1 MNQFQTLVDVL
12 QDRSRLA
19 TRGITY
25 ISGDRQEEY
34 ESYGTLLDRALIVL
48 YALQSSGMKPGDEL
62 LMQIDD
68 NRTFLSVFWGC
79 LLGGIVPVP
88 VTVGSNDEHKIKL
101 FKIWRTLNHP
111 YLMSDAK
118 ALDYLEKYA
127 GQNELQNLFEEMKQA
142 VLFTDKLNYSS
153 QNRGDIVPVKAE
165 QLAFIQF
172 SSGSTGD
179 PKGVMLTHENLVH
192 NIRDGASGARMDEQ
206 DSYLGWMPLTHD
218 LGLIAFHLT
227 CVIANANQYIMPT
240 ALFIRRPTLW
250 LKKASEHQ
258 VTQICSPN
266 FGYKFFLAQYKPE
279 TAADWD
285 LSHIRIVYNGA
296 EPISTEVCDQ
306 FLDAM
311 EKHGLRRSAM
321 LCVYGMAEACVGV
334 SHPPLEEIFL
344 PVHLNRERLNI
355 GEAVVPIE
363 PSDNRCVTF
372 VDVGSPL
379 TSCHIRI
386 CGDDDAVLADN
397 VIGHIQISG
406 KNVTSGY
413 YNNPQATAQ
422 VKTADGWL
430 KTGDLGFMR
439 SGRLVITGR
448 AKDIIFVNGQNVYPH
463 DIERVAEE
471 VDGVEL
477 GKVAVCGVHDAGVG
491 QDRIVVFVMHTK
503 KVEDFVPVAQ
513 RLRKHLNYRGG
524 WELHDIVPIRRIP
537 KTTSGKVQRFKLA
550 QEYEA
555 GQFQPVS
562 EQLAELLRKEKEAR
576 TVAIPQNEAERKL
589 LDICKQIL
597 QTDAIS
603 TDESYFDLGA
613 NSLQLTQMAEQLES
627 QLGVNIAVTDF
638 FSYPT
643 IAKLA
648 AYIAEGEKE
657 ASAEHNPDAAGPADR
672 DIAIIGMAGTFP
684 QADTL
689 EQFWANLAEGK
700 DCIRPFNE
708 KRMKDAASYMAHLY
722 TGDRNLQ
729 PVEGG
734 YLDEIDTF
742 DYSFFRLT
750 PREASLMDPN
760 QRLFLQTAWS
770 AIEDAGYGGTPLSG
784 KKVGVYVGFSK
795 TSFEYER
802 LLTEVAPE
810 TMPHF
815 VLGNLPSIISSRIA
829 YLLDL
834 KGPAVTVD
842 TACSS
847 SLVAVHLACQAI
859 LGGDCEMA
867 LAGGVKTILL
877 PHKAG
882 IGMESSDDRA
892 RAFDDNS
899 DGTGWGE
906 GVGAVL
912 LKPLR
917 KAVQDGDNILAVIKG
932 TTINQDGST
941 VGISAP
947 NASSQ
952 AEVIAQAWRSARVD
966 PETITYI
973 EAHGTGTKLG
983 DPVEIDGMTKAFRK
997 QTQRKQFCAISTVKT
1012 NIGHLYEAAGI
1023 AGLIKAVLSLRHR
1036 QIAPLVHFRQPNS
1049 KISFEESPVYPV
1061 TELTDWKP
1069 NGIPRRCGI
1078 SSFGFSGTNCH
1089 MVLEEYVPD
1098 NKAPVLPNSIDSGPL
1113 LLTLSARSET
1123 ALRTM
1128 VGRYAELFER
1138 RPELDMRSVCF
1149 TANTGR
1155 SHLTHRIAVTAAG
1168 AAELWGKVIRLHNEG
1183 LAEEGVYRS
1192 GAGGT
1197 AASPSVETDA
1207 VPLRLDTEEGVTQTA
1222 LHYVQGA
1229 KIDWNSL
1236 YADRRYPRVSLPTY
1250 PFERKRCWVDVP
1262 EVRPERSVKTT
1273 ALAAIAEIAEIAEER
1288 VQLMYDYSGPGA
1300 VSDLHRQSVA
1310 NSLMQMIRNVSQLD
1324 MDELQPQTHFLELG
1338 LDSIILTQVRH
1349 GIKDTFGLDIPMSS
1363 FFESL
1368 TNLGLLTDYITQ
1380 HTAPTQ
1386 PIAPQVREEGN
1397 VPVLTAQP
1405 SSQIPVMPVSP
1416 APASGYAEAPPVAAE
1431 SYLPLLG
1438 SAASTGAERIME
1450 QQLRLMSQQLDVLR
1464 QHPAPAP
1471 AVLNRQ
1477 LAPEPI
1483 SAARPD
1489 SFVYADA
1496 SREVAA
1502 ASSVAAVRQPD
1513 SAEAKPFTP
1522 FKTIDVKA
1530 RKSLPF
1536 RQEQHLRDLIERY
1549 TARTRRTKEYTQQYR
1564 PVYANNRNVAG
1575 FRPVLKEMVYQ
1586 IVAERAEGSKIWDLD
1601 GNEYIDLTMGFGV
1614 NLFGH
1619 NPDFIRE
1626 SIEAG
1631 LQNGMCVGPMSNLAG
1646 QVAESICKMTGVE
1659 RIALFNTGTEAVMV
1673 ALRLARAA
1681 TGRAKV
1687 VLFAGSYH
1695 GTFDGVLALGS
1706 AGADQEHSVP
1716 LAPGI
1721 LQHMVDDVVVL
1732 NYGTEEA
1739 LAYLRAHAHELAAVL
1754 VEPVQSRRPDFQ
1766 PQAFLAEIRR
1776 ITAQSGTAF
1785 IFDEVITGFRVH
1797 PGGAQAWFGIQAD
1810 LVTYGK
1816 VIGGGMPIG
1825 IVGGKA
1831 AFIDG
1836 IDGGFWRFGDDSYP
1850 QQEQRRTFVA
1860 GTFCHHPLAM
1870 AAALAV
1876 LEKLEQS
1883 GGKLQDE
1890 LNARTAA
1897 LAAELN
1903 DYFAQGNVPMKV
1915 VHFGSLFR
1923 FVLKGDLELFFYHML
1938 DKGVYIWEGRNCF
1951 LSTAHSEADIGRI
1964 VQAVKDSIRE
1974 LRDGGFLPD
1983 LPPDGGGLGKRSLP
1997 ATESLDKGP
2006 DAVISLTPEQKQLWF
2021 ASMSGRSEAQSL
2033 HETALLRLRGPLHSE
2048 AWSEAVNAV
2057 VRRHEALRTSMS
2069 GDGETQVV
2077 APEMTILVPL
2087 LDVSDCAADEQE
2099 QRQREWLDRNAE
2111 APFSLSAGE
2120 PLFRIGLLK
2129 KSGDE
2134 HVALFTFHHLIADGW
2149 SMGVFI
2155 QELERIY
2162 SALVRQESW
2171 ALPAP
2176 AAFRDY
2182 AAWQRRKLEQPESR
2196 EAAAHW
2202 AALSDRRLP
2211 VLELPSLRRGTSV
2224 PTSHGGRHTV
2234 MLDSRLVK
2242 ELKAASMRQ
2251 GSSLFVTLLSV
2262 FQLFLHRLTG
2272 LQQITVGIPTAG
2284 QAQMEAFSL
2293 IGNCV
2298 NLLPVASEV
2307 KPELTFAEYAQAVK
2321 NGMNEIE
2328 PFQPYSFAA
2337 LAERGLGHLPAV
2349 TTVFNMDR
2357 LPRLRF
2363 HGLDAEL
2370 LPNPISYS
2378 KYELF
2383 LNAIEIGSELRLDF
2397 DYSADLFPAKTIRI
2411 WARYYVH
2418 LLHAIAQE
2426 QMLLLSGL
2434 ALPSAG
2440 EIAQRWAAWAALAD
2454 AEGSYPCVLDAYHQP
2469 VPSETMGELYIV
2481 RTAEESSRDS
2491 FLRTGEWVHCAEDG
2505 KLTPIGKTSRFV
2517 RLHGHQVN
2525 LQQLEEHVRRTF
2537 GLHACAFTVR
2547 SEANTDT
2554 AADLTA
2560 YIVADP
2566 SRPWEES
2573 ELQQAI
2579 SAALP
2584 DYTQPRYVVKM
2595 ASLPLMSSGEPDWSQ
2610 LPEPKEGGGFAAAS
2624 DVHGGD
2630 AAEETLIRI
2639 WKEVLGAANVGRRD
2653 NFFQLDGDSLKAT
2666 VILSRVNKEFHVQI
2680 PLAHLF
2686 ELQTIDELAQYIRG
2700 GEKGVYAPVVPVER
2714 REAYPAT
2721 SSQKRM
2727 YVLQQ
2732 QGDSTTY
2739 NISGQLKIEGELDTA
2754 RLIEALRHVF
2764 GRHESLLTYFAL
2776 EEGEIVQKISPDA
2789 VLNVEVTRMS
2799 EEEADEARA
2808 RFIRPFDLGVA
2819 PLFRAEL
2826 LQFAADRFTLLVDMH
2841 HAVADG
2847 FSMAVLLDELLQT
2860 YQGRQLAP
2868 RNVHYKDYAVWQ
2880 QNRIAEGAF
2889 EQQET
2894 YWLSELGGE
2903 LPVLNMPT
2911 DYPRPQ
2917 LQSFEGDTFSLKLD
2931 PGLTAALYKLAQESG
2946 TTLYMVLL
2954 AAYNVL
2960 LANYTG
2966 QDDII
2971 VGTPVSGRRHADT
2984 EAVIGMF
2991 VGTLVMRNR
3000 LKREQTF
3007 GEFLQDVKRQALLAF
3022 EHQDYPFDELTEK
3035 LGLVR
3040 DLSRNPIFDTMFMLQ
3055 NEAVHTLEA
3064 GGLTFESEEF
3074 NPGVSKFDFSLS
3086 VTAGKEA
3093 LSCTWEYATKL
3104 FKPETIRRMAEHYV
3118 RVLEGVSNG
3127 QQLRLSDID
3136 MLTEAEKRQLQRVS
3150 GETALPYPA
3159 AKPICERFE
3168 RQAARTP
3175 ERTAL
3180 VFGGQA
3186 MSYGELNR
3194 QANRLAHRLQTLGVG
3209 PDTPVGVCLDRS
3221 PELVAGLLAVLKA
3234 GGAYVPLDPA
3244 LPPERLGYMTERAGV
3259 KTLVTKLAWAEGL
3272 AVRPDL
3278 AVICL
3283 DDGTAGLEAGPEHNP
3298 DSKAGAGHLMYVIF
3312 TSGSTGTPKGASV
3325 YRSGFENLLQW
3336 YTCEFGMTE
3345 EDRVLMISSPSFDL
3359 TQKNI
3364 FAPLVTGGQLVLLPS
3379 GPYDAAEVASLIER
3393 HGITLLNGTPSAFY
3407 PLLDITAS
3415 AGYASLATLR
3425 HVFLGGE
3432 PIAADRLTAWT
3443 ASEACRAEVVNTYGP
3458 TECTDVTVYGRLTN
3472 IPSLVG
3478 KPVPIGRPVAGT
3490 RVYILNR
3497 ELGQQPMGLPGELC
3511 IAGVQVGGG
3520 YVGDAELT
3528 ADKFVANP
3536 YGDELAPVLY
3546 RTGDLARYLPDGTIE
3561 YLGRIDHQVKLRGYR
3576 IEPGEIEAAL
3586 RECAGVKDAFVMTR
3600 EDRPGDIR
3608 LVAYAVPE
3616 EEAKERAAGLQA
3628 QWRSELRRKLPDYMV
3643 PTAIVVMAELPL
3655 SPNGK
3660 VDRKALPAP
3669 EVGLVTDADYVAPRT
3684 PVEAKLSEL
3693 WKEVLGLSAAVGVKD
3708 NFFDLGG
3715 HSLRAT
3721 TLGAKI
3727 HQSLNVSLSL
3737 RQMFQHP
3744 TLELMAQAIEQ
3755 LQPSPYADIP
3765 VAGQQDAYPL
3775 SSAQKRLYIL
3785 SQLEGAATSY
3795 NMPGELLMEGELDAE
3810 RLEAAFRGLLRRH
3823 ATLRTSFE
3831 LDADG
3836 EPVQRIAETAYF
3848 TLERIRISGEGEAE
3862 AAMAGFIRPFD
3873 LGKAPLLRA
3882 ALVEEAPQRHRL
3894 VVDVHH
3900 LISDGVSMNIL
3911 LEELAQLYEGSELP
3925 ALRLQYK
3932 DYAVW
3937 QQADSDS
3944 ERMSKQEAY
3953 WLEQLDGELP
3963 ILELPTDYARPPARS
3978 FSGGSL
3984 SFAIDSRQ
3992 ADRLKRLGSQ
4002 AGATLFMVLL
4012 AAYTT
4017 LLSKYSGQEDMIV
4030 GTPIAGRPHADL
4042 QPMIGMF
4049 AGTLALRSY
4058 PAGEKT
4064 FLDYLQEVK
4073 ELALRA
4079 YENQDYPFETL
4090 VEKLNVKRDMSR
4102 NPVFDTMF
4110 VLQNT
4115 ETVAPGFTSLHVSS
4129 RESEHPIVKF
4139 DLTFTAAE
4147 EAGGIAFS
4155 IEYGDRLFKRETISR
4170 MAQHFIQLIEEII
4183 QTPEAKL
4190 SSLNILTAQEWTQI
4204 LEAFNETAL
4213 PYPADMTIHG
4223 LFERQAAL
4231 TPEQVAVVFEERQL
4245 TYRELDERANR
4256 LARALLAKGV
4266 KSEQLVA
4273 IMTERSLDMVTAVLG
4288 VMKAGGAYVPVDPE
4302 YPEERIR
4309 YMLGDSGARLLLT
4322 QSHLRDRTAFD
4333 GELLLLD
4340 DERSYSVD
4348 GSSPGVVVGPH
4359 QLAYVIYTSGTTGKP
4374 KGVMVEH
4381 QGVCN
4386 FKLFC
4391 EHTLQIGER
4400 DRIVQFAS
4408 FSFDAWCSE
4417 LIMSLLTGAALYV
4430 PDASVIADYRLFE
4443 QYVRDHGI
4451 TAATLPPTY
4460 AVYLNPEHM
4469 PELRT
4474 LITAGSA
4481 SSGELVQQWKDHV
4494 RYFNNYGP
4502 TEDSICST
4510 AWAYTDNTP
4519 IEKTVPIGRPIPN
4532 HQVFILSAHNA
4543 LAPIGVAGE
4552 LCVSGIGLARGYLNL
4567 PDLTA
4572 DKFMPVPF
4580 APERRMYRT
4589 GDLARWL
4596 PDGSIEYL
4604 GRIDHQVKI
4613 RGYRIELGEI
4623 EAQLL
4628 NVAAVQ
4634 EAIVLA
4640 RTDETGQTYLCA
4652 YFTADDEQSTEALR
4666 SELAREL
4673 PGYMVPS
4680 FIVQL
4685 GEMPLTPN
4693 GKIDRQAL
4701 PAPEGIVP
4709 TGAEYAAPRTPVEA
4723 KLAELWQEVLGVPGV
4738 GIRDNFFE
4746 LGGHSLRAMRLAA
4759 RIQKEMHVNVPLQ
4772 DVFAAPTI
4780 EQLAAVI
4787 EGLRQQTFAAIPVAP
4802 VQSYYP
4808 VSSAQKRLYVLQQ
4821 FEGGETS
4828 YNMPGVMLLEGAL
4841 DRERFEE
4848 AFRGLIRRH
4857 ETLRTGFEL
4866 VDGEPFQR
4874 VYPESE
4880 VAFAVD
4886 YAESSGGETDTLERI
4901 RRFVRPFDLR
4911 QPPLLRVGLIRLDS
4925 DNSGVNQEPERH
4937 LLLFDMHHI
4946 VSDGV
4951 SMGILISEF
4960 GRLYGGEA
4968 LPPLRI
4974 QYKDYAAW
4982 QQAERSGQRMSGQEA
4997 YWLNVFQGK
5006 LPVLDMPTD
5015 YTRPA
5020 VQRFEGGLVP
5030 FALGSQ
5036 RSDALRQLASA
5047 IGATLYMVL
5056 LAAYTALLYKYT
5068 GQEDIVVGT
5077 PVAGRT
5083 HADVDGLI
5091 GMFVGTLALRSYPAG
5106 EKTFLDYLQEV
5117 KGMTLQAFE
5126 HQDYPFEALVEK
5138 VGVTRDL
5145 SRHALFD
5152 TMFDMQQEVAE
5163 QRTVHGLEL
5172 KPYEMESNTAK
5183 FDLSFQITEDGSGT
5197 LTGSIE
5203 YASSLYSMDT
5213 VRRMAGHFM
5222 QLIDG
5227 ILAAPE
5233 AKLSSFEIVTPEE
5246 KALLTGAPDASGVGA
5261 ASCDWQEKTIHQL
5274 LEEEAERTPDQVA
5287 VLCEDER
5294 LTYRELNE
5302 QANRLARTLRAKGV
5316 QPDQTVGIMAE
5327 RSLAMVVGMFGI
5339 LKAGAAYVPIDPDY
5353 PEERVRYMLD
5363 DSGAQLLLL
5372 THRRLQERTADA
5384 AEKVLF
5390 LDASEAY
5397 DADGT
5402 NLVPAAQP
5410 HHLAYVIY
5418 TSGTTGKPKG
5428 VMIEHRQVIALSE
5441 AWRRE
5446 YRLREETVRLLQ
5458 WASFSFDVFTADIV
5472 RSLLNG
5478 GQLIVCPSY
5487 ARHDPEAIYGLL
5499 RQHRVTLFDATPA
5512 LVIPLMN
5519 DVYEHGRDIG
5529 FLKTLIVGS
5538 DQCPVGDFQLLN
5550 DRFGASM
5557 RIVNSYGVTEACVDS
5572 SYYVQQ
5578 TGDVGS
5584 HPYPHEYRSLPI
5596 GKPYPGVRM
5605 YILSAAMALQPAGVP
5620 GELYIGGRGVARG
5633 YLNRPELT
5641 AEKFVDD
5648 PFEPGGRMYRTG
5660 DAARWLPD
5668 GNIEYLGRLDDQV
5681 KIRGYRIELGEVEA
5695 QLLKT
5700 ESVQEAVV
5708 IAREDEAGQKQL
5720 CAYVVT
5726 DRELA
5731 IGELRKALSQTLPEY
5746 MIPSYFVQLPQLPLT
5761 PNGKVDRKALPAPKA
5776 SMAADTDYVAPR
5788 TAMEQV
5794 LASVWQ
5800 AVLGIEKVG
5809 VNDRFFA
5816 LGGDSIKAIQV
5827 SAKLHQAGYKVE
5839 MRHLFAYPAIAELS
5853 AHVKPITRMADQG
5866 EVKGWAKLTPIQAWF
5881 FRQKHAAPHHYNQA
5895 VMLYREQGY
5904 DEAALRK
5911 AVRKLAE
5918 HHDALRTVFRPTEGG
5933 YAAWIRGIDEGE
5945 PYHLEVVD
5953 FRPTA
5958 ENVAQA
5964 IEAKAN
5970 EIQSSIELSTGPL
5983 MKLGLFR
5990 CADGDHLLI
5999 AIHHL
6004 VVDGVSW
6011 RILLEDLAYGY
6022 EQAVSG
6028 QAIRFPDKTDA
6039 FQTWAEQLA
6048 GYANSPALE
6057 AEQAYWQ
6064 QLEQSESK
6072 PLPRDVEQAGQ
6083 EQANGLMRDSKTVTV
6098 QWTREETEQLLK
6110 QAHHAYNTDI
6120 NDLLLT
6126 ALGMAVYRWT
6136 GIERVWVDLE
6146 GHGREAVLPDIDIT
6160 RTVGW
6165 FTSEYPVVLEM
6176 GAGGGPGDSDT
6187 LAYRIKRVKD
6197 SLRQIPNKGIG
6208 YGILKY
6214 LSDASEDARYAA
6226 KPEISFNYLGQFD
6239 QDLSHNAL
6247 QVSPYACGSEISGQT
6262 ERSHALDISGSIA
6275 GGELALT
6282 VSYSGKQYRRET
6294 MERLAGLLHASLRD
6308 IIAHCVAKERP
6319 ELTPSDVVFK
6329 GLTITERGR
6338 RIGEIESVYALT
6350 PLQQGML
6357 YHRLLNPE
6365 SEAHFEQTAFT
6376 LCGSLDIRAFKQS
6389 LDVVVQRHDVLRTNF
6404 YSGWNGQPL
6413 QAVYRNKPAG
6423 FVYED
6428 VSEQKESEQEVYIH
6442 ALTKADKARGFELS
6456 EESILRVSILRT
6468 GNETYRFLW
6477 SFHQI
6482 VMDGRGMGRII
6493 EEVFAAY
6500 SACRKQARPELSA
6513 VTPYRRY
6520 IEWLEGQDLAAASA
6534 YWSHYLAGYRYQA
6547 VLPRVQAQGQ
6557 QGAGGAAERLTS
6569 SLGKRL
6575 TRELRN
6581 TAKRHQVTVN
6591 TLIQTAWGLLLQAYN
6606 GTDDV
6611 VFGTVVPVRSSHV
6624 PGMETIIGVCGNTIP
6639 VRIRS
6644 GAGATVADVMRSVQ
6658 EQAAASEKH
6667 AMHPL
6672 YEIQALSVPKRQLIN
6687 HILVFESDSPPSAAA
6702 EAAVKAAGLE
6712 MSGFRTEG
6720 QTSYDLTIVMQSSD
6734 DMRIR
6739 FDYNAHVYE
6748 REAMERLQGHWM
6760 QILKQFVANPDVRV
6774 QELQLLSPAE
6784 KEQCLAGLAGTEAE
6798 LLQGAIVHSPST
6810 EGSENALAEYV
6821 APRTPVEAKLAA
6833 LWQEVLGA
6841 PRIGVRNRFFELGG
6855 HSIKAMQLTEKVNAV
6870 MGAKL
6875 SLRSVIASP
6884 TIEEMAALL
6893 SSGLVQ
6899 DDGDGP
6905 MKLNERGRMNVFCFP
6920 PSAGYGLVYNE
6931 MARMLEDQYVVYAF
6945 DFIEGWRDEE
6955 ELLNRYVD
6963 AIVSVQREA
6972 PYVLLG
6978 YSLGGSLAYQVAKTM
6993 ERRGYAVSDILL
7005 LDADRR
7011 DGTKKLSDEELERGA
7026 NAMLEIVSERNASF
7040 LANQTDWEKAR
7051 SKILGYGTY
7060 SGQLINDGVVRAK
7073 LHAFITEMDA
7083 ARAEDW
7089 NEATTEEIVEYAL
7102 IGGHLDIF
7110 EPANI
7115 EHNVHAI
7122 RLVLQS
7128 IARGETLAVDSVR

>member
-1 MNQFQTLVDVL
+1 MNRFLTLVDVL
-12 QDRSRLA
+12 QDRGRLA
-19 TRGITY
+19 ARGITY
-25 ISGDRQEEY
+25 ISGDRHEEY
-34 ESYGTLLDRALIVL
+34 ESYGALFDRALCVL
-48 YALQSSGMKPGDEL
+48 HELQSSGMKPGDEL

-68 NRTFLSVFWGC
+68 NRTFLGVFWGC

-88 VTVGSNDEHKIKL
+88 VTVGNNDEHRMKL
-101 FKIWRTLNHP
+101 FKIWRTLNRP

-118 ALDYLEKYA
+118 ALDHLEKYA
-127 GQNELQNLFEEMKQA
+127 GAGHNELRNLFEAMKQT
-142 VLFTDKLNYSS
+142 VLFTDKLDFSS
-153 QNRGDIVPVKAE
+153 MNRGIIYPAKPE
-165 QLAFIQF
+165 QLAFIQY

-192 NIRDGASGARMDEQ
+192 NIRDCASGARMDEN

-227 CVIANANQYIMPT
+227 CAIANADQFIMPT

-250 LKKASEHQ
+250 LKKASEHR

-279 TAADWD
+279 AAADWD
-285 LSHIRIVYNGA
+285 LSHIRLVYNGA
-296 EPISTEVCDQ
+296 EPISTEICDQ

-334 SHPPLEEIFL
+334 SHPPLEEMYL
-344 PVHLNRERLNI
+344 PVHLNRELLNI
-355 GEAVVPIE
+355 GEAVVPVE

-372 VDVGSPL
+372 VDVGYPL
-379 TSCHIRI
+379 ASCHIRI
-386 CGDDDAVLADN
+386 CDEDDTVLADN
-397 VIGHIQISG
+397 VVGHIQISG
-406 KNVTSGY
+406 KNVTAGY
-413 YNNPQATAQ
+413 YNNPQATAK

-448 AKDIIFVNGQNVYPH
+448 VKDIIFVNGQNVYPH

-477 GKVAVCGVHDAGVG
+477 GKVAVCGVHDAGAR

-524 WELHDIVPIRRIP
+524 WEVHDIVPIRRIP

-550 QEYEA
+550 QEYEE
-555 GQFQPVS
+555 GWFQPVS
-562 EQLAELLRKEKEAR
+562 EHLAELLRKEKEAMP
-576 TVAIPQNEAERKL
+576 VAIPQNEAEQKL

-597 QTDAIS
+597 QTDTIG
-603 TDESYFDLGA
+603 TDESYFELGA

-627 QLGVNIAVTDF
+627 RLGVKVAVTDF

-648 AYIAEGEKE
+648 AFIAEGERESAVEHDPE
-657 ASAEHNPDAAGPADR
+657 ADNPAER
-672 DIAIIGMAGTFP
+672 DIAIIGMSGKFP

-689 EQFWANLAEGK
+689 EQFWTNLAEGR
-700 DCIRPFNE
+700 DCIGPFNE
-708 KRMKDAASYMAHLY
+708 KRNKDAEAYLAHLY

-770 AIEDAGYGGTPLSG
+770 AIEDAGYGGTSLSG
-784 KKVGVYVGFSK
+784 KQVGVYVGFSK

-810 TMPHF
+810 ALPHF
-815 VLGNLPSIISSRIA
+815 VIGNLPSILSSRIA

-917 KAVQDGDNILAVIKG
+917 QAMQDRDHILAVIKG
-932 TTINQDGST
+932 SAINQDGST

-983 DPVEIDGMTKAFRK
+983 DPVEIDGLTKAFRK
-997 QTQRKQFCAISTVKT
+997 KTQRKQFCALSTVKT

-1023 AGLIKAVLSLRHR
+1023 AGLIKAVLSLQHR
-1036 QIAPLVHFRQPNS
+1036 QIAPLVHFRQPNRR
-1049 KISFEESPVYPV
+1049 IGFEASPVYPN
-1061 TELTDWKP
+1061 TELADWQP
-1069 NGIPRRCGI
+1069 NGIPRRCGV

-1089 MVLEEYVPD
+1089 MVLEEYIPEDTV
-1098 NKAPVLPNSIDSGPL
+1098 AALPNPPDSGPL
-1113 LLTLSARSET
+1113 LLTLSARSEP

-1155 SHLTHRIAVTAAG
+1155 SHLTHRLAVIAAG
-1168 AAELWGKVIRLHNEG
+1168 PAELRAKVIRLHGEG
-1183 LAEEGVYRS
+1183 FAGEGVYRS
-1192 GAGGT
+1192 GADVMN
-1197 AASPSVETDA
+1197 SNPSGETSF
-1207 VPLRLDTEEGVTQTA
+1207 LRIDTEEGVAQVA
-1222 LHYVQGA
+1222 LQYVQGA
-1229 KIDWNSL
+1229 KIDWSSL
-1236 YADRRYPRVSLPTY
+1236 YADRRYPKVSLPTY
-1250 PFERKRCWVDVP
+1250 PFERKRCWIDVP
-1262 EVRPERSVKTT
+1262 AVRPGRIAKMA
-1273 ALAAIAEIAEIAEER
+1273 ALASIGERAEER
-1288 VQLMYDYSGPGA
+1288 VKPMNDYSGTGA
-1300 VSDLHRQSVA
+1300 VSDLHRQSVRI
-1310 NSLMQMIRNVSQLD
+1310 SLMQMIRNVSQLD

-1349 GIKDTFGLDIPMSS
+1349 GIKDTFGLDIPMNS

-1368 TNLGLLTDYITQ
+1368 TNLELLTDYIAQ
-1380 HTAPTQ
+1380 HPAPTQ
-1386 PIAPQVREEGN
+1386 PLAPQDREEGN
-1397 VPVLTAQP
+1397 RLAEVGGPVAQP
-1405 SSQIPVMPVSP
+1405 PIYAPVMPVPAS
-1416 APASGYAEAPPVAAE
+1416 APASGYGEAPPAAAE
-1431 SYLPLLG
+1431 SHMPLAG
-1438 SAASTGAERIME
+1438 SAASAGVERILE
-1450 QQLRLMSQQLDVLR
+1450 QQLRLMSRQLDVLR
-1464 QHPAPAP
+1464 PHPAPVLAEQREQ
-1471 AVLNRQ
+1471 AVLS
-1477 LAPEPI
+1477 APGVV
-1483 SAARPD
+1483 SRPD
-1489 SFVYADA
+1489 SLVHTDA

-1502 ASSVAAVRQPD
+1502 TASSVSVVRQPD

-1522 FKTIDVKA
+1522 FKTMDVKA
-1530 RKSLPF
+1530 RDSLPF
-1536 RQEQHLRDLIERY
+1536 RQEKHLRDLIERY
-1549 TARTRRTKEYTQQYR
+1549 TARTRRTKEYTQKYR
-1564 PVYANNRNVAG
+1564 SVYANNRNVAG

-1586 IVAERAEGSKIWDLD
+1586 IVAERAEGAKIWDLD

-1626 SIEAG
+1626 RIETG

-1646 QVAESICKMTGVE
+1646 QVAEGICKMTGVE

-1716 LAPGI
+1716 LAPGV
-1721 LQHMVDDVVVL
+1721 LQHMIDDVVVL

-1766 PQAFLAEIRR
+1766 PQAFLTEVRR

-1816 VIGGGMPIG
+1816 IIGGGMPIG

-1831 AFIDG
+1831 AFMDG

-1876 LEKLEQS
+1876 LERLEQS
-1883 GGKLQDE
+1883 EGKLQTE

-1897 LAAELN
+1897 LASELN
-1903 DYFAQGNVPMKV
+1903 DYFVQGNVPMKV

-1938 DKGVYIWEGRNCF
+1938 GQGVYIWEGRNCF
-1951 LSTAHSEADIGRI
+1951 LSTAHTESDIRRI

-1974 LRDGGFLPD
+1974 LRDGGFLPE
-1983 LPPDGGGLGKRSLP
+1983 LPPDGDGPGKRPVPSAESRDQGP
-1997 ATESLDKGP
+1997 A
-2006 DAVISLTPEQKQLWF
+2006 AVISLTPEQKQLWF

-2033 HETALLRLRGPLHSE
+2033 HETALLRLCGPLRIE
-2048 AWSEAVNAV
+2048 AWSEAVDAV
-2057 VRRHEALRTSMS
+2057 VRRHEALRTYMS

-2077 APEMTILVPL
+2077 APELKIRIPL
-2087 LDVSDCAADEQE
+2087 LDVSDCTADAQE

-2111 APFSLSAGE
+2111 APFSMAAGE

-2129 KSGDE
+2129 KSEDE

-2149 SMGVFI
+2149 SMGIFI
-2155 QELERIY
+2155 QELERVY
-2162 SALVRQESW
+2162 SALVRRESW
-2171 ALPAP
+2171 TLPDP

-2182 AAWQRRKLEQPESR
+2182 AAWQRQKLEQPESR
-2196 EAAAHW
+2196 EAAAYW

-2211 VLELPSLRRGTSV
+2211 ALELPSLRRGTSV
-2224 PTSHGGRHTV
+2224 PTSRGGRHTV
-2234 MLDSRLVK
+2234 MLDSGLAK
-2242 ELKAASMRQ
+2242 ELKAASIRL
-2251 GSSLFVTLLSV
+2251 GSSLFVTLLSA

-2272 LQQITVGIPTAG
+2272 QQQITVGIPTAG
-2284 QAQMEAFSL
+2284 QAHMEAFSL

-2298 NLLPVASEV
+2298 NLLPVAGEI

-2337 LAERGLGHLPAV
+2337 LAEGGLGQFPPITA
-2349 TTVFNMDR
+2349 VFNMDR
-2357 LPRLRF
+2357 LPKLRF
-2363 HGLDAEL
+2363 HGLDAAL

-2397 DYSADLFPAKTIRI
+2397 DYSADLFPEDTIRA

-2418 LLHAIAQE
+2418 LLQTVARE
-2426 QMLLLSGL
+2426 QTLRISGL
-2434 ALPSAG
+2434 SLLSAG

-2454 AEGSYPCVLDAYHQP
+2454 MEGSYPCVLDAYLQP
-2469 VPSETMGELYIV
+2469 VPAGTMGELYV
-2481 RTAEESSRDS
+2481 VQPADEGSGNSRNG

-2505 KLTPIGKTSRFV
+2505 QLTLVGKTSRFI
-2517 RLHGHQVN
+2517 RIRGHRIN

-2537 GLHACAFTVR
+2537 GLRACAFTAR
-2547 SEANTDT
+2547 SDADTDT
-2554 AADLTA
+2554 AVNLTA

-2573 ELQQAI
+2573 ELKRAMG
-2579 SAALP
+2579 AALP
-2584 DYTQPRYVVKM
+2584 DYTQPRYVIKM
-2595 ASLPLMSSGEPDWSQ
+2595 ASLPHTPSGEPDWSQ
-2610 LPEPKEGGGFAAAS
+2610 LPEPGAGGGFAATP
-2624 DVHGGD
+2624 DIHGGD
-2630 AAEETLIRI
+2630 AAEEALIRI
-2639 WKEVLGAANVGRRD
+2639 WKEVLGAPRVGRRD
-2653 NFFQLDGDSLKAT
+2653 NFFQLGGDSLKAT
-2666 VILSRVNKEFHVQI
+2666 VILSRVNKEFQVHI

-2686 ELQTIDELAQYIRG
+2686 ELQTIDELAHYIRG
-2700 GEKGVYAPVVPVER
+2700 GEKNAYAPIVPVER
-2714 REAYPAT
+2714 RDAYPVS

-2732 QGDSTTY
+2732 QGDGITY
-2739 NISGQLKIEGELDTA
+2739 NVSGQLKIEGQLDTA
-2754 RLIEALRHVF
+2754 RFIAALREVF
-2764 GRHESLLTYFAL
+2764 GRHESLRTYFAL
-2776 EEGEIVQKISPDA
+2776 EDGEIVQKISPDA
-2789 VLNVEVTRMS
+2789 DLNVRVTHIG
-2799 EEEADEARA
+2799 EEEADEVRA
-2808 RFIRPFDLGVA
+2808 RFVRPFDLGHA

-2826 LQFAADRFTLLVDMH
+2826 LQFAADRFMLLVDMH

-2868 RNVHYKDYAVWQ
+2868 RSVHYKDYAVWQ
-2880 QNRIAEGAF
+2880 KSRIAEGALQ
-2889 EQQET
+2889 QQET

-2911 DYPRPQ
+2911 DFPRPQ
-2917 LQSFEGDTFSLKLD
+2917 LQSFDGDAFSRKLD
-2931 PGLTAALYKLAQESG
+2931 PGLTASLYKLAQESG

-2960 LANYTG
+2960 LAKYSG

-2971 VGTPVSGRRHADT
+2971 VGSPVSGRRHADT

-2991 VGTLVMRNR
+2991 VGTLAMRNR
-3000 LKREQTF
+3000 PKSEQTF
-3007 GEFLQDVKRQALLAF
+3007 VEFLQDVKRQALLAF
-3022 EHQDYPFDELTEK
+3022 EHQDYPFDELADK
-3035 LGLVR
+3035 LGVR

-3055 NEAVHTLEA
+3055 NETVHTLEA
-3064 GGLTFESEEF
+3064 GGLTFNSEEIHS
-3074 NPGVSKFDFSLS
+3074 GVSKFDFSLS
-3086 VTAGKEA
+3086 VTAGEA
-3093 LSCTWEYATKL
+3093 GLSCTWEYATKL

-3118 RVLEGVSNG
+3118 RVLEVVVAG
-3127 QQLRLSDID
+3127 QELRLSDLD
-3136 MLTEAEKRQLQRVS
+3136 MLTEAEKRQLHCVS

-3159 AKPICERFE
+3159 AMTVCERFE
-3168 RQAARTP
+3168 QQAARTP
-3175 ERTAL
+3175 ERMAL
-3180 VFGGQA
+3180 VFGGRTI
-3186 MSYGELNR
+3186 SYRELNR
-3194 QANRLAHRLQTLGVG
+3194 QANRLAHRLQALGVG

-3259 KTLVTKLAWAEGL
+3259 KALVTKLAWAEGL
-3272 AVRPDL
+3272 AGSPGLTV
-3278 AVICL
+3278 VCL

-3298 DSKAGAGHLMYVIF
+3298 HSKAEAGHLMYVIY

-3336 YTCEFGMTE
+3336 YTCEFAMTE

-3379 GPYDAAEVASLIER
+3379 GPYDAGEVVSLIER

-3415 AGYASLATLR
+3415 AGYGPLATLR

-3432 PIAADRLTAWT
+3432 PIAADRLAAWT

-3472 IPSLVG
+3472 MPSLVG

-3497 ELGQQPMGLPGELC
+3497 ELALQPMGLPGELC

-3520 YVGDAELT
+3520 YVGDPEQT

-3586 RECAGVKDAFVMTR
+3586 RECEGVKDAFVMTR

-3616 EEAKERAAGLQA
+3616 EAAKERAASPAL
-3628 QWRSELRRKLPDYMV
+3628 WRSELRRKLPDYMV
-3643 PTAIVVMAELPL
+3643 PAAIVVMAELPL

-3669 EVGLVTDADYVAPRT
+3669 EVGTVTDAGCAAPRT
-3684 PVEAKLSEL
+3684 PAEAKLAEL

-3727 HQSLNVSLSL
+3727 HQTLNVSLSL
-3737 RQMFQHP
+3737 RQMFEHP
-3744 TLELMAQAIEQ
+3744 TLELMAQTIEQ

-3765 VAGQQDAYPL
+3765 VAAQQDTYPL

-3795 NMPGELLMEGELDAE
+3795 NMPGVLLMEGELDAA
-3810 RLEAAFRGLLRRH
+3810 RLEAAFHGLLRRH

-3831 LDADG
+3831 TGADG
-3836 EPVQRIAETAYF
+3836 EPVQRIAEKADF
-3848 TLERIRISGEGEAE
+3848 MLEHIRVNGEAEAE

-3894 VVDVHH
+3894 LFDMHH

-3911 LEELAQLYEGSELP
+3911 LEELAQLYEGT
-3925 ALRLQYK
+3925 ALSPLRIQYK

-3937 QQADSDS
+3937 QQADS

-3953 WLEQLDGELP
+3953 WLEQLGGELP
-3963 ILELPTDYARPPARS
+3963 ILNMPTDYSRPPVRS
-3978 FSGGSL
+3978 FSGSTL

-3992 ADRLKRLGSQ
+3992 ADGLKRLGLQ
-4002 AGATLFMVLL
+4002 TGATLFMVLL

-4017 LLSKYSGQEDMIV
+4017 LLSKYSGQEDIIV

-4058 PAGEKT
+4058 PDGEKT
-4064 FLDYLQEVK
+4064 FLGYLQEVK

-4079 YENQDYPFETL
+4079 YGHQDYPFETL

-4115 ETVAPGFTSLHVSS
+4115 ETAAPGFTSLRVSPH
-4129 RESEHPIVKF
+4129 ESKHPVVKF

-4147 EAGGIAFS
+4147 EAGGIACG
-4155 IEYGDRLFKRETISR
+4155 IEYGDRLFKRDTISR
-4170 MAQHFIQLIEEII
+4170 MAQHFLQLIEEII

-4190 SSLNILTAQEWTQI
+4190 SSLNILTAHERRQI
-4204 LEAFNETAL
+4204 IETFNETAA
-4213 PYPADMTIHG
+4213 PHPADMTVHG

-4231 TPEQVAVVFEERQL
+4231 TPDRVAVVFEGRRL

-4256 LARALLAKGV
+4256 LARTLLAKGV
-4266 KSEQLVA
+4266 EAEQLVA

-4322 QSHLRDRTAFD
+4322 QSHLRERTAFG

-4340 DERSYSVD
+4340 DERSYSGD
-4348 GSSPGVVVGPH
+4348 GSNPGVAVGPH

-4374 KGVMVEH
+4374 KGVLIEH

-4391 EHTLQIGER
+4391 EHTLQISER
-4400 DRIVQFAS
+4400 DRVVQFAS

-4417 LIMSLLTGAALYV
+4417 LIMSLFFGATLYV
-4430 PDASVIADYRLFE
+4430 PDASVILDSRLFE
-4443 QYVRDHGI
+4443 RYVNDNGI
-4451 TAATLPPTY
+4451 TVATLPPAY
-4460 AVYLNPEHM
+4460 AVYLSPDRV
-4469 PELRT
+4469 PGLQK

-4481 SSGELVQQWKDHV
+4481 SSAELFRQWKDHV

-4510 AWAYTDNTP
+4510 AWSYAEDKPMGT
-4519 IEKTVPIGRPIPN
+4519 TVPIGRPIAN
-4532 HQVFILSAHNA
+4532 HQVYIFDAHNA
-4543 LAPIGVAGE
+4543 LAPVGVAGE
-4552 LCVSGIGLARGYLNL
+4552 LCVAGVGLARGYWNR
-4567 PDLTA
+4567 PELTA
-4572 DKFMPVPF
+4572 DKFVPVPF

-4628 NVAAVQ
+4628 NVGPVQ

-4640 RTDETGQTYLCA
+4640 RTDDTGQSYLCA
-4652 YFTADDEQSTEALR
+4652 YFTADGEQTAGALR
-4666 SELAREL
+4666 SELARKL
-4673 PGYMVPS
+4673 PGYMLPD
-4680 FIVQL
+4680 FFVQL
-4685 GEMPLTPN
+4685 KQMPLTPN

-4701 PAPEGIVP
+4701 PAPEGIAH
-4709 TGAEYAAPRTPVEA
+4709 TGSEYVAPRTPVEA

-4738 GIRDNFFE
+4738 GIRDHFFE
-4746 LGGHSLRAMRLAA
+4746 LGGHSLRATRLAA
-4759 RIQKEMHVNVPLQ
+4759 RIHQELNTQVPLQ
-4772 DVFAAPTI
+4772 ELFAAPTI
-4780 EQLAAVI
+4780 EQLATVI
-4787 EGLRQQTFAAIPVAP
+4787 GGLQQHAFATIPVAP
-4802 VQSYYP
+4802 VQAHYP
-4808 VSSAQKRLYVLQQ
+4808 LSSAQKRLYVLQQ
-4821 FEGGETS
+4821 FENGEIS

-4841 DRERFEE
+4841 DRERFEK

-4880 VAFAVD
+4880 VDFAVD
-4886 YAESSGGETDTLERI
+4886 YAECSGGETDTLERI

-4911 QPPLLRVGLIRLDS
+4911 QPPLLRVGLVRLDQ
-4925 DNSGVNQEPERH
+4925 DEPGTKPEPEPERH

-4946 VSDGV
+4946 VSDAL
-4951 SMGILISEF
+4951 SMSILINEF
-4960 GRLYGGEA
+4960 GRLYAGEK

-4974 QYKDYAAW
+4974 HYKDYAAW
-4982 QQAERSGQRMSGQEA
+4982 QQAELTGQRMSRLEA
-4997 YWLNVFQGK
+4997 YWLNVFQGE

-5015 YTRPA
+5015 YIRPP
-5020 VQRFEGGLVP
+5020 VRRFEGGAVTFGIGQP
-5030 FALGSQ
+5030 ESG
-5036 RSDALRQLASA
+5036 RLRQIAAQTGS
-5047 IGATLYMVL
+5047 TLYMVL
-5056 LAAYTALLYKYT
+5056 LAAYTTLLHKYT

-5077 PVAGRT
+5077 PIAGRP
-5083 HADVDGLI
+5083 HADLEPMI
-5091 GMFVGTLALRSYPAG
+5091 GMFVNTLALRSYPSG
-5106 EKTFLDYLQEV
+5106 DKTFLDYLKEIREHAL
-5117 KGMTLQAFE
+5117 KAYE
-5126 HQDYPFEALVEK
+5126 HQDYPFEELVEK
-5138 VGVTRDL
+5138 LNVKRDR
-5145 SRHALFD
+5145 SRSPLFD
-5152 TMFDMQQEVAE
+5152 TMFALENAE
-5163 QRTVHGLEL
+5163 QGDLSIEGLTVG
-5172 KPYEMESNTAK
+5172 PYPSGHDAVK
-5183 FDLSFQITEDGSGT
+5183 FDLALHAAEVGDELECS
-5197 LTGSIE
+5197 LR
-5203 YASSLYSMDT
+5203 YASSLYKRET
-5213 VRRMAGHFM
+5213 IERMANHFVRLVEAIADSPQA
-5222 QLIDG
+5222 QLAELEMIT
-5227 ILAAPE
+5227 AA
-5233 AKLSSFEIVTPEE
+5233 EIVQIRETFNAAAWDRYPRNKTLYAAFEE
-5246 KALLTGAPDASGVGA
+5246 
-5261 ASCDWQEKTIHQL
+5261 Q
-5274 LEEEAERTPDQVA
+5274 AERSKDRVA
-5287 VLCEDER
+5287 VVFEGAQ
-5294 LTYRELNE
+5294 LTYGELNE
-5302 QANRLARTLRAKGV
+5302 RANRMARVLRAHGV
-5316 QPDQTVGIMAE
+5316 TADQPVAMLVE
-5327 RSLAMVVGMFGI
+5327 RSLEMIVGMLAV
-5339 LKAGAAYVPIDPDY
+5339 LKAGGAYVPIDPRY
-5353 PEERVRYMLD
+5353 PEDRIRFVLE
-5363 DSGAQLLLL
+5363 DSGASLLL
-5372 THRRLQERTADA
+5372 TQARWADKAGFAGQVLKLDDA
-5384 AEKVLF
+5384 ALYAGPPENGLNLEPVST
-5390 LDASEAY
+5390 AS
-5397 DADGT
+5397 
-5402 NLVPAAQP
+5402 
-5410 HHLAYVIY
+5410 HLAYLIY

-5428 VMIEHRQVIALSE
+5428 VMIEQRSVVNFTFSLFEPIYAAHP
-5441 AWRRE
+5441 E
-5446 YRLREETVRLLQ
+5446 YRNMAQLAPYVFDMSVKPIYGALLLGLTLHIVPEETRLDGGKLLGFFRDH
-5458 WASFSFDVFTADIV
+5458 AIDVT
-5472 RSLLNG
+5472 
-5478 GQLIVCPSY
+5478 
-5487 ARHDPEAIYGLL
+5487 
-5499 RQHRVTLFDATPA
+5499 DATPTFLSI
-5512 LVIPLMN
+5512 LVQSAQAGE
-5519 DVYEHGRDIG
+5519 DVGVKH
-5529 FLKTLIVGS
+5529 FIVGGEALTTKMVQS
-5538 DQCPVGDFQLLN
+5538 VWTTFGEQVKITNVYGPTECTVDSTIYEVEQERAAALADTVPIGRPMPNQSVWILDARQRLLPVG
-5550 DRFGASM
+5550 
-5557 RIVNSYGVTEACVDS
+5557 V
-5572 SYYVQQ
+5572 
-5578 TGDVGS
+5578 
-5584 HPYPHEYRSLPI
+5584 
-5596 GKPYPGVRM
+5596 
-5605 YILSAAMALQPAGVP
+5605 AG
-5620 GELYIGGRGVARG
+5620 EIHIGGAGVARG
-5633 YLNRPELT
+5633 YHRRPELT
-5641 AEKFVDD
+5641 AEKFV
-5648 PFEPGGRMYRTG
+5648 PNPYASGSGERMYKTG
-5660 DAARWLPD
+5660 DLARWLPD
-5668 GNIEYLGRLDDQV
+5668 GTIEYLGRIDHQV

-5695 QLLKT
+5695 QLRKM
-5700 ESVQEAVV
+5700 EAVQEAVV
-5708 IAREDEAGQKQL
+5708 TAREDEAGQKQL
-5720 CAYVVT
+5720 CAYVVA

-5731 IGELRKALSQTLPEY
+5731 TGEFRKALSQTLPEY
-5746 MIPSYFVQLPQLPLT
+5746 MIPLYFVQLPQLPLT
-5761 PNGKVDRKALPAPKA
+5761 PNGKVDRKALPVPRKGKT
-5776 SMAADTDYVAPR
+5776 SETDYVAPR
-5788 TAMEQV
+5788 TAVEQA
-5794 LASVWQ
+5794 LASAWQ
-5800 AVLGIEKVG
+5800 AVLGIKKVG
-5809 VNDRFFA
+5809 VNDSFFA

-5827 SAKLHQAGYKVE
+5827 AAKLHQAGYKME
-5839 MRHLFAYPAIAELS
+5839 MRHLFANPAIAELS
-5853 AHVKPITRMADQG
+5853 AHVQPMTRTADQR
-5866 EVKGWAKLTPIQAWF
+5866 EVKGRVRLTPIQAWF
-5881 FRQKHAAPHHYNQA
+5881 FRHHDAAPHHYNQA

-5911 AVRKLAE
+5911 TMQKLAE
-5918 HHDALRTVFRPTEGG
+5918 HHDALRTVFRRTEGG
-5933 YAAWIRGIDEGE
+5933 YAAWTRGIDEGE
-5945 PYHLEVVD
+5945 LYSMEVVD
-5953 FRPTA
+5953 FRPAA
-5958 ENVAQA
+5958 ENAAQA
-5964 IEAKAN
+5964 IETKAN
-5970 EIQSSIELSTGPL
+5970 DIQSSIELSTGPL

-5999 AIHHL
+5999 VVHHL

-6011 RILLEDLAYGY
+6011 RILLEDLASGY
-6022 EQAVSG
+6022 EQAASG
-6028 QAIRFPDKTDA
+6028 QAIRLPDKTDA
-6039 FQTWAEQLA
+6039 FRTWAEQLA
-6048 GYANSPALE
+6048 GYANSPAME
-6057 AEQAYWQ
+6057 AERTYWQ
-6064 QLEQSESK
+6064 QLEQLESK
-6072 PLPRDVEQAGQ
+6072 PLPRDFAQAGQ
-6083 EQANGLMRDSKTVTV
+6083 EQAHGLMRDSETVTV
-6098 QWTREETEQLLK
+6098 QWTQEETELLLK
-6110 QAHHAYNTDI
+6110 RTHRAYNTDI

-6136 GIERVWVDLE
+6136 GIERVWVSLE
-6146 GHGREAVLPDIDIT
+6146 GHGRESILPDIDIT

-6165 FTSEYPVVLEM
+6165 FTSEYPVALEM
-6176 GAGGGPGDSDT
+6176 GTGGSSCVSDT

-6197 SLRQIPNKGIG
+6197 GLRQIPHKGIG

-6214 LSDASEDARYAA
+6214 LSDTSENARFAA
-6226 KPEISFNYLGQFD
+6226 KPEIRFNYLGQFD
-6239 QDLSHNAL
+6239 QDLTHNAL
-6247 QVSPYACGSEISGQT
+6247 QVSPYAYGAEIGGQT
-6262 ERSHALDISGSIA
+6262 ARSYALYISGSIA
-6275 GGELALT
+6275 DGELALT
-6282 VSYSGKQYRRET
+6282 VGYSGKQYRRET
-6294 MERLAGLLHASLRD
+6294 MERLAGLFHSSLQE
-6308 IIAHCVAKERP
+6308 IIAHCAAKERP

-6329 GLTITERGR
+6329 GLALTERMR
-6338 RIGEIESVYALT
+6338 RIGEIESVHRLT

-6357 YHRLLNPE
+6357 YHRLLDPE
-6365 SEAHFEQTAFT
+6365 SEAYFGQTAFT
-6376 LCGSLDIRAFKQS
+6376 VHGSLDIQAFKQS
-6389 LDVVVQRHDVLRTNF
+6389 LDAVVQRHDALRTNL

-6413 QAVYRNKPAG
+6413 QAVYRSKPAD

-6428 VSEQKESEQEVYIH
+6428 IREREESEQEAHIN
-6442 ALTKADKARGFELS
+6442 ALMKADKVRGFELG
-6456 EESILRVSILRT
+6456 EESLLRVSIVQT
-6468 GNETYRFLW
+6468 CDKTYRFLC
-6477 SFHQI
+6477 SFCQI
-6482 VMDGRGMGRII
+6482 VIDGRDMARII

-6500 SACRKQARPELSA
+6500 SAFRKQARPELGPA
-6513 VTPYRRY
+6513 TPYRRY
-6520 IEWLEGQDLAAASA
+6520 IEWLEGQDPAAASA
-6534 YWSHYLAGYRYQA
+6534 YWSQYLAGYGHQA
-6547 VLPRVQAQGQ
+6547 VLPRIKAREQQATRY
-6557 QGAGGAAERLTS
+6557 AAERLTT

-6575 TRELRN
+6575 IRQMRA
-6581 TAKRHQVTVN
+6581 TAKRQQVSVN

-6611 VFGTVVPVRSSHV
+6611 VFGTVVPVRPAHV
-6624 PGMETIIGVCGNTIP
+6624 PVMEAMIGVCGNTIP

-6644 GAGATVADVMRSVQ
+6644 GDGATLADVMRGAQ
-6658 EQAAASEKH
+6658 EQAAASEKY

-6672 YEIQALSVPKRQLIN
+6672 YEIQALAVRKRELIN
-6687 HILVFESDSPPSAAA
+6687 HILVLETDSSPSAAA
-6702 EAAVKAAGLE
+6702 EAAAKAAGLE
-6712 MSGFRTEG
+6712 MNGFRTEG
-6720 QTSYDLTIVMQSSD
+6720 HTSYDLTVILQQGD
-6734 DMRIR
+6734 DMRIQ
-6739 FDYNAHVYE
+6739 FDYNAQVYE
-6748 REAMERLQGHWM
+6748 REAMERLLGHWM
-6760 QILKQFVANPDVRV
+6760 RIMEQLAANPDVRV
-6774 QELQLLSPAE
+6774 QELRLPSPAE
-6784 KEQCLAGLAGTEAE
+6784 RKRLPTGLGGSTAKPP
-6798 LLQGAIVHSPST
+6798 QGAAGHSLST
-6810 EGSENALAEYV
+6810 EGVASASAEFV
-6821 APRTPVEAKLAA
+6821 PPRTPVEAKLAE

-6841 PRIGVRNRFFELGG
+6841 PRIGVRDHFFELGG
-6855 HSIKAMQLTEKVNAV
+6855 HSIKAMQLTEKVNTV
-6870 MGAKL
+6870 MGAAL
-6875 SLRSVIASP
+6875 SLRAVLAAP
-6884 TIEEMAALL
+6884 TIEEMAGLL
-6893 SSGLVQ
+6893 SSGLLQ
-6899 DDGDGP
+6899 ADGDGP

-6920 PSAGYGLVYNE
+6920 PSAGYGIVYAE
-6931 MARMLEDQYVVYAF
+6931 MARMLEEQYVVYAF
-6945 DFIEGWRDEE
+6945 DFIEGWRDYEE
-6955 ELLNRYVD
+6955 MLNRYVD

-6978 YSLGGSLAYQVAKTM
+6978 YSLGGSLAFEVAKTM

-7005 LDADRR
+7005 IDADRR
-7011 DGTKKLSDEELERGA
+7011 DRTEKKLSDEELERGVDD
-7026 NAMLEIVSERNASF
+7026 MLRIVAERDASF
-7040 LANQTDWEKAR
+7040 LANQADREKAR
-7051 SKILGYGTY
+7051 TKILAYATY
-7060 SGQLINDGVVRAK
+7060 SVQLVNEGVVQAN
-7073 LHAFITEMDA
+7073 LHAFVAEMKN
-7083 ARAEDW
+7083 ARAADW
-7089 NEATTEEIVEYAL
+7089 KEATTEQALDYDL

-7110 EPANI
+7110 EPAHI
-7115 EHNVHAI
+7115 EHNVHLI
-7122 RLVLQS
+7122 RLVLQD
-7128 IARGETLAVDSVR
+7128 IVRGKSLTADSAS

>member
-1 MNQFQTLVDVL
+1 MNQFLTLVDVL

-25 ISGDRQEEY
+25 ISGDREEEY
-34 ESYGTLLDRALIVL
+34 ESYGTLFDRALCAL
-48 YALQSSGMKPGDEL
+48 HELQSSGMKPGDEL
-62 LMQIDD
+62 LMQIDN

-79 LLGGIVPVP
+79 LLGGIIPVP
-88 VTVGSNDEHKIKL
+88 VTVGNNDEHKMKL
-101 FKIWRTLNHP
+101 FKIWGMLNRP

-118 ALDYLEKYA
+118 ALDHLEKYA
-127 GQNELQNLFEEMKQA
+127 GQSELQHSFEVMKQT
-142 VLFTDKLNYSS
+142 VLFTDKLDFSS
-153 QNRGDIVPVKAE
+153 QNRGIIYPAKAE

-179 PKGVMLTHENLVH
+179 PKGVMLTHGNLVH
-192 NIRDGASGARMDEQ
+192 NIRDCALEGHMDEQ

-227 CVIANANQYIMPT
+227 CVIANASQLIMPT

-296 EPISTEVCDQ
+296 EPISTEVCNQ

-321 LCVYGMAEACVGV
+321 LCVYGMAEACVALA
-334 SHPPLEEIFL
+334 HPPLEEMLL
-344 PVHLNRERLNI
+344 PVYLNRKQLNI

-372 VDVGSPL
+372 VDVGHPM
-379 TSCHIRI
+379 TSSRIRI
-386 CGDDDAVLADN
+386 CGDDDTVLADN

-406 KNVTSGY
+406 KNVTAGY
-413 YNNPQATAQ
+413 YNNPQATAK
-422 VKTADGWL
+422 VMTTDGWL

-477 GKVAVCGVHDAGVG
+477 GKVAVCGVYDAEAR

-503 KVEDFVPVAQ
+503 KVEDFAPVAQ

-555 GQFQPVS
+555 GQFQSVS
-562 EQLAELLRKEKEAR
+562 EQLTELLRKEKEAR
-576 TVAIPQNEAERKL
+576 PVAIPQNEAERKL

-597 QTDAIS
+597 QTDAIG

-648 AYIAEGEKE
+648 AYIAEGERE
-657 ASAEHNPDAAGPADR
+657 ASAEHEPEAGDPRDR
-672 DIAIIGMAGTFP
+672 DIAIIGMAGKFP

-700 DCIRPFNE
+700 DCIGPFNE
-708 KRMKDAASYMAHLY
+708 KRTKDAESYIAHLH
-722 TGDRNLQ
+722 TGDRDLR

-760 QRLFLQTAWS
+760 QRLFLQMAWS

-810 TMPHF
+810 ALPHF
-815 VLGNLPSIISSRIA
+815 VIGNLPSIISSRIA

-917 KAVQDGDNILAVIKG
+917 KAVQDGDNIVAVIKG
-932 TTINQDGST
+932 SAINQDGST

-983 DPVEIDGMTKAFRK
+983 DPVEIDGLTKAFRK
-997 QTQRKQFCAISTVKT
+997 QTQRKQFCALGTVKT

-1049 KISFEESPVYPV
+1049 KISFEESPVYPN
-1061 TELTDWKP
+1061 TELADWQP
-1069 NGIPRRCGI
+1069 DGIPRRCGI

-1098 NKAPVLPNSIDSGPL
+1098 NTVPDLPSSPDSGPL

-1123 ALRTM
+1123 ALRSI

-1168 AAELWGKVIRLHNEG
+1168 AAELRAKVIRLHREG
-1183 LAEEGVYRS
+1183 LAEQGVYRS

-1197 AASPSVETDA
+1197 AESPPGETETGL
-1207 VPLRLDTEEGVTQTA
+1207 LRWDTLEGVAQVA
-1222 LHYVQGA
+1222 QEYIRGA
-1229 KIDWNSL
+1229 KIDWSSL

-1250 PFERKRCWVDVP
+1250 PFERKRCWIDVP
-1262 EVRPERSVKTT
+1262 SARPGRSVTT
-1273 ALAAIAEIAEIAEER
+1273 PALAAIADKAEER
-1288 VQLMYDYSGPGA
+1288 VKPMNDHSGTEA
-1300 VSDLHRQSVA
+1300 VSDLHRQSVTI
-1310 NSLMQMIRNVSQLD
+1310 SLMQMIRNVSQLD

-1349 GIKDTFGLDIPMSS
+1349 GIKDTFGLDIPMNS

-1368 TNLGLLTDYITQ
+1368 TNLELLTDYIAQ
-1380 HTAPTQ
+1380 RTALTP
-1386 PIAPQVREEGN
+1386 PLAPQVREEGSG
-1397 VPVLTAQP
+1397 VAEVGPAPVVQL
-1405 SSQIPVMPVSP
+1405 SSQGSAPS
-1416 APASGYAEAPPVAAE
+1416 PASGYWEVPLAAAE
-1431 SYLPLLG
+1431 TYPPFQA
-1438 SAASTGAERIME
+1438 SAASAGAERIME

-1464 QHPAPAP
+1464 LHPAPSP
-1471 AVLNRQ
+1471 AVLREQ
-1477 LAPEPI
+1477 AALPAPGVI
-1483 SAARPD
+1483 SRPD
-1489 SFVYADA
+1489 SLVHADA

-1502 ASSVAAVRQPD
+1502 ASTVSAVRQPE

-1530 RKSLPF
+1530 RESLPF
-1536 RQEQHLRDLIERY
+1536 RQEKHLRELVERY
-1549 TARTRRTKEYTQQYR
+1549 TARTRRTKEYTQKYR

-1626 SIEAG
+1626 KIEAG
-1631 LQNGMCVGPMSNLAG
+1631 LQNGMCIGPMSNLAG
-1646 QVAESICKMTGVE
+1646 QVAEGICKMTGVE

-1706 AGADQEHSVP
+1706 AGSDPERSAP

-1721 LQHMVDDVVVL
+1721 LQHMVNDVVVL
-1732 NYGTEEA
+1732 NYGTDEA

-1766 PQAFLAEIRR
+1766 PQAFLTEIRR
-1776 ITAQSGTAF
+1776 ITAQSGTVF
-1785 IFDEVITGFRVH
+1785 IFDEVITGFRMH

-1831 AFIDG
+1831 AFMDG

-1850 QQEQRRTFVA
+1850 RQEERRTFVA

-1883 GGKLQDE
+1883 GGMLQAK
-1890 LNARTAA
+1890 LNASTAA

-1903 DYFAQGNVPMKV
+1903 DYFVQVNIPMKV

-1951 LSTAHSEADIGRI
+1951 LSTAHSESDIRRI
-1964 VQAVKDSIRE
+1964 VQAVKDSVWE
-1974 LRDGGFLPD
+1974 LREGGFLPD
-1983 LPPDGGGLGKRSLP
+1983 GPPDGGGPGKRSLP
-1997 ATESLDKGP
+1997 ATESRDKGQ

-2021 ASMSGRSEAQSL
+2021 ASMSGRSEAPSL
-2033 HETALLRLRGPLHSE
+2033 HETALLRLRGPLRID

-2057 VRRHEALRTSMS
+2057 ARRHEALRTYMS

-2077 APEMTILVPL
+2077 APEMTIRIRLF
-2087 LDVSDCAADEQE
+2087 DMSDCGVDVQE

-2111 APFSLSAGE
+2111 APFAMSAGE
-2120 PLFRIGLLK
+2120 PLFRICLLK
-2129 KSGDE
+2129 KSKDE
-2134 HVALFTFHHLIADGW
+2134 HIALFTFHHLIADGW

-2162 SALVRQESW
+2162 SSLVRRESW

-2182 AAWQRRKLEQPESR
+2182 AAWQRHKLEQPESR
-2196 EAAAHW
+2196 EAAAYW

-2224 PTSHGGRHTV
+2224 PTSRGGRHTV
-2234 MLDSRLVK
+2234 MLDSRLAK
-2242 ELKAASMRQ
+2242 ELKAASIRL
-2251 GSSLFVTLLSV
+2251 GSSLFVTLLSA

-2321 NGMNEIE
+2321 SRMNELE

-2349 TTVFNMDR
+2349 TAVFNMDR

-2363 HGLDAEL
+2363 HELDAEL
-2370 LPNPISYS
+2370 LPNSISYS

-2397 DYSADLFPAKTIRI
+2397 DYSADLFPAETIRT

-2418 LLHAIAQE
+2418 LLHTIAQE
-2426 QMLLLSGL
+2426 QSLHISGL
-2434 ALPSAG
+2434 SLLDGG
-2440 EIAQRWAAWAALAD
+2440 EIAQKWAAWAALAD

-2469 VPSETMGELYIV
+2469 VPSGTMGELYIV
-2481 RTAEESSRDS
+2481 RPADRSSRNSRDS
-2491 FLRTGEWVHCAEDG
+2491 FLSTGEWVHCAGDG
-2505 KLTPIGKTSRFV
+2505 KLTPVGKTSRFV
-2517 RLHGHQVN
+2517 RLRGHQVN
-2525 LQQLEEHVRRTF
+2525 LQQLEEHVRRAF
-2537 GLHACAFTVR
+2537 GLRACTFTVR
-2547 SEANTDT
+2547 SVADTDT
-2554 AADLTA
+2554 AADLIA

-2566 SRPWEES
+2566 SHPWEES
-2573 ELQQAI
+2573 ELKQAM

-2595 ASLPLMSSGEPDWSQ
+2595 ASLPLMPSGETDWSQ
-2610 LPEPKEGGGFAAAS
+2610 LPEPGEGGGFAAAS
-2624 DVHGGD
+2624 DVHRGD
-2630 AAEETLIRI
+2630 ATEETLVRI
-2639 WKEVLGAANVGRRD
+2639 WQEVLGAANVGRHD
-2653 NFFQLDGDSLKAT
+2653 NFFQLGGDSLKAT
-2666 VILSRVNKEFHVQI
+2666 VILARVNKEFHIHI

-2686 ELQTIDELAQYIRG
+2686 ELQTIDELSQYIRG
-2700 GEKGVYAPVVPVER
+2700 GEKSAYAPIEPVEQ
-2714 REAYPAT
+2714 REAYPVS

-2727 YVLQQ
+2727 YVLHQQ
-2732 QGDSTTY
+2732 SDSTTY
-2739 NISGQLKIEGELDTA
+2739 NISGQLKIEGELDTV

-2764 GRHESLLTYFAL
+2764 GRHESLRTYFAL
-2776 EEGEIVQKISPDA
+2776 EDGEIVQKISPDA
-2789 VLNVEVTRMS
+2789 VLDVQVTRIS

-2808 RFIRPFDLGVA
+2808 RFFRPFELGLA

-2826 LQFAADRFTLLVDMH
+2826 LQFAVDRFTLLVDMH
-2841 HAVADG
+2841 HTVADG

-2868 RNVHYKDYAVWQ
+2868 RNVHYKDFTVWQ
-2880 QNRIAEGAF
+2880 QNRIDEGAF
-2889 EQQET
+2889 QQQEA
-2894 YWLSELGGE
+2894 YWLGELGGE

-2917 LQSFEGDTFSLKLD
+2917 LQSFEGETFSLKLD
-2931 PGLTAALYKLAQESG
+2931 PELTASLYKLAQESG

-2960 LANYTG
+2960 LANYSG

-2984 EAVIGMF
+2984 EAMIGMF
-2991 VGTLVMRNR
+2991 VGTLAMRNR
-3000 LKREQTF
+3000 PIRELTF
-3007 GEFLQDVKRQALLAF
+3007 GKFLQDVKRQALLAF
-3022 EHQDYPFDELTEK
+3022 EQQDYPFDELTEK

-3064 GGLTFESEEF
+3064 GGLTFESEEL

-3086 VTAGKEA
+3086 VTAHKAE

-3118 RVLEGVSNG
+3118 RVLKGVVAEPE
-3127 QQLRLSDID
+3127 LRLSDID
-3136 MLTEAEKRQLQRVS
+3136 MLTEAEKRQLERVS

-3159 AKPICERFE
+3159 AGTICERFE
-3168 RQAARTP
+3168 QQVARTR

-3180 VFGGQA
+3180 VFGGQTI
-3186 MSYGELNR
+3186 SYGELNR
-3194 QANRLAHRLQTLGVG
+3194 QANRLAHRLQALGVG

-3259 KTLVTKLAWAEGL
+3259 KALVTKLAWAERL

-3278 AVICL
+3278 AVVCL
-3283 DDGTAGLEAGPEHNP
+3283 DDGAAGLEAEPEHNP
-3298 DSKAGAGHLMYVIF
+3298 DSKAGTGHLMYVIF

-3345 EDRVLMISSPSFDL
+3345 EDRVLLISSPSFDL

-3379 GPYDAAEVASLIER
+3379 GPYDAGEVVSLIER

-3415 AGYASLATLR
+3415 AGYGALATLR
-3425 HVFLGGE
+3425 YVFLGGE

-3443 ASEACRAEVVNTYGP
+3443 ASEACRSEVVNTYGP

-3472 IPSLVG
+3472 MPSLVG

-3497 ELGQQPMGLPGELC
+3497 ELGLQPMGLPGELC

-3536 YGDELAPVLY
+3536 YGDELSPVLY

-3586 RECAGVKDAFVMTR
+3586 RECAGVKDAFVITR
-3600 EDRPGDIR
+3600 EDLPGDVR

-3616 EEAKERAAGLQA
+3616 EEAREGAASDSELPGL
-3628 QWRSELRRKLPDYMV
+3628 WRSELRRKLPDYMV
-3643 PTAIVVMAELPL
+3643 PTAIVVMAVLPL

-3669 EVGLVTDADYVAPRT
+3669 EIGPATDVDYVAPRT

-3693 WKEVLGLSAAVGVKD
+3693 WKAVLGLSAAVGVKD

-3727 HQSLNVSLSL
+3727 HRSLNVSLSL
-3737 RQMFQHP
+3737 RQMFQYP
-3744 TLELMAQAIEQ
+3744 TLELMAQTIEQ
-3755 LQPSPYADIP
+3755 LQPSPYGDIP
-3765 VAGQQDAYPL
+3765 VAGQQDTYPL

-3795 NMPGELLMEGELDAE
+3795 NMPGELLMEGELDAD
-3810 RLEAAFRGLLRRH
+3810 RLEAAFYGLLRRH

-3831 LDADG
+3831 LAADG
-3836 EPVQRIAETAYF
+3836 EPVQRIAETGEF
-3848 TLERIRISGEGEAE
+3848 TLERIRVTGEGEAE

-3894 VVDVHH
+3894 LFDMHH

-3911 LEELAQLYEGSELP
+3911 LEELAQLYEGQEMP

-3953 WLEQLDGELP
+3953 WLEQLGGELP

-3978 FSGGSL
+3978 FSGGTL
-3984 SFAIDSRQ
+3984 SFTIDSRQ
-3992 ADRLKRLGSQ
+3992 ADGLKRLGSQ

-4012 AAYTT
+4012 ATYTT

-4042 QPMIGMF
+4042 QPIIGMF
-4049 AGTLALRSY
+4049 AGTLAMRSY

-4090 VEKLNVKRDMSR
+4090 VEKLNVKRDLSR

-4115 ETVAPGFTSLHVSS
+4115 ETVAPGFTSLRVSPH
-4129 RESEHPIVKF
+4129 ESEHPIVKF

-4147 EAGGIAFS
+4147 EAGGIACS
-4155 IEYGDRLFKRETISR
+4155 IEYADRLFKRETISR
-4170 MAQHFIQLIEEII
+4170 MARHFIQLIEEII

-4190 SSLNILTAQEWTQI
+4190 SSLNILTVHELAQI
-4204 LEAFNETAL
+4204 LETFNETAL

-4231 TPEQVAVVFEERQL
+4231 TPDRIAVVFEDRQL

-4256 LARALLAKGV
+4256 LACTLLAKGV
-4266 KSEQLVA
+4266 KAEQLVA

-4288 VMKAGGAYVPVDPE
+4288 VMKAGGAYVPIDPE

-4322 QSHLRDRTAFD
+4322 QSHLQDRTAFG

-4340 DERSYSVD
+4340 DERSYGGD
-4348 GSSPGVVVGPH
+4348 GTSPGVAVGPH
-4359 QLAYVIYTSGTTGKP
+4359 QLAYVIYTSGTSGKP

-4386 FKLFC
+4386 NKLFF
-4391 EHTLQIGER
+4391 EQSLHITTK

-4408 FSFDAWCSE
+4408 FSFDASCWE
-4417 LIMSLLTGAALYV
+4417 MTMGLLTGAALYV
-4430 PDASVIADYRLFE
+4430 PVASVIADYRLFE

-4451 TAATLPPTY
+4451 TVATLPPTY

-4474 LITAGSA
+4474 LVTAGSA

-4510 AWAYTDNTP
+4510 AWSYTDHTP

-4552 LCVSGIGLARGYLNL
+4552 LCVAGIGLARGYLNR

-4580 APERRMYRT
+4580 TPEQRMYRT

-4628 NVAAVQ
+4628 KVAAVQ
-4634 EAIVLA
+4634 EAIVVA

-4652 YFTADDEQSTEALR
+4652 YFTADREQAVGTLR
-4666 SELAREL
+4666 SELAREV

-4680 FIVQL
+4680 FFVQL
-4685 GEMPLTPN
+4685 EEMPLTPN

-4701 PAPEGIVP
+4701 PAPEGIVH
-4709 TGAEYAAPRTPVEA
+4709 TGEEYAAPRTPVEA
-4723 KLAELWQEVLGVPGV
+4723 KLAELWQEVLGVPSV

-4759 RIQKEMHVNVPLQ
+4759 HIQKELQVNVPLQ
-4772 DVFAAPTI
+4772 DVFATPTI

-4787 EGLRQQTFAAIPVAP
+4787 EGLRQQTFTAIPVAP
-4802 VQSYYP
+4802 IQPHYP
-4808 VSSAQKRLYVLQQ
+4808 VSSAQKRLYILQQ
-4821 FEGGETS
+4821 FESGETS
-4828 YNMPGVMLLEGAL
+4828 YNMPGVMLLEGTL

-4866 VDGEPFQR
+4866 VNGEPFQR
-4874 VYPESE
+4874 VYPESD
-4880 VAFAVD
+4880 VAFVVD

-4911 QPPLLRVGLIRLDS
+4911 QPPLLRVGLIPLDLGKP
-4925 DNSGVNQEPERH
+4925 GVNQEPERH

-4951 SMGILISEF
+4951 SMGILTNEF
-4960 GRLYGGEA
+4960 GRLYGGET
-4968 LPPLRI
+4968 LPALRI

-4982 QQAERSGQRMSGQEA
+4982 QQAELTGQRMSNQEA
-4997 YWLNVFQGK
+4997 YWLNVFQGE

-5015 YTRPA
+5015 YARPA

-5036 RSDALRQLASA
+5036 RSDALRQLAS
-5047 IGATLYMVL
+5047 GTGTTLYMVL

-5068 GQEDIVVGT
+5068 GQDDIVVGT

-5091 GMFVGTLALRSYPAG
+5091 GMFVGTLALRSYPVG

-5152 TMFDMQQEVAE
+5152 TMFDMQHEVAE

-5172 KPYEMESNTAK
+5172 KPYEMESKTAK
-5183 FDLSFQITEDGSGT
+5183 FDLSFQITEKGAGA

-5203 YASSLYSMDT
+5203 YASSLYSVDT

-5227 ILAAPE
+5227 IVAAPE
-5233 AKLSSFEIVTPEE
+5233 AKLSSYEIVTPEE
-5246 KALLTGAPDASGVGA
+5246 KTLLTGAAADSGVGA

-5287 VLCEDER
+5287 VICEDER

-5327 RSLAMVVGMFGI
+5327 RSLAMVVGVFGI
-5339 LKAGAAYVPIDPDY
+5339 LKAGAAYVPIDPGY
-5353 PEERVRYMLD
+5353 PEERIRYMLD

-5390 LDASEAY
+5390 LDAAEAY
-5397 DADGT
+5397 DTDGT
-5402 NLVPAAQP
+5402 NLVSAAQP

-5441 AWRRE
+5441 AWRQE
-5446 YRLREETVRLLQ
+5446 YRLREEPVRLLQ

-5478 GQLIVCPSY
+5478 GRLIVCPDY

-5499 RQHRVTLFDATPA
+5499 KQHRVTMFDATPA

-5538 DQCPVGDFQLLN
+5538 DQCPVGEFQQLN

-5572 SYYVQQ
+5572 SYYVAQ
-5578 TGDVGS
+5578 TGDVES
-5584 HPYPHEYRSLPI
+5584 HPYPYEYRSLPI

-5620 GELYIGGRGVARG
+5620 GELYISGRGVARG

-5648 PFEPGGRMYRTG
+5648 PFESGGRMYQTG

-5720 CAYVVT
+5720 CAYVVS

-5731 IGELRKALSQTLPEY
+5731 IGELRKVLSQTLPEY

-5761 PNGKVDRKALPAPKA
+5761 PNGKVDRKALPAPKE
-5776 SMAADTDYVAPR
+5776 SMAAGTDYIAPR
-5788 TAMEQV
+5788 TAVEQA

-5800 AVLGIEKVG
+5800 AVLGIGKVG

-5839 MRHLFAYPAIAELS
+5839 MRHLFAHPSIAELS
-5853 AHVKPITRMADQG
+5853 AYVKPITRTVDQG
-5866 EVKGWAKLTPIQAWF
+5866 EAKGWARLTPIQVWF
-5881 FRQKHAAPHHYNQA
+5881 FGQNDAAPHHYNQA
-5895 VMLYREQGY
+5895 IMLYRERGY

-5911 AVRKLAE
+5911 SVRKLAE
-5918 HHDALRTVFRPTEGG
+5918 HHDALRTIFRQTEGG
-5933 YAAWIRGIDEGE
+5933 YAAWTRGIDEGE
-5945 PYHLEVVD
+5945 LYTLEVMD
-5953 FRPTA
+5953 FRKA
-5958 ENVAQA
+5958 ADNVAQA
-5964 IEAKAN
+5964 IEARAN

-5990 CADGDHLLI
+5990 CAEGDHLLI

-6011 RILLEDLAYGY
+6011 RILLEDLASGY

-6028 QAIRFPDKTDA
+6028 QAIRLPDKTDA
-6039 FQTWAEQLA
+6039 FRTWAEKLA
-6048 GYANSPALE
+6048 GYANSPAME
-6057 AEQAYWQ
+6057 TERAYWQ
-6064 QLEQSESK
+6064 QVDQLECK
-6072 PLPRDVEQAGQ
+6072 PLPRDFAQAGQ
-6083 EQANGLMRDSKTVTV
+6083 EQAYGLMGDSETVTV
-6098 QWTREETEQLLK
+6098 QWSQEETELLLK
-6110 QAHHAYNTDI
+6110 RAHRAYNTDI

-6136 GIERVWVDLE
+6136 GIERVWVGLE
-6146 GHGREAVLPDIDIT
+6146 GHGRESILPDIDIT

-6165 FTSEYPVVLEM
+6165 FTSEYPVALEM
-6176 GAGGGPGDSDT
+6176 GATGASDT

-6214 LSDASEDARYAA
+6214 LSEASGNACDAA

-6239 QDLSHNAL
+6239 QDLTHHAL
-6247 QVSPYACGSEISGQT
+6247 QVSPFAYGSEISGQT

-6275 GGELALT
+6275 GGELTFT

-6294 MERLAGLLHASLRD
+6294 MERLAGLFHTGLRD
-6308 IIAHCVAKERP
+6308 IIAHCVARERP
-6319 ELTPSDVVFK
+6319 ELTPGDVVFK
-6329 GLTITERGR
+6329 GLALTERSR
-6338 RIGEIESVYALT
+6338 RIGEIESVYPLT
-6350 PLQQGML
+6350 PMQQGIL

-6365 SEAHFEQTAFT
+6365 SHAYFGQTAFT
-6376 LCGSLDIRAFKQS
+6376 VNGSLDIRAFKQS
-6389 LDVVVQRHDVLRTNF
+6389 LDAVVQRHDALRTNF
-6404 YSGWNGQPL
+6404 YNGWNGQPL
-6413 QAVYRNKPAG
+6413 QAVYRSKPAD

-6428 VSEQKESEQEVYIH
+6428 VRRLGGSEQEAHIET
-6442 ALTKADKARGFELS
+6442 LTKADKARGFELS
-6456 EESILRVSILRT
+6456 EEPLLRMSVLRT
-6468 GNETYRFLW
+6468 SDETYHFLW

-6482 VMDGRGMGRII
+6482 VLDGRDMARII
-6493 EEVFAAY
+6493 EEVFTAY
-6500 SACRKQARPELSA
+6500 SAYRKQVRPELGP
-6513 VTPYRRY
+6513 VTSYGRY
-6520 IEWLEGQDLAAASA
+6520 IEWLEGQDFAAASA
-6534 YWSHYLAGYRYQA
+6534 YWSHYLAGYRHQA
-6547 VLPRVQAQGQ
+6547 VLPRVQVQEKQ
-6557 QGAGGAAERLTS
+6557 EAGDATVWLTS

-6575 TRELRN
+6575 TRELRG
-6581 TAKRHQVTVN
+6581 TAKRYRLTVN
-6591 TLIQTAWGLLLQAYN
+6591 TLLQTAWALLLQAYN
-6606 GTDDV
+6606 GMDDV
-6611 VFGTVVPVRSSHV
+6611 VFGTVVPVRPAHV
-6624 PGMETIIGVCGNTIP
+6624 PGIETMIGVCGNTIP

-6644 GAGATVADVMRSVQ
+6644 GAGASVADVMRSVE
-6658 EQAAASEKH
+6658 EQAAASEKY

-6672 YEIQALSVPKRQLIN
+6672 YEIQALSAPKRELIN
-6687 HILVFESDSPPSAAA
+6687 HILVFETGGPLSDEA
-6702 EAAVKAAGLE
+6702 EAAAKAAGLK
-6712 MSGFRTEG
+6712 MTGFRTEG
-6720 QTSYDLTIVMQSSD
+6720 RTSYDLTVIMQAGD

-6739 FDYNAHVYE
+6739 FDYNAQVYE
-6748 REAMERLQGHWM
+6748 REAMERLQAHWLR
-6760 QILKQFVANPDVRV
+6760 IVKQLAANLDVQV
-6774 QELQLLSPAE
+6774 QDLQLLSPAE
-6784 KEQCLAGLAGTEAE
+6784 QEQIPAGLVGRAAQ
-6798 LLQGAIVHSPST
+6798 LSQGATVHSLSM
-6810 EGSENALAEYV
+6810 EGAVSHV
-6821 APRTPVEAKLAA
+6821 APRTQVEAKLAE
-6833 LWQEVLGA
+6833 LWQEVLGV
-6841 PRIGVRNRFFELGG
+6841 PRIGVKEHFFELGG
-6855 HSIKAMQLTEKVNAV
+6855 HSIQAMQLTEKVNAA
-6870 MGAKL
+6870 MGAEL
-6875 SLRSVIASP
+6875 SLRAVIASP
-6884 TIEEMAALL
+6884 TIEEMTTLL
-6893 SSGLVQ
+6893 SSGLAQ

-6920 PSAGYGLVYNE
+6920 PSAGYGLVYAE
-6931 MARMLEDQYVVYAF
+6931 MARMLEDHYVVYAF
-6945 DFIEGWRDEE
+6945 DFIEGWRDYEE
-6955 ELLNRYVD
+6955 MLNRYVD

-6978 YSLGGSLAYQVAKTM
+6978 YSLGGSLAHEVAMAM
-6993 ERRGYAVSDILL
+6993 ERRGYEVSDILL
-7005 LDADRR
+7005 IDADRR
-7011 DGTKKLSDEELERGA
+7011 DRTAKKLSDEELERGVDD
-7026 NAMLEIVSERNASF
+7026 MLRIVAERDASF
-7040 LANQTDWEKAR
+7040 LANHVDREKAR
-7051 SKILGYGTY
+7051 AKIMAYATY
-7060 SGQLINDGVVRAK
+7060 SVQLGNEGAVEAN
-7073 LHAFITEMDA
+7073 LHAFVAEMKS

-7089 NEATTEEIVEYAL
+7089 KEATTGQAVDYELA
-7102 IGGHLDIF
+7102 GGHLDIF

-7115 EHNVHAI
+7115 EHNVHLI
-7122 RLVLQS
+7122 RLVLQAV
-7128 IARGETLAVDSVR
+7128 ARGETLAADSIR

>member
-1 MNQFQTLVDVL
+1 MNQFLTLVDVL

-25 ISGDRQEEY
+25 ISGDQQEEY
-34 ESYGTLLDRALIVL
+34 ESYGILFDRALCVL
-48 YALQSSGMKPGDEL
+48 HELQSSGMKPGDEL

-68 NRTFLSVFWGC
+68 NRTFLNVFWGC
-79 LLGGIVPVP
+79 LLGGIIPVP
-88 VTVGSNDEHKIKL
+88 VTVGNNDEHKMKL
-101 FKIWRTLNHP
+101 FKIWGTLNRP

-118 ALDYLEKYA
+118 ALDQLEKYA
-127 GQNELQNLFEEMKQA
+127 GENELQNSFEALKQT
-142 VLFTDKLNYSS
+142 VLFTDKLDFSS
-153 QNRGDIVPVKAE
+153 QNRGIIYPAKPE

-192 NIRDGASGARMDEQ
+192 NIRDCASGARMDES

-250 LKKASEHQ
+250 LKKASEHR

-266 FGYKFFLAQYKPE
+266 FGYKFFLVQYKPE

-296 EPISTEVCDQ
+296 EPISTEICDQ

-334 SHPPLEEIFL
+334 SHPPLGEMSL

-363 PSDNRCVTF
+363 PSNNRCVTF
-372 VDVGSPL
+372 VDVGYPL
-379 TSCHIRI
+379 ASCHIRI
-386 CGDDDAVLADN
+386 CDDDDTVLADN

-406 KNVTSGY
+406 KNVTSSY
-413 YNNPQATAQ
+413 YNNPQATAK
-422 VKTADGWL
+422 VKTADDWL

-448 AKDIIFVNGQNVYPH
+448 AKDIIFVNGQNIYPH

-477 GKVAVCGVHDAGVG
+477 GKVAVCGVHDAGAR

-503 KVEDFVPVAQ
+503 KVEDFVPVAR

-524 WELHDIVPIRRIP
+524 WDLHDIVPIRRIP
-537 KTTSGKVQRFKLA
+537 KTTSGKVQRFKLS

-555 GQFQPVS
+555 GQYQPLS

-576 TVAIPQNEAERKL
+576 PVAIPQNEAERKL
-589 LDICKQIL
+589 LDICRQIL
-597 QTDAIS
+597 QTDAIG

-648 AYIAEGEKE
+648 AYIAEGEQE
-657 ASAEHNPDAAGPADR
+657 ASADREPETEDPRDR
-672 DIAIIGMAGTFP
+672 DIAIIGMDGKFP

-700 DCIRPFNE
+700 DCIGPFNE
-708 KRMKDAASYMAHLY
+708 KRTKDAESYIAHLH
-722 TGDRNLQ
+722 TGDRDLQ

-770 AIEDAGYGGTPLSG
+770 AIEDAGYGGTSLSG

-810 TMPHF
+810 ALPHF
-815 VLGNLPSIISSRIA
+815 VIGNLPSIISSRIA

-882 IGMESSDDRA
+882 IGMESSDGRA

-917 KAVQDGDNILAVIKG
+917 KAVEDGDNIVAVIKG
-932 TTINQDGST
+932 SAINQDGST

-952 AEVIAQAWRSARVD
+952 AEVIAQAWRNARVD

-983 DPVEIDGMTKAFRK
+983 DPVEIDGLTKAFRK
-997 QTQRKQFCAISTVKT
+997 QTQRKQFCALGTVKT

-1049 KISFEESPVYPV
+1049 KISFEESPVYPN
-1061 TELTDWKP
+1061 TELADWQP
-1069 NGIPRRCGI
+1069 DGIPRRCGI

-1098 NKAPVLPNSIDSGPL
+1098 DTAPVLPNPSDSGPM

-1155 SHLTHRIAVTAAG
+1155 SHLTHRIAVTDAG
-1168 AAELWGKVIRLHNEG
+1168 AAELRAKVIRLHSEG

-1197 AASPSVETDA
+1197 AESPSGETA
-1207 VPLRLDTEEGVTQTA
+1207 LLRIDTEEGVAQVA
-1222 LHYVQGA
+1222 LRYVQGA
-1229 KIDWNSL
+1229 KIDWSSL

-1250 PFERKRCWVDVP
+1250 PFELKRCWIDVP
-1262 EVRPERSVKTT
+1262 AVRFERSDTMP
-1273 ALAAIAEIAEIAEER
+1273 ASAAIADKAEER
-1288 VQLMYDYSGPGA
+1288 VKSMNDHSGTEA
-1300 VSDLHRQSVA
+1300 VSDLHRQSVRI
-1310 NSLMQMIRNVSQLD
+1310 SLMQMIRNVSQLD

-1338 LDSIILTQVRH
+1338 LDSIVLTQVQH
-1349 GIKDTFGLDIPMSS
+1349 GIKNTFELDIPMNS

-1368 TNLGLLTDYITQ
+1368 TNLELLTDYIAQ
-1380 HTAPTQ
+1380 HTALTQ
-1386 PIAPQVREEGN
+1386 PLAPQVREEGN
-1397 VPVLTAQP
+1397 KPAPVAQP
-1405 SSQIPVMPVSP
+1405 SSQGS
-1416 APASGYAEAPPVAAE
+1416 APASASASGYWEAPLAAADRD
-1431 SYLPLLG
+1431 LPLPAN
-1438 SAASTGAERIME
+1438 AASAGVERIME

-1464 QHPAPAP
+1464 LHPGPSP
-1471 AVLNRQ
+1471 AVLREQ
-1477 LAPEPI
+1477 AALPAPGVV
-1483 SAARPD
+1483 SRPD
-1489 SFVYADA
+1489 NLVHADA

-1502 ASSVAAVRQPD
+1502 ASSVSAVRQPE

-1522 FKTIDVKA
+1522 FKTIDVKV
-1530 RKSLPF
+1530 RESLPF
-1536 RQEQHLRDLIERY
+1536 RQEKHLRDLIERY
-1549 TARTRRTKEYTQQYR
+1549 TARTRRTKEYTEKYR

-1626 SIEAG
+1626 KIEAG

-1646 QVAESICKMTGVE
+1646 QVAEGICKMTGVE

-1739 LAYLRAHAHELAAVL
+1739 LSYLRAHAHDLAAVL

-1766 PQAFLAEIRR
+1766 PQAFLTEVRR

-1816 VIGGGMPIG
+1816 VIGGGLPIG

-1831 AFIDG
+1831 MFMDG
-1836 IDGGFWRFGDDSYP
+1836 IDGGIWRFGDDSYP

-1883 GGKLQDE
+1883 GGKLQAE
-1890 LNARTAA
+1890 LNARTTA

-1903 DYFAQGNVPMKV
+1903 EYFVQDNVPMKV
-1915 VHFGSLFR
+1915 VHFGSLLR

-1938 DKGVYIWEGRNCF
+1938 DQGVYIWEGRNCF
-1951 LSTAHSEADIGRI
+1951 LSTAHTESDIRRI
-1964 VQAVKDSIRE
+1964 IQAVKDSIRE

-1983 LPPDGGGLGKRSLP
+1983 VPPDGGGPGKRSLP
-1997 ATESLDKGP
+1997 APESGDKGS

-2033 HETALLRLRGPLHSE
+2033 HETALLRLCGPLRIE

-2057 VRRHEALRTSMS
+2057 VRRHEALRTYMR

-2077 APEMTILVPL
+2077 APEMTIRIPL
-2087 LDVSDCAADEQE
+2087 LDVSDCAADVQE
-2099 QRQREWLDRNAE
+2099 QRQREWLDRNAD
-2111 APFSLSAGE
+2111 APFGMSAVE

-2171 ALPAP
+2171 ALPDP
-2176 AAFRDY
+2176 VAFRDY
-2182 AAWQRRKLEQPESR
+2182 AAWQRNKLDQPESR
-2196 EAAAHW
+2196 EAAAYW

-2211 VLELPSLRRGTSV
+2211 VLELPSLTRGTSV
-2224 PTSHGGRHTV
+2224 PTSRGGRHTV
-2234 MLDSRLVK
+2234 MLDSRLAK
-2242 ELKAASMRQ
+2242 ELKAASIRL
-2251 GSSLFVTLLSV
+2251 GSSLFVTLLSA

-2307 KPELTFAEYAQAVK
+2307 KPELTFAEYTQAVK
-2321 NGMNEIE
+2321 SGMNEIE

-2337 LAERGLGHLPAV
+2337 LAERGLGHLPAI
-2349 TTVFNMDR
+2349 TAVFNMDR

-2397 DYSADLFPAKTIRI
+2397 DYSADLFSAETIRT

-2418 LLHAIAQE
+2418 LLHSIARE
-2426 QMLLLSGL
+2426 QTFRISGL
-2434 ALPSAG
+2434 ALLSAG
-2440 EIAQRWAAWAALAD
+2440 EIAQKWAAWAALAD

-2469 VPSETMGELYIV
+2469 VPSGTMGELYID
-2481 RTAEESSRDS
+2481 RPTDGSSRNSRDS
-2491 FLRTGEWVHCAEDG
+2491 LLRTGEWVHCAEDG
-2505 KLTPIGKTSRFV
+2505 KLTPVGKTSRFV
-2517 RLHGHQVN
+2517 RLRGHQVN

-2547 SEANTDT
+2547 SEADTDT

-2566 SRPWEES
+2566 SHPWEES
-2573 ELQQAI
+2573 ELKQAM

-2584 DYTQPRYVVKM
+2584 DYMQPRYVIKM
-2595 ASLPLMSSGEPDWSQ
+2595 AGLPLTPSGETDWPQ
-2610 LPEPKEGGGFAAAS
+2610 LPEPGEGGGFAATS

-2630 AAEETLIRI
+2630 ETEETLVRI

-2653 NFFQLDGDSLKAT
+2653 NFFQLGGDSLKAT
-2666 VILSRVNKEFHVQI
+2666 VILSRVNKEFHVHI
-2680 PLAHLF
+2680 PLGHLF

-2700 GEKGVYAPVVPVER
+2700 GEKGAYAPIVPVER
-2714 REAYPAT
+2714 REAYPVS

-2727 YVLQQ
+2727 YVLHQ

-2739 NISGQLKIEGELDTA
+2739 NISGQLKIEGKLDTA
-2754 RLIEALRHVF
+2754 RLIEALREVF
-2764 GRHESLLTYFAL
+2764 GRHESLRTYFAL
-2776 EEGEIVQKISPDA
+2776 EDGEIIQKISPDA
-2789 VLNVEVTRMS
+2789 VLNVEVTCIS

-2808 RFIRPFDLGVA
+2808 RFVRPFDLGLA

-2826 LQFAADRFTLLVDMH
+2826 LQFAVDRFTLLVDMH

-2868 RNVHYKDYAVWQ
+2868 RNVHYKDFAVWQ
-2880 QNRIAEGAF
+2880 QNRIAEGVF
-2889 EQQET
+2889 QQQEA

-2903 LPVLNMPT
+2903 LPVLNMPI

-2931 PGLTAALYKLAQESG
+2931 PELTASLYKLAQESG

-2960 LANYTG
+2960 LANYSG

-2984 EAVIGMF
+2984 EDVIGMF
-2991 VGTLVMRNR
+2991 VGTLAMRNR
-3000 LKREQTF
+3000 PRRELTF
-3007 GEFLQDVKRQALLAF
+3007 DEFLQDVKRQALLAF
-3022 EHQDYPFDELTEK
+3022 EHQDYPFDELMEK
-3035 LGLVR
+3035 LELVR

-3064 GGLTFESEEF
+3064 GGLTFESEEL

-3086 VTAGKEA
+3086 VTADKAG

-3104 FKPETIRRMAEHYV
+3104 FTSETIRRMAEHYV
-3118 RVLEGVSNG
+3118 RVLEGVVAG
-3127 QQLRLSDID
+3127 QGLRLSEID
-3136 MLTEAEKRQLQRVS
+3136 MLTEAEKRQLERVS
-3150 GETALPYPA
+3150 GETALPYPTVGT
-3159 AKPICERFE
+3159 ICERFE

-3180 VFGGQA
+3180 VFGGQTI
-3186 MSYGELNR
+3186 SYGELNR

-3259 KTLVTKLAWAEGL
+3259 QALVTKLAWAEGL
-3272 AVRPDL
+3272 TVRPDM
-3278 AVICL
+3278 AVVCL

-3298 DSKAGAGHLMYVIF
+3298 DSKTGAGHLMYVIY

-3379 GPYDAAEVASLIER
+3379 GPYDAAEVVALIER

-3415 AGYASLATLR
+3415 AGYGPLATLR

-3443 ASEACRAEVVNTYGP
+3443 ASEASRAEVVNTYGP

-3472 IPSLVG
+3472 MSSLIG

-3497 ELGQQPMGLPGELC
+3497 ELGLQPMGLPGELC

-3586 RECAGVKDAFVMTR
+3586 RECGGVKDAFVMTR
-3600 EDRPGDIR
+3600 EDRPGDVR

-3616 EEAKERAAGLQA
+3616 EEAASDSGFTAL
-3628 QWRSELRRKLPDYMV
+3628 WRSELRRKLPDYMV
-3643 PTAIVVMAELPL
+3643 PTAIVVMAVLPL

-3669 EVGLVTDADYVAPRT
+3669 EVGLVTDAEYVAPRT

-3744 TLELMAQAIEQ
+3744 TLELMAQAIER
-3755 LQPSPYADIP
+3755 LQPSPYGDIP
-3765 VAGQQDAYPL
+3765 VAGQQDTYPL

-3795 NMPGELLMEGELDAE
+3795 NMPGELLMEGELDAA
-3810 RLEAAFRGLLRRH
+3810 RLESAFRGLLRRH

-3831 LDADG
+3831 LAADG
-3836 EPVQRIAETAYF
+3836 EPVQRIAETADF
-3848 TLERIRISGEGEAE
+3848 TLERIRVSGEGEAK

-3882 ALVEEAPQRHRL
+3882 ALVEEAPQRHQL
-3894 VVDVHH
+3894 LFDMHH

-3911 LEELAQLYEGSELP
+3911 LEELAQLYEGQELP
-3925 ALRLQYK
+3925 ALRLQYR
-3932 DYAVW
+3932 DYAAW

-3944 ERMSKQEAY
+3944 ERLSKQEAY
-3953 WLEQLDGELP
+3953 WLEQLGGELP
-3963 ILELPTDYARPPARS
+3963 ILDMPTDYARPPARS
-3978 FSGGSL
+3978 FSGGTL

-3992 ADRLKRLGSQ
+3992 MDGLKRLGSQ

-4017 LLSKYSGQEDMIV
+4017 LLSKYSGQEDIIV

-4049 AGTLALRSY
+4049 AGTMALRSC

-4064 FLDYLQEVK
+4064 FLNYLQEVK

-4090 VEKLNVKRDMSR
+4090 VEKLNVKRDMRR

-4115 ETVAPGFTSLHVSS
+4115 ETVAPGFTSLRVSPH
-4129 RESEHPIVKF
+4129 ESVHPIVKF

-4155 IEYGDRLFKRETISR
+4155 IEYGDRLFKRETILR
-4170 MAQHFIQLIEEII
+4170 MAQHFIQLIEEMI

-4190 SSLNILTAQEWTQI
+4190 SFMNILTAQERTQI

-4213 PYPADMTIHG
+4213 PYPEDMTIHG

-4231 TPEQVAVVFEERQL
+4231 TPDRIAVVFEDRQL

-4256 LARALLAKGV
+4256 LARTLLAKGV
-4266 KSEQLVA
+4266 EAEQLVA

-4322 QSHLRDRTAFD
+4322 QSHLGDRTAFG

-4340 DERSYSVD
+4340 DERSYSGD
-4348 GSSPGVVVGPH
+4348 GSSPGVAVGPN
-4359 QLAYVIYTSGTTGKP
+4359 QLSYVIYTSGTTGKP

-4391 EHTLQIGER
+4391 EHTLQISER
-4400 DRIVQFAS
+4400 DRVVQFAS

-4451 TAATLPPTY
+4451 TVATLPPTY

-4469 PELRT
+4469 PELKT

-4510 AWAYTDNTP
+4510 AWSYTDHAAM
-4519 IEKTVPIGRPIPN
+4519 EKTVPIGRPIPN

-4543 LAPIGVAGE
+4543 LTPIGVAGE
-4552 LCVSGIGLARGYLNL
+4552 LCVAGIGLARGYLNR

-4628 NVAAVQ
+4628 KVTAVQ

-4640 RTDETGQTYLCA
+4640 RADETGQTYLCA
-4652 YFTADDEQSTEALR
+4652 YFTADGEQAAGALR

-4680 FIVQL
+4680 FFVQL
-4685 GEMPLTPN
+4685 EEMPLTPN

-4701 PAPEGIVP
+4701 PAPESIVP
-4709 TGAEYAAPRTPVEA
+4709 TGAEYAAPRTAVEA
-4723 KLAELWQEVLGVPGV
+4723 KLAELWQEVLGVPSV

-4759 RIQKEMHVNVPLQ
+4759 HIQKEMHVNVPLQ
-4772 DVFAAPTI
+4772 EVFAAPTI
-4780 EQLAAVI
+4780 EQLAVVI
-4787 EGLRQQTFAAIPVAP
+4787 AGLQQHTFAAIPVSP
-4802 VQSYYP
+4802 VQPHYP

-4828 YNMPGVMLLEGAL
+4828 YNMPGVILLEGAL
-4841 DRERFEE
+4841 DRKRFEE

-4880 VAFAVD
+4880 VKFAVD
-4886 YAESSGGETDTLERI
+4886 YAKSSGGESDTLERI
-4901 RRFVRPFDLR
+4901 RSFVRSFDLR
-4911 QPPLLRVGLIRLDS
+4911 QPPLLRVGLIRLHPDKP
-4925 DNSGVNQEPERH
+4925 GVDQEAERH

-4951 SMGILISEF
+4951 SMGILVNEF

-4982 QQAERSGQRMSGQEA
+4982 QRAELSGQRTTRQEA
-4997 YWLNVFQGK
+4997 YWLNVFQGE

-5015 YTRPA
+5015 YARPA
-5020 VQRFEGGLVP
+5020 VRSFEGDTVTFTIGQ
-5030 FALGSQ
+5030 AESE
-5036 RSDALRQLASA
+5036 RLRQIAAQTGS
-5047 IGATLYMVL
+5047 TLYMVL
-5056 LAAYTALLYKYT
+5056 LTVYMTLLHKYT
-5068 GQEDIVVGT
+5068 GQEDLVVGT
-5077 PVAGRT
+5077 PVAGRL
-5083 HADVDGLI
+5083 HPDLEPMI
-5091 GMFVGTLALRSYPAG
+5091 GMFVNTLALRSYPSGA
-5106 EKTFLDYLQEV
+5106 KTFLDYLQEIREHAL
-5117 KGMTLQAFE
+5117 KAYE
-5126 HQDYPFEALVEK
+5126 HQDYPFEELVEK
-5138 VGVTRDL
+5138 LNVRRDM
-5145 SRHALFD
+5145 SRSTLFD
-5152 TMFDMQQEVAE
+5152 TMFSLENTE
-5163 QRTVHGLEL
+5163 QSELSIEGLTVV
-5172 KPYEMESNTAK
+5172 PYPSGHDAVK
-5183 FDLSFQITEDGSGT
+5183 FDLALHASQVGEELKCS
-5197 LTGSIE
+5197 LR
-5203 YASSLYSMDT
+5203 YASSLYKRET
-5213 VRRMAGHFM
+5213 IERMANHFVRLVEAIADSPQA
-5222 QLIDG
+5222 QLADLEMIT
-5227 ILAAPE
+5227 AA
-5233 AKLSSFEIVTPEE
+5233 EIVQIHETFNATAEDRYPQNKTLYAAFEE
-5246 KALLTGAPDASGVGA
+5246 QA
-5261 ASCDWQEKTIHQL
+5261 A
-5274 LEEEAERTPDQVA
+5274 RTKDRVA
-5287 VLCEDER
+5287 VVFEGEQ
-5294 LTYRELNE
+5294 LTYGELNE
-5302 QANRLARTLRAKGV
+5302 RANRVARVLRAHGV
-5316 QPDQTVGIMAE
+5316 TADQPVAMLVE
-5327 RSLAMVVGMFGI
+5327 RSLEMIIGMLAV
-5339 LKAGAAYVPIDPDY
+5339 LKAGGAYVPIDPRY
-5353 PEERVRYMLD
+5353 PADRIRFVLEDSGTDILLTQTRWAAKAGFAGQVLNLD
-5363 DSGAQLLLL
+5363 DSALYAGPPENGLNL
-5372 THRRLQERTADA
+5372 EPVSTA
-5384 AEKVLF
+5384 
-5390 LDASEAY
+5390 
-5397 DADGT
+5397 
-5402 NLVPAAQP
+5402 N
-5410 HHLAYVIY
+5410 HLAYLIY

-5428 VMIEHRQVIALSE
+5428 VMIEQRSVVNLTFSLFEPIYAAHP
-5441 AWRRE
+5441 E
-5446 YRLREETVRLLQ
+5446 YRNMAQLAPYVFDMSVKPIYGALLFGLTLHIVPEETRLDGEKLLKFFRNH
-5458 WASFSFDVFTADIV
+5458 AIDVT
-5472 RSLLNG
+5472 
-5478 GQLIVCPSY
+5478 
-5487 ARHDPEAIYGLL
+5487 
-5499 RQHRVTLFDATPA
+5499 DATPTFLSILVQSAPAFGGEMGVKHFVVGGEA
-5512 LVIPLMN
+5512 LTTKAVRSVWATFGEQVNLTN
-5519 DVYEHGRDIG
+5519 VYGPTECTVDSTIFEVEPERVAALDTVPIGRPMPNQTVWILDAQQR
-5529 FLKTLIVGS
+5529 LL
-5538 DQCPVGDFQLLN
+5538 PVG
-5550 DRFGASM
+5550 
-5557 RIVNSYGVTEACVDS
+5557 V
-5572 SYYVQQ
+5572 
-5578 TGDVGS
+5578 
-5584 HPYPHEYRSLPI
+5584 
-5596 GKPYPGVRM
+5596 
-5605 YILSAAMALQPAGVP
+5605 AG
-5620 GELYIGGRGVARG
+5620 EIYIGGAGVARG
-5633 YLNRPELT
+5633 YNRHPELT
-5641 AEKFVDD
+5641 AEKFM
-5648 PFEPGGRMYRTG
+5648 PNPYAAGERMYKTG
-5660 DAARWLPD
+5660 DLARWLPD
-5668 GNIEYLGRLDDQV
+5668 GTIEYLGRIDHQV

-5695 QLLKT
+5695 QMRKT
-5700 ESVQEAVV
+5700 ESVHEAVV

-5720 CAYVVT
+5720 CAYVVA

-5731 IGELRKALSQTLPEY
+5731 IVELRKALSQTLPEY

-5761 PNGKVDRKALPAPKA
+5761 PNGKVDRKALPAPKE
-5776 SMAADTDYVAPR
+5776 SMAAGTDYVAPR
-5788 TAMEQV
+5788 TAVEQA

-5800 AVLGIEKVG
+5800 AVLGIGKVG
-5809 VNDRFFA
+5809 VKDRFFA

-5827 SAKLHQAGYKVE
+5827 SAKLHQAGYKME
-5839 MRHLFAYPAIAELS
+5839 MRHLFAHPSIAELS
-5853 AHVKPITRMADQG
+5853 AHVRPITRTADQG
-5866 EVKGWAKLTPIQAWF
+5866 EAKGWVRLTPIQTWF
-5881 FRQKHAAPHHYNQA
+5881 FRQNDAAPHHYNQA
-5895 VMLYREQGY
+5895 IMLYREQGY

-5911 AVRKLAE
+5911 TVRKLAE
-5918 HHDALRTVFRPTEGG
+5918 HHDALRTVFRRTEGG
-5933 YAAWIRGIDEGE
+5933 YAAWTRGIDEGE
-5945 PYHLEVVD
+5945 LYRLEIMD
-5953 FRPTA
+5953 FRTAA
-5958 ENVAQA
+5958 ENAAQA

-5970 EIQSSIELSTGPL
+5970 EIQSGIELDTGPL

-5999 AIHHL
+5999 VIHHL

-6011 RILLEDLAYGY
+6011 RILLEDLASGY
-6022 EQAVSG
+6022 EQAVNG
-6028 QAIRFPDKTDA
+6028 QTVRLPDKTDA
-6039 FQTWAEQLA
+6039 FRTWAEKLA
-6048 GYANSPALE
+6048 GYANSPAIE
-6057 AEQAYWQ
+6057 AERTYWQ
-6064 QLEQSESK
+6064 QLDQLECE
-6072 PLPRDVEQAGQ
+6072 PLPRDFAQAGQ
-6083 EQANGLMRDSKTVTV
+6083 EQVYGLMRDSETVTV
-6098 QWTREETEQLLK
+6098 QWTREETELLLK
-6110 QAHHAYNTDI
+6110 RAHRAYNTDI

-6136 GIERVWVDLE
+6136 GVERVWINVE
-6146 GHGREAVLPDIDIT
+6146 GHGRESILPDIDIT

-6176 GAGGGPGDSDT
+6176 GTGGGLGASDT

-6208 YGILKY
+6208 YGLLNY
-6214 LSDASEDARYAA
+6214 LSETSENVRFAA
-6226 KPEISFNYLGQFD
+6226 KPEIRFNYLGQFD
-6239 QDLSHNAL
+6239 QDLTHNAL
-6247 QVSPYACGSEISGQT
+6247 QVSPYAYGAEISGQT
-6262 ERSHALDISGSIA
+6262 ARSYALYISGSIA

-6282 VSYSGKQYRRET
+6282 VGYSGKQYRRET
-6294 MERLAGLLHASLRD
+6294 MERLAGLLHTSLHD
-6308 IIAHCVAKERP
+6308 ILAHCAAKERP

-6329 GLTITERGR
+6329 GLAVTERMR
-6338 RIGEIESVYALT
+6338 QIGEIESVYPLT
-6350 PLQQGML
+6350 PMQQGIL
-6357 YHRLLNPE
+6357 YHRLLDPE
-6365 SEAHFEQTAFT
+6365 SEAYLGQTAFT
-6376 LCGSLDIRAFKQS
+6376 VRGSLDIRAFKQS
-6389 LDVVVQRHDVLRTNF
+6389 LDAVVQRHDALRTNF

-6413 QAVYRNKPAG
+6413 QVVFRSKPAD

-6428 VSEQKESEQEVYIH
+6428 VRRLGGSKQEAHIETI
-6442 ALTKADKARGFELS
+6442 AKADKARGFGMS
-6456 EESILRVSILRT
+6456 EEALLRVSILRT
-6468 GNETYRFLW
+6468 GDETYRFLW

-6482 VMDGRGMGRII
+6482 VLDGRDMAWII

-6500 SACRKQARPELSA
+6500 SAYRKKTRPELGP
-6513 VTPYRRY
+6513 VTPYGRY
-6520 IEWLEGQDLAAASA
+6520 IEWLEGQDFAAASA
-6534 YWSHYLAGYRYQA
+6534 YWSHYLAGYNHQA
-6547 VLPRVQAQGQ
+6547 VLPRVEAQEQ
-6557 QGAGGAAERLTS
+6557 RAAGYEAERLTR

-6575 TRELRN
+6575 TRELRD

-6591 TLIQTAWGLLLQAYN
+6591 TLLQTAWGLLLQAYN

-6611 VFGTVVPVRSSHV
+6611 VFGTVVPVRPTPV
-6624 PGMETIIGVCGNTIP
+6624 PDIERMIGVCGNMIP

-6644 GAGATVADVMRSVQ
+6644 RGGTTVADVMRSIE
-6658 EQAAASEKH
+6658 EQAAASEKY
-6667 AMHPL
+6667 AMYPL
-6672 YEIQALSVPKRQLIN
+6672 YEIQALSAPKRELIN
-6687 HILVFESDSPPSAAA
+6687 HLLVFETDSPPSVAV
-6702 EAAVKAAGLE
+6702 EPAVKAAGLE
-6712 MSGFRTEG
+6712 MTGFRTEG
-6720 QTSYDLTIVMQSSD
+6720 QTSYDLTIIMQMGD

-6739 FDYNAHVYE
+6739 CDYNAQIYE
-6748 REAMERLQGHWM
+6748 REAMERLQAHWLRIVE
-6760 QILKQFVANPDVRV
+6760 QLVVNPGVQV

-6784 KEQCLAGLAGTEAE
+6784 QEQMQAGLGGTAAN
-6798 LLQGAIVHSPST
+6798 LPQGVNVHSLST
-6810 EGSENALAEYV
+6810 EGAANTLAEYV
-6821 APRTPVEAKLAA
+6821 APRTPIEAKLAE

-6841 PRIGVRNRFFELGG
+6841 PRIGVKDHFFEAGG
-6855 HSIKAMQLTEKVNAV
+6855 HSIKAMQLTEKVNAA
-6870 MGAKL
+6870 MGAEL
-6875 SLRSVIASP
+6875 SLRAVIDAS

-6893 SSGLVQ
+6893 SSGLDL
-6899 DDGDGP
+6899 DDSDGP

-6920 PSAGYGLVYNE
+6920 PSAGYGLVYAE

-6945 DFIEGWRDEE
+6945 DFIEGWRDYEE
-6955 ELLNRYVD
+6955 MLNRYVD
-6963 AIVSVQREA
+6963 AIVSVQHEA

-6978 YSLGGSLAYQVAKTM
+6978 YSLGGSLAHEVAKAM
-6993 ERRGYAVSDILL
+6993 ERRGHAVSDILL
-7005 LDADRR
+7005 IDADRR
-7011 DGTKKLSDEELERGA
+7011 DRTMKKLSDEELERGVDD
-7026 NAMLEIVSERNASF
+7026 MLRIVAERDASF
-7040 LANQTDWEKAR
+7040 LANRADREKAR
-7051 SKILGYGTY
+7051 AKILAYAAY
-7060 SGQLINDGVVRAK
+7060 SVQLVNEGAVEAN
-7073 LHAFITEMDA
+7073 LHAFVAEMKN

-7089 NEATTEEIVEYAL
+7089 KEATTRQVVDYELA
-7102 IGGHLDIF
+7102 GGHLDIF

-7115 EHNVHAI
+7115 EHNVHLI
-7122 RLVLQS
+7122 RLVLQA
-7128 IARGETLAVDSVR
+7128 IVRGETLAADSVR

>member
-1 MNQFQTLVDVL
+1 M
-12 QDRSRLA
+12 
-19 TRGITY
+19 
-25 ISGDRQEEY
+25 
-34 ESYGTLLDRALIVL
+34 
-48 YALQSSGMKPGDEL
+48 
-62 LMQIDD
+62 
-68 NRTFLSVFWGC
+68 
-79 LLGGIVPVP
+79 
-88 VTVGSNDEHKIKL
+88 
-101 FKIWRTLNHP
+101 
-111 YLMSDAK
+111 
-118 ALDYLEKYA
+118 
-127 GQNELQNLFEEMKQA
+127 
-142 VLFTDKLNYSS
+142 
-153 QNRGDIVPVKAE
+153 
-165 QLAFIQF
+165 
-172 SSGSTGD
+172 
-179 PKGVMLTHENLVH
+179 
-192 NIRDGASGARMDEQ
+192 
-206 DSYLGWMPLTHD
+206 
-218 LGLIAFHLT
+218 
-227 CVIANANQYIMPT
+227 
-240 ALFIRRPTLW
+240 
-250 LKKASEHQ
+250 
-258 VTQICSPN
+258 
-266 FGYKFFLAQYKPE
+266 
-279 TAADWD
+279 
-285 LSHIRIVYNGA
+285 
-296 EPISTEVCDQ
+296 
-306 FLDAM
+306 
-311 EKHGLRRSAM
+311 
-321 LCVYGMAEACVGV
+321 
-334 SHPPLEEIFL
+334 
-344 PVHLNRERLNI
+344 
-355 GEAVVPIE
+355 
-363 PSDNRCVTF
+363 
-372 VDVGSPL
+372 
-379 TSCHIRI
+379 
-386 CGDDDAVLADN
+386 
-397 VIGHIQISG
+397 
-406 KNVTSGY
+406 
-413 YNNPQATAQ
+413 
-422 VKTADGWL
+422 
-430 KTGDLGFMR
+430 
-439 SGRLVITGR
+439 
-448 AKDIIFVNGQNVYPH
+448 
-463 DIERVAEE
+463 
-471 VDGVEL
+471 
-477 GKVAVCGVHDAGVG
+477 
-491 QDRIVVFVMHTK
+491 
-503 KVEDFVPVAQ
+503 
-513 RLRKHLNYRGG
+513 
-524 WELHDIVPIRRIP
+524 
-537 KTTSGKVQRFKLA
+537 
-550 QEYEA
+550 
-555 GQFQPVS
+555 
-562 EQLAELLRKEKEAR
+562 
-576 TVAIPQNEAERKL
+576 
-589 LDICKQIL
+589 
-597 QTDAIS
+597 
-603 TDESYFDLGA
+603 
-613 NSLQLTQMAEQLES
+613 
-627 QLGVNIAVTDF
+627 
-638 FSYPT
+638 
-643 IAKLA
+643 
-648 AYIAEGEKE
+648 
-657 ASAEHNPDAAGPADR
+657 
-672 DIAIIGMAGTFP
+672 
-684 QADTL
+684 
-689 EQFWANLAEGK
+689 
-700 DCIRPFNE
+700 
-708 KRMKDAASYMAHLY
+708 
-722 TGDRNLQ
+722 
-729 PVEGG
+729 
-734 YLDEIDTF
+734 DEIDMF

-750 PREASLMDPN
+750 PREALLMDPN

-810 TMPHF
+810 ALPHF
-815 VLGNLPSIISSRIA
+815 VIGNLPSIISSRIA

-882 IGMESSDDRA
+882 IGMESSDGRA

-899 DGTGWGE
+899 GGTGWGE

-917 KAVQDGDNILAVIKG
+917 KAVQDGDNIVAVIKG
-932 TTINQDGST
+932 SAINQDGST

-983 DPVEIDGMTKAFRK
+983 DPVEIDGLTKAFRK
-997 QTQRKQFCAISTVKT
+997 QTQRKQFCALGTVKT

-1023 AGLIKAVLSLRHR
+1023 AGLIKAVLSLQHR

-1049 KISFEESPVYPV
+1049 KISFEESPVYPN
-1061 TELTDWKP
+1061 TELKDWQLD
-1069 NGIPRRCGI
+1069 GIPRRCGI

-1098 NKAPVLPNSIDSGPL
+1098 NTAPDLPSSPDSGPM

-1123 ALRTM
+1123 ALRAM

-1138 RPELDMRSVCF
+1138 HPELDMRSVCF

-1168 AAELWGKVIRLHNEG
+1168 AAELRAKVIRLHREG
-1183 LAEEGVYRS
+1183 LAEQGVYRS
-1192 GAGGT
+1192 GADGT
-1197 AASPSVETDA
+1197 AESPPGETETGL
-1207 VPLRLDTEEGVTQTA
+1207 LRWDTLEGVAQA
-1222 LHYVQGA
+1222 AQEYIRGA
-1229 KIDWNSL
+1229 KVDWSL
-1236 YADRRYPRVSLPTY
+1236 LYVDRRYPRVSLPTY
-1250 PFERKRCWVDVP
+1250 PFERKRCWIDVP
-1262 EVRPERSVKTT
+1262 AARPGRSVTT
-1273 ALAAIAEIAEIAEER
+1273 PALAEIADNAEER
-1288 VQLMYDYSGPGA
+1288 VIPMNDYSGTET
-1300 VSDLHRQSVA
+1300 VSDLHRQSVTI
-1310 NSLMQMIRNVSQLD
+1310 SLMQMIRNVSQLD

-1349 GIKDTFGLDIPMSS
+1349 GIKDTFGLDIPMNS

-1368 TNLGLLTDYITQ
+1368 TNLELLTDYIAQ
-1380 HTAPTQ
+1380 HTALTP
-1386 PIAPQVREEGN
+1386 PLAPQVREEGSG
-1397 VPVLTAQP
+1397 VAEVGPAPVAQP
-1405 SSQIPVMPVSP
+1405 SSQGSAP
-1416 APASGYAEAPPVAAE
+1416 APASGYWEAPLAAAE
-1431 SYLPLLG
+1431 TYPPFQA
-1438 SAASTGAERIME
+1438 SAASAGAERIME

-1464 QHPAPAP
+1464 LHPAPSP
-1471 AVLNRQ
+1471 AVLREQ
-1477 LAPEPI
+1477 AALPAPGVV
-1483 SAARPD
+1483 SRPD
-1489 SFVYADA
+1489 SLVHTDA

-1502 ASSVAAVRQPD
+1502 ASTVSAVRQPE

-1530 RKSLPF
+1530 RESLPF
-1536 RQEQHLRDLIERY
+1536 RQEKHLRELIERY
-1549 TARTRRTKEYTQQYR
+1549 TARTNRTKEYTQKYR

-1626 SIEAG
+1626 KIEAG
-1631 LQNGMCVGPMSNLAG
+1631 LQNGMCIGPMSNLAG
-1646 QVAESICKMTGVE
+1646 QVAEGICKMTGVE

-1673 ALRLARAA
+1673 ALRLARAV

-1706 AGADQEHSVP
+1706 AGSDPERSAP

-1721 LQHMVDDVVVL
+1721 LQHMVNDVVVL

-1766 PQAFLAEIRR
+1766 PQAFLTEIRR
-1776 ITAQSGTAF
+1776 ITEQSGTAF
-1785 IFDEVITGFRVH
+1785 IFDEVITGFRMH

-1810 LVTYGK
+1810 LVTFGK

-1831 AFIDG
+1831 AFMDG

-1850 QQEQRRTFVA
+1850 RQEERRTFVA

-1883 GGKLQDE
+1883 GGMLQAE

-1903 DYFAQGNVPMKV
+1903 EYFVQVNIPMKV

-1923 FVLKGDLELFFYHML
+1923 FVLKADLELFFYHML

-1951 LSTAHSEADIGRI
+1951 LSTAHSESDIRRI
-1964 VQAVKDSIRE
+1964 VQAAKDSIRE
-1974 LRDGGFLPD
+1974 LREGGFLPD
-1983 LPPDGGGLGKRSLP
+1983 GPPDGGGPGKRSLP
-1997 ATESLDKGP
+1997 ATESRDKGQ
-2006 DAVISLTPEQKQLWF
+2006 DAVIALTPEQKQLWF

-2033 HETALLRLRGPLHSE
+2033 HETALLRLRGPLRID

-2057 VRRHEALRTSMS
+2057 TRRHEALRTYMS

-2077 APEMTILVPL
+2077 APEMTIRIRLF
-2087 LDVSDCAADEQE
+2087 DMSDCAVDAQE
-2099 QRQREWLDRNAE
+2099 QRQREWLDRNVE
-2111 APFSLSAGE
+2111 APFAMSAGE
-2120 PLFRIGLLK
+2120 PLFRICLLK
-2129 KSGDE
+2129 KSRDE
-2134 HVALFTFHHLIADGW
+2134 HIALFTFHHLIADGW

-2182 AAWQRRKLEQPESR
+2182 AAWQRHKLEQPESR
-2196 EAAAHW
+2196 EAAAYW
-2202 AALSDRRLP
+2202 TSLSDRRLP
-2211 VLELPSLRRGTSV
+2211 VLELPTLRRGTSV
-2224 PTSHGGRHTV
+2224 PTSRGGRHTV
-2234 MLDSRLVK
+2234 MLDSRLAK
-2242 ELKAASMRQ
+2242 ELKAASIRL
-2251 GSSLFVTLLSV
+2251 GSSLFVTLLSA

-2321 NGMNEIE
+2321 NGMNELE

-2337 LAERGLGHLPAV
+2337 LAERGLGQLPAV
-2349 TTVFNMDR
+2349 TAVFNMDR

-2363 HGLDAEL
+2363 HELDAEL
-2370 LPNPISYS
+2370 LPNSISYS

-2397 DYSADLFPAKTIRI
+2397 DYSADLFLAETIRT

-2418 LLHAIAQE
+2418 LLHTIAQE
-2426 QMLLLSGL
+2426 QSLYISGL
-2434 ALPSAG
+2434 SLLDGG
-2440 EIAQRWAAWAALAD
+2440 EIAQKWAAWAALAD

-2469 VPSETMGELYIV
+2469 VPSGTMGELYIV
-2481 RTAEESSRDS
+2481 RPADRSSRNSRDS
-2491 FLRTGEWVHCAEDG
+2491 FLSTGDWVHCAEDG
-2505 KLTPIGKTSRFV
+2505 KLTPVGKTSRFV
-2517 RLHGHQVN
+2517 RLRGHQVN
-2525 LQQLEEHVRRTF
+2525 LQQLEEHVRRAF
-2537 GLHACAFTVR
+2537 GLRACTFTVR
-2547 SEANTDT
+2547 SVADKDT
-2554 AADLTA
+2554 AADLIA

-2566 SRPWEES
+2566 SHPWEES
-2573 ELQQAI
+2573 ELKQAM

-2595 ASLPLMSSGEPDWSQ
+2595 ASLPLMSSGETDWSQ
-2610 LPEPKEGGGFAAAS
+2610 LPEPGEGGGFAAAS
-2624 DVHGGD
+2624 DVHRGD
-2630 AAEETLIRI
+2630 ATEETLVRI
-2639 WKEVLGAANVGRRD
+2639 WQEVLGAANVGRHD
-2653 NFFQLDGDSLKAT
+2653 NFFQLGGDSLKAT
-2666 VILSRVNKEFHVQI
+2666 VILARVNKEFHIHI
-2680 PLAHLF
+2680 PLGHLF
-2686 ELQTIDELAQYIRG
+2686 ELQTIEELAQYICG
-2700 GEKGVYAPVVPVER
+2700 GEKSAYAPIEPVEP
-2714 REAYPAT
+2714 REAYPVS

-2727 YVLQQ
+2727 YVLHQQ
-2732 QGDSTTY
+2732 DDSTTY
-2739 NISGQLKIEGELDTA
+2739 NISGQLKIEGELDMA
-2754 RLIEALRHVF
+2754 RLIESLRHVF
-2764 GRHESLLTYFAL
+2764 GRHESLRTYFAL
-2776 EEGEIVQKISPDA
+2776 EDGEIVQKISPDA
-2789 VLNVEVTRMS
+2789 VLDVQVTRIS

-2808 RFIRPFDLGVA
+2808 RFVRPFELGLA

-2826 LQFAADRFTLLVDMH
+2826 LQFAVDRFTLLVDMH

-2868 RNVHYKDYAVWQ
+2868 RNVHYKDFTVWQ
-2880 QNRIAEGAF
+2880 QNRIDEGAF
-2889 EQQET
+2889 QQQET

-2931 PGLTAALYKLAQESG
+2931 PELTASLYKLAQESG

-2960 LANYTG
+2960 LANYSG

-2984 EAVIGMF
+2984 EAMIGMF
-2991 VGTLVMRNR
+2991 VGTLAMRNR
-3000 LKREQTF
+3000 PIRELTF
-3007 GEFLQDVKRQALLAF
+3007 GEFLQEVKRQALLAF
-3022 EHQDYPFDELTEK
+3022 EQQDYPFDELTEK

-3064 GGLTFESEEF
+3064 GGLTFESEEL

-3086 VTAGKEA
+3086 VTADKAE

-3118 RVLEGVSNG
+3118 RVLEGVVAG
-3127 QQLRLSDID
+3127 PELRLSDID
-3136 MLTEAEKRQLQRVS
+3136 MLTEAEKRQLERVS

-3159 AKPICERFE
+3159 AGTICERFE
-3168 RQAARTP
+3168 QQAARTP

-3180 VFGGQA
+3180 VFDGRTI
-3186 MSYGELNR
+3186 SYGELNC
-3194 QANRLAHRLQTLGVG
+3194 QANRLAHRLQALGVG

-3259 KTLVTKLAWAEGL
+3259 KALVTKLAWAERL

-3278 AVICL
+3278 AVVCL
-3283 DDGTAGLEAGPEHNP
+3283 DDGTVGLEAEPEHNP
-3298 DSKAGAGHLMYVIF
+3298 DSKAGTGHLMYVIF

-3379 GPYDAAEVASLIER
+3379 GPYDAGEVVSLIER

-3415 AGYASLATLR
+3415 AGYGTLATLR
-3425 HVFLGGE
+3425 YVLLGGE

-3472 IPSLVG
+3472 MPSLVG

-3497 ELGQQPMGLPGELC
+3497 ELGLQPMGLPGELC

-3586 RECAGVKDAFVMTR
+3586 RECAGVKDAFVITR
-3600 EDRPGDIR
+3600 EDLPGDVR

-3616 EEAKERAAGLQA
+3616 EEAREGAASDSELPGL
-3628 QWRSELRRKLPDYMV
+3628 WRSELRRKLPDYMV
-3643 PTAIVVMAELPL
+3643 PTAIVVMAVLPL

-3669 EVGLVTDADYVAPRT
+3669 EIGPATDVDYVAPRT

-3737 RQMFQHP
+3737 RQMFQYP
-3744 TLELMAQAIEQ
+3744 TLELMAQTIEQ
-3755 LQPSPYADIP
+3755 LQPSPYGDIP
-3765 VAGQQDAYPL
+3765 VAGQQDTYPL

-3795 NMPGELLMEGELDAE
+3795 NMPGELLMEGELDAT

-3831 LDADG
+3831 LAADG
-3836 EPVQRIAETAYF
+3836 EPVQRIAETAEF
-3848 TLERIRISGEGEAE
+3848 TLERIRVTGEGEAE
-3862 AAMAGFIRPFD
+3862 AAMAGFIRPFN

-3894 VVDVHH
+3894 LFDMHH

-3911 LEELAQLYEGSELP
+3911 LEELAQLYEGQELP

-3963 ILELPTDYARPPARS
+3963 ILELPIDYARPPARS
-3978 FSGGSL
+3978 FSGGTL

-3992 ADRLKRLGSQ
+3992 ADGLKRLGSQ

-4012 AAYTT
+4012 ATYTT

-4042 QPMIGMF
+4042 QPIIGMF
-4049 AGTLALRSY
+4049 AGTLAMRSY

-4064 FLDYLQEVK
+4064 FLEYLQEVK

-4090 VEKLNVKRDMSR
+4090 VEKLNVKRDLSR

-4115 ETVAPGFTSLHVSS
+4115 ETVAPGFTSLRVSPH
-4129 RESEHPIVKF
+4129 ESEHPIVKF

-4147 EAGGIAFS
+4147 EAGGIACS
-4155 IEYGDRLFKRETISR
+4155 IEYADRLFKRETISR
-4170 MAQHFIQLIEEII
+4170 MARHFIQLIEEII

-4190 SSLNILTAQEWTQI
+4190 SSLNILTVHELAQI
-4204 LEAFNETAL
+4204 LETFNETAL

-4231 TPEQVAVVFEERQL
+4231 TPDRIAVVFEDRQL

-4256 LARALLAKGV
+4256 LACTLLAKGV
-4266 KSEQLVA
+4266 EAEQLVA

-4288 VMKAGGAYVPVDPE
+4288 VMKAGGAYVPIDPE

-4322 QSHLRDRTAFD
+4322 QSHLQDRTAF
-4333 GELLLLD
+4333 GSELLLLD
-4340 DERSYSVD
+4340 DERIYGGD
-4348 GSSPGVVVGPH
+4348 GTSPGVAVGPH

-4386 FKLFC
+4386 NKLFF
-4391 EHTLQIGER
+4391 EQSLHITTK

-4408 FSFDAWCSE
+4408 FSFDASCWE
-4417 LIMSLLTGAALYV
+4417 MTMGLLTGAALYV
-4430 PDASVIADYRLFE
+4430 PGASVIADYRLFE

-4451 TAATLPPTY
+4451 TVATLPPTY

-4474 LITAGSA
+4474 LVTAGSA

-4510 AWAYTDNTP
+4510 AWSYTDHTP

-4552 LCVSGIGLARGYLNL
+4552 LCVAGIGLARGYLNR
-4567 PDLTA
+4567 PGLTA

-4580 APERRMYRT
+4580 ALEQRMYRT

-4628 NVAAVQ
+4628 KVAAVQ

-4652 YFTADDEQSTEALR
+4652 YFTADGQQAAGALR

-4680 FIVQL
+4680 FFIQL
-4685 GEMPLTPN
+4685 EEMPLTPN

-4723 KLAELWQEVLGVPGV
+4723 KLAELWQEVLGVPSV

-4759 RIQKEMHVNVPLQ
+4759 HIQKELQVNVPLQ
-4772 DVFAAPTI
+4772 DVFATPTI

-4787 EGLRQQTFAAIPVAP
+4787 EGLRQQTFTAIPVAP
-4802 VQSYYP
+4802 VQPHYP
-4808 VSSAQKRLYVLQQ
+4808 VSSAQKRLYILQQ

-4828 YNMPGVMLLEGAL
+4828 YNMPGVMLLEGTL

-4866 VDGEPFQR
+4866 VNGEPFQR

-4880 VAFAVD
+4880 VAFVVD
-4886 YAESSGGETDTLERI
+4886 NAESSGGETDTLERI

-4911 QPPLLRVGLIRLDS
+4911 QPPLLRVGLIRLDP
-4925 DNSGVNQEPERH
+4925 DKPGVNQEPERH

-4951 SMGILISEF
+4951 SMGILVNEF
-4960 GRLYGGEA
+4960 GRLYGGET

-4974 QYKDYAAW
+4974 QYKDYATW
-4982 QQAERSGQRMSGQEA
+4982 QQAELTGQRMSSQEA
-4997 YWLNVFQGK
+4997 YWLNVFQSE

-5015 YTRPA
+5015 YARPA
-5020 VQRFEGGLVP
+5020 VQRFEGGLVS

-5047 IGATLYMVL
+5047 TGTTLYMVL
-5056 LAAYTALLYKYT
+5056 LAAYTALLHKYT

-5091 GMFVGTLALRSYPAG
+5091 GMFVGTLALRSYPVG
-5106 EKTFLDYLQEV
+5106 EKMFLDYLQEV
-5117 KGMTLQAFE
+5117 KGMALKAFE

-5152 TMFDMQQEVAE
+5152 TMFDMQHEVAE
-5163 QRTVHGLEL
+5163 QRTVLGLEL
-5172 KPYEMESNTAK
+5172 KPYEMESKTAK
-5183 FDLSFQITEDGSGT
+5183 FDLSFQITEEESGT

-5203 YASSLYSMDT
+5203 YASSLYSVDT

-5246 KALLTGAPDASGVGA
+5246 KTLLTGAVADSGVGA
-5261 ASCDWQEKTIHQL
+5261 AFCDWQEKTIHQL

-5287 VLCEDER
+5287 VICEDER

-5327 RSLAMVVGMFGI
+5327 RSLAMVVGVFGI
-5339 LKAGAAYVPIDPDY
+5339 LKAGAAYVPIDPGY
-5353 PEERVRYMLD
+5353 PEERIRYMLD

-5372 THRRLQERTADA
+5372 THRRLQERAADA

-5390 LDASEAY
+5390 LDDAEAY

-5402 NLVPAAQP
+5402 NLVSAAQP
-5410 HHLAYVIY
+5410 NHLAYVIY

-5428 VMIEHRQVIALSE
+5428 VMVEHRQVIALSE
-5441 AWRRE
+5441 AWRQE
-5446 YRLREETVRLLQ
+5446 YRLREEPVRLLQ

-5478 GQLIVCPSY
+5478 GRLIVCPGY

-5499 RQHRVTLFDATPA
+5499 KQHRVTMFDATPA
-5512 LVIPLMN
+5512 LVVPLMN

-5538 DQCPVGDFQLLN
+5538 DQCPVGDFQQLN

-5572 SYYVQQ
+5572 SYYVQR
-5578 TGDVGS
+5578 TGGVGS
-5584 HPYPHEYRSLPI
+5584 HPYPYEYRSLPI

-5633 YLNRPELT
+5633 YLNRPELS

-5720 CAYVVT
+5720 CAYVVS

-5731 IGELRKALSQTLPEY
+5731 IGELRNALSQTLPEY

-5761 PNGKVDRKALPAPKA
+5761 PNGKVDRKALPAPKE
-5776 SMAADTDYVAPR
+5776 SMATGTDYVAPR
-5788 TAMEQV
+5788 TVVEQA

-5800 AVLGIEKVG
+5800 AVLGIGKVG

-5839 MRHLFAYPAIAELS
+5839 MRHLFAHPSIAELS
-5853 AHVKPITRMADQG
+5853 AYVKPITRMADQG
-5866 EVKGWAKLTPIQAWF
+5866 EVKGWTRLTPIQAWF
-5881 FRQKHAAPHHYNQA
+5881 FGQNDAAPHHYNQA
-5895 VMLYREQGY
+5895 IMLYRERGY

-5911 AVRKLAE
+5911 TVRKLAE
-5918 HHDALRTVFRPTEGG
+5918 HHDALRTIFRQTEGG
-5933 YAAWIRGIDEGE
+5933 YAAWTRAIDEGA
-5945 PYHLEVVD
+5945 PYTLEVMD
-5953 FRPTA
+5953 FRKA
-5958 ENVAQA
+5958 GDNVAQA
-5964 IEAKAN
+5964 IEARAN

-6011 RILLEDLAYGY
+6011 RILLEDLASGY

-6028 QAIRFPDKTDA
+6028 QAIRLPDKTDA
-6039 FQTWAEQLA
+6039 FRIWAEKLA
-6048 GYANSPALE
+6048 GYANSPAME
-6057 AEQAYWQ
+6057 AERAYWQ
-6064 QLEQSESK
+6064 QVDQLECK
-6072 PLPRDVEQAGQ
+6072 PLPRDFAQVGQ
-6083 EQANGLMRDSKTVTV
+6083 EQAYGLMRDSETVTV
-6098 QWTREETEQLLK
+6098 QWSQEETELLLK
-6110 QAHHAYNTDI
+6110 RAHRAYNTDI

-6136 GIERVWVDLE
+6136 GIERVSVGLE
-6146 GHGREAVLPDIDIT
+6146 GHGRESILPDIDIT

-6165 FTSEYPVVLEM
+6165 FTSEYPVALEM
-6176 GAGGGPGDSDT
+6176 GAADASDT

-6214 LSDASEDARYAA
+6214 LSEASGDACDAA

-6239 QDLSHNAL
+6239 QDLTHHAL
-6247 QVSPYACGSEISGQT
+6247 QVSPFAYGSEISGQT

-6275 GGELALT
+6275 GGELTFT

-6294 MERLAGLLHASLRD
+6294 MERLAGLLHSSLRD
-6308 IIAHCVAKERP
+6308 IITHCAAKERP

-6329 GLTITERGR
+6329 GLALTERSR
-6338 RIGEIESVYALT
+6338 RIGEIESVYPLT
-6350 PLQQGML
+6350 PMQQGIL

-6365 SEAHFEQTAFT
+6365 SEAYLGQTAFT
-6376 LCGSLDIRAFKQS
+6376 VHGSLDIRAFKQS
-6389 LDVVVQRHDVLRTNF
+6389 LDAVGQRHDALRTNF
-6404 YSGWNGQPL
+6404 YNGWNGQPL
-6413 QAVYRNKPAG
+6413 QAVFRSKSAD

-6428 VSEQKESEQEVYIH
+6428 LRRLEESKQEAHIETI
-6442 ALTKADKARGFELS
+6442 TKADKARGFELS
-6456 EESILRVSILRT
+6456 EEALLRVSILRT
-6468 GNETYRFLW
+6468 GDETYHFLW

-6482 VMDGRGMGRII
+6482 VLDGRDMTRII

-6500 SACRKQARPELSA
+6500 SAYRKQVRPELGP
-6513 VTPYRRY
+6513 VTSYGRY
-6520 IEWLEGQDLAAASA
+6520 FEWLEGQDFAAASA
-6534 YWSHYLAGYRYQA
+6534 YWSHYLAGYRHQA
-6547 VLPRVQAQGQ
+6547 VLPRVQAQEKQ
-6557 QGAGGAAERLTS
+6557 EAGDATERLTS

-6575 TRELRN
+6575 TRELRG
-6581 TAKRHQVTVN
+6581 TAKRYRLTVN
-6591 TLIQTAWGLLLQAYN
+6591 TLLQTAWGLLLQAYN

-6611 VFGTVVPVRSSHV
+6611 VFGTVVPVRPAHV
-6624 PGMETIIGVCGNTIP
+6624 PGMETMIGVCGNTIP

-6658 EQAAASEKH
+6658 EQAAASDKYG
-6667 AMHPL
+6667 MYPL
-6672 YEIQALSVPKRQLIN
+6672 YEIQALSAPKRELIN
-6687 HILVFESDSPPSAAA
+6687 HILVFETGSPPSVAA
-6702 EAAVKAAGLE
+6702 EAVAKAAGLE
-6712 MSGFRTEG
+6712 MTGFRTEG
-6720 QTSYDLTIVMQSSD
+6720 QTSYDLTVIMQAGD

-6739 FDYNAHVYE
+6739 FDYNAQVYE
-6748 REAMERLQGHWM
+6748 REAMERLQAHWLR
-6760 QILKQFVANPDVRV
+6760 IVKQLTANPDVQV
-6774 QELQLLSPAE
+6774 QDLQLLSPAE
-6784 KEQCLAGLAGTEAE
+6784 QEQIPAGLVSRAAQ
-6798 LLQGAIVHSPST
+6798 LPQGATVHSLSM
-6810 EGSENALAEYV
+6810 EDAASHV
-6821 APRTPVEAKLAA
+6821 APRTRVEAKLAE
-6833 LWQEVLGA
+6833 LWQEVLGV
-6841 PRIGVRNRFFELGG
+6841 PRIGVKDHFFELGG
-6855 HSIKAMQLTEKVNAV
+6855 HSIQAMQLTEKVNAA
-6870 MGAKL
+6870 MGAVL
-6875 SLRSVIASP
+6875 SLRAVIASP

-6893 SSGLVQ
+6893 SSGLAQ

-6920 PSAGYGLVYNE
+6920 PSAGYGLVYAE
-6931 MARMLEDQYVVYAF
+6931 MARMLEDHYVVYAF
-6945 DFIEGWRDEE
+6945 DFIEGWRDYEE
-6955 ELLNRYVD
+6955 MLNRYVD

-6978 YSLGGSLAYQVAKTM
+6978 YSLGGSLAHEVAMAM

-7005 LDADRR
+7005 IDADRR
-7011 DGTKKLSDEELERGA
+7011 DRTAKKLSDEELERGVDD
-7026 NAMLEIVSERNASF
+7026 MLRIVAERDASF
-7040 LANQTDWEKAR
+7040 LANHVDREKAR
-7051 SKILGYGTY
+7051 TKILAYATY
-7060 SGQLINDGVVRAK
+7060 SVQLVNEGAVEAN
-7073 LHAFITEMDA
+7073 LHAFVAEMKN

-7089 NEATTEEIVEYAL
+7089 KEATTGQAVDYELA
-7102 IGGHLDIF
+7102 GGHLDIF

-7115 EHNVHAI
+7115 EHNVHLI
-7122 RLVLQS
+7122 RLVLQA
-7128 IARGETLAVDSVR
+7128 IARGETLAADSVR

>member
-1 MNQFQTLVDVL
+1 MNQFLTLVDVL

-25 ISGDRQEEY
+25 ISGDREEEY
-34 ESYGTLLDRALIVL
+34 ESYGTLFDRALCVL
-48 YALQSSGMKPGDEL
+48 HELQSSGMKPGDEL

-79 LLGGIVPVP
+79 LLGGIIPVP
-88 VTVGSNDEHKIKL
+88 VTVGNNDEHKMKL
-101 FKIWRTLNHP
+101 FKIWGMLNRP
-111 YLMSDAK
+111 YLISDAK
-118 ALDYLEKYA
+118 ALDHLEKYV
-127 GQNELQNLFEEMKQA
+127 GQSELQHSFEAMKQT
-142 VLFTDKLNYSS
+142 VLFTDKLDFSS
-153 QNRGDIVPVKAE
+153 QNRGVIYPAKAE

-192 NIRDGASGARMDEQ
+192 NTRDCALEAHMDEQ

-227 CVIANANQYIMPT
+227 CVIANAGQLIMPT

-250 LKKASEHQ
+250 LKKASEHR

-296 EPISTEVCDQ
+296 EPISTEVCNQ

-321 LCVYGMAEACVGV
+321 LCVYGMAEACVALA
-334 SHPPLEEIFL
+334 HPPLEEALL

-372 VDVGSPL
+372 VDVGHPMIS
-379 TSCHIRI
+379 SRIRI
-386 CGDDDAVLADN
+386 CDDDDTVLADN

-406 KNVTSGY
+406 KNVTAGY
-413 YNNPQATAQ
+413 YNNPQAT
-422 VKTADGWL
+422 VKVMTADGWL

-448 AKDIIFVNGQNVYPH
+448 AKDIIFVNSQNVYPH

-477 GKVAVCGVHDAGVG
+477 GKVAVCGVHDAEAR

-503 KVEDFVPVAQ
+503 KVEAFAPVAR

-576 TVAIPQNEAERKL
+576 PVAIPQNEAERKL

-597 QTDAIS
+597 QTDAIG

-648 AYIAEGEKE
+648 AYIAEGERE
-657 ASAEHNPDAAGPADR
+657 ASVEHEPEAGDPRDR
-672 DIAIIGMAGTFP
+672 DIAIIGMAGKFP

-700 DCIRPFNE
+700 DCIGPFNE
-708 KRMKDAASYMAHLY
+708 KRTKDAESYIAHLH
-722 TGDRNLQ
+722 TGDRDLR

-810 TMPHF
+810 ALPHF
-815 VLGNLPSIISSRIA
+815 VIGNLPSIISSRIA

-917 KAVQDGDNILAVIKG
+917 KAVEDGDNIVAVIKG
-932 TTINQDGST
+932 SAINQDGST

-952 AEVIAQAWRSARVD
+952 AEAIAQALRSARID

-983 DPVEIDGMTKAFRK
+983 DPVEIDGLTKAFRK
-997 QTQRKQFCAISTVKT
+997 QTQRKQFCALGTVKT

-1023 AGLIKAVLSLRHR
+1023 AGLIKAVLSLQHR

-1049 KISFEESPVYPV
+1049 KISFEESPVYPN
-1061 TELTDWKP
+1061 TELKDWKLD
-1069 NGIPRRCGI
+1069 GVPRRCGI

-1098 NKAPVLPNSIDSGPL
+1098 NTAPDLPSSLDSGPL

-1123 ALRTM
+1123 ALRAM

-1168 AAELWGKVIRLHNEG
+1168 AAELRAKVIRLHCEG
-1183 LAEEGVYRS
+1183 LAEQGVYRS

-1197 AASPSVETDA
+1197 AESPPGETETG
-1207 VPLRLDTEEGVTQTA
+1207 LLHWDTLEGVAQA
-1222 LHYVQGA
+1222 AQEYVRGM
-1229 KIDWNSL
+1229 KIDWSSL

-1250 PFERKRCWVDVP
+1250 SFERKRCWIDVP
-1262 EVRPERSVKTT
+1262 AARPRRSVTT
-1273 ALAAIAEIAEIAEER
+1273 PALAAIADKAEEC
-1288 VQLMYDYSGPGA
+1288 VKPMNDHSGTEA
-1300 VSDLHRQSVA
+1300 VSDLHRQSVRI
-1310 NSLMQMIRNVSQLD
+1310 SLMQMIRNVSQLD

-1349 GIKDTFGLDIPMSS
+1349 GIKDTFGLDIPMNS

-1368 TNLGLLTDYITQ
+1368 TNLELLTDYIAQ
-1380 HTAPTQ
+1380 HTALTP
-1386 PIAPQVREEGN
+1386 PLAPQVREEGN
-1397 VPVLTAQP
+1397 GVAEVGPVPVAQP
-1405 SSQIPVMPVSP
+1405 SSQGS
-1416 APASGYAEAPPVAAE
+1416 ASGYWEAPLAAAE
-1431 SYLPLLG
+1431 TYPPFQA
-1438 SAASTGAERIME
+1438 SAASAGVERIME
-1450 QQLRLMSQQLDVLR
+1450 QQLRLMSQQLYVLR
-1464 QHPAPAP
+1464 LHPGPSP
-1471 AVLNRQ
+1471 AVLREQ
-1477 LAPEPI
+1477 AALPAPGVV
-1483 SAARPD
+1483 SRPD
-1489 SFVYADA
+1489 SLVHADA

-1502 ASSVAAVRQPD
+1502 ASTVSAVRQPE
-1513 SAEAKPFTP
+1513 SAEAKPFMP

-1530 RKSLPF
+1530 RESLPF
-1536 RQEQHLRDLIERY
+1536 RQEKHLHELIERY
-1549 TARTRRTKEYTQQYR
+1549 TARTHRTKEYTQKYR
-1564 PVYANNRNVAG
+1564 TVYANNRNVAG

-1626 SIEAG
+1626 KIEAG

-1646 QVAESICKMTGVE
+1646 QVAEGICKMTGVE

-1706 AGADQEHSVP
+1706 AGADPERSAP

-1721 LQHMVDDVVVL
+1721 LQHMVNDVVVL

-1785 IFDEVITGFRVH
+1785 IFDEVITGFRMH

-1816 VIGGGMPIG
+1816 VIGGGLPIG

-1831 AFIDG
+1831 AFMDG

-1850 QQEQRRTFVA
+1850 QQEERRTFVA

-1883 GGKLQDE
+1883 GGKLQVE

-1903 DYFAQGNVPMKV
+1903 DYFVQNNVPMKV
-1915 VHFGSLFR
+1915 VYFGSLFR

-1951 LSTAHSEADIGRI
+1951 LSTAHSESDIRRI

-1974 LRDGGFLPD
+1974 LREGGFLPD
-1983 LPPDGGGLGKRSLP
+1983 VPPDGGGPGKRSVP
-1997 ATESLDKGP
+1997 RAESRDKGQ

-2033 HETALLRLRGPLHSE
+2033 HETALLRLRGPLRID
-2048 AWSEAVNAV
+2048 AWSAAVNAV
-2057 VRRHEALRTSMS
+2057 VRRHEALRTYMS

-2077 APEMTILVPL
+2077 SPEMTIRIRLF
-2087 LDVSDCAADEQE
+2087 DMSDCAVDAQE
-2099 QRQREWLDRNAE
+2099 QHQREWLDRNAE
-2111 APFSLSAGE
+2111 APFAMSASD
-2120 PLFRIGLLK
+2120 PLFRICLLK
-2129 KSGDE
+2129 KSKDE
-2134 HVALFTFHHLIADGW
+2134 HIALFTFHHLIADGW

-2162 SALVRQESW
+2162 SALVRQENW

-2182 AAWQRRKLEQPESR
+2182 AAWQRHKLEQPESR

-2202 AALSDRRLP
+2202 TALFDRRLP

-2224 PTSHGGRHTV
+2224 PTSRGGRHTV
-2234 MLDSRLVK
+2234 MLDSRLAK
-2242 ELKAASMRQ
+2242 ALKAASIRL

-2272 LQQITVGIPTAG
+2272 QQQITVGIPTAG

-2321 NGMNEIE
+2321 SGMNEIE

-2337 LAERGLGHLPAV
+2337 LAERGLGQLPAI
-2349 TTVFNMDR
+2349 TAVFNMDR

-2363 HGLDAEL
+2363 HELDAEL

-2383 LNAIEIGSELRLDF
+2383 LNAIEIGSELRLEF
-2397 DYSADLFPAKTIRI
+2397 DYSADLFPAETIRT

-2418 LLHAIAQE
+2418 LLHTIAQE
-2426 QMLLLSGL
+2426 QSLYISGL
-2434 ALPSAG
+2434 SLLDGG
-2440 EIAQRWAAWAALAD
+2440 EIAQKWAAWAALAD

-2469 VPSETMGELYIV
+2469 VPSGTIGELYIV
-2481 RTAEESSRDS
+2481 RPADRSSRNSRDS
-2491 FLRTGEWVHCAEDG
+2491 FLSTGEWVHCAEDG
-2505 KLTPIGKTSRFV
+2505 KLTPVGKMSRFV
-2517 RLHGHQVN
+2517 RLRGHQVN

-2537 GLHACAFTVR
+2537 GLRACTFTVR
-2547 SEANTDT
+2547 SVADTDT
-2554 AADLTA
+2554 AADLIA

-2566 SRPWEES
+2566 SHPWEES
-2573 ELQQAI
+2573 ELKQAM

-2595 ASLPLMSSGEPDWSQ
+2595 ASLPLMSSGETDWSQ
-2610 LPEPKEGGGFAAAS
+2610 LPEPREGGGFAAAS

-2630 AAEETLIRI
+2630 ATEETLVRI
-2639 WKEVLGAANVGRRD
+2639 WQEVLGAANVGRHD
-2653 NFFQLDGDSLKAT
+2653 NFFQLGGDSLKAT
-2666 VILSRVNKEFHVQI
+2666 VILARVNKEFQVHI
-2680 PLAHLF
+2680 PLGHLF

-2700 GEKGVYAPVVPVER
+2700 GEKSAYAPIVPVER
-2714 REAYPAT
+2714 REAYPVS

-2727 YVLQQ
+2727 YVLHQ

-2764 GRHESLLTYFAL
+2764 GRHESLRTYFAL
-2776 EEGEIVQKISPDA
+2776 EDGEIVQKISPDA
-2789 VLNVEVTRMS
+2789 VLDVQVTRIS

-2808 RFIRPFDLGVA
+2808 RFVRPFELGLA

-2826 LQFAADRFTLLVDMH
+2826 LQFAVDRFTLLVDMH

-2868 RNVHYKDYAVWQ
+2868 RNVHYKDFAVWQ

-2889 EQQET
+2889 AQQEA
-2894 YWLSELGGE
+2894 YWLSELGSE
-2903 LPVLNMPT
+2903 LPVLSMPI

-2931 PGLTAALYKLAQESG
+2931 PGLTAGLYKLAQESG

-2960 LANYTG
+2960 LANYSG

-2984 EAVIGMF
+2984 EDVIGMF
-2991 VGTLVMRNR
+2991 VGTLAMRNR
-3000 LKREQTF
+3000 PRRELVF
-3007 GEFLQDVKRQALLAF
+3007 GDFLQDVKQQALLAF
-3022 EHQDYPFDELTEK
+3022 EHQDFPFDELTEK

-3055 NEAVHTLEA
+3055 NETIRTLEA
-3064 GGLTFESEEF
+3064 GRLTFESEEL

-3086 VTAGKEA
+3086 VTADKTG

-3118 RVLEGVSNG
+3118 RVLEGVIAG
-3127 QQLRLSDID
+3127 PELRLSDID
-3136 MLTEAEKRQLQRVS
+3136 MLTEAEKRQLERVS
-3150 GETALPYPA
+3150 GETALPYLA
-3159 AKPICERFE
+3159 AGTICERFE
-3168 RQAARTP
+3168 QQAARTP

-3180 VFGGQA
+3180 VFGERTV
-3186 MSYGELNR
+3186 SYGELNR
-3194 QANRLAHRLQTLGVG
+3194 QANRLAHRLQTLGIG

-3244 LPPERLGYMTERAGV
+3244 LPPERLGYMMERAGV
-3259 KTLVTKLAWAEGL
+3259 KALVTKLAWAEGL
-3272 AVRPDL
+3272 AVQPNL
-3278 AVICL
+3278 AVVCL
-3283 DDGTAGLEAGPEHNP
+3283 DDGMAGLEAEPRHNP

-3379 GPYDAAEVASLIER
+3379 GPYDAAEVVSLIER

-3407 PLLDITAS
+3407 PLLDVTAS
-3415 AGYASLATLR
+3415 TGYGPLATLR

-3458 TECTDVTVYGRLTN
+3458 TECTDVTVYGRLAN
-3472 IPSLVG
+3472 MPSLVG

-3497 ELGQQPMGLPGELC
+3497 ELGLQPMGLPGELC

-3586 RECAGVKDAFVMTR
+3586 RECAGVKDAFVMTW

-3616 EEAKERAAGLQA
+3616 EEAKERAASELPGL
-3628 QWRSELRRKLPDYMV
+3628 WRSELRRKLPDYMV

-3669 EVGLVTDADYVAPRT
+3669 EAGVVTDADYVAPRT

-3693 WKEVLGLSAAVGVKD
+3693 WKEVLGLSAVVGVKD

-3744 TLELMAQAIEQ
+3744 TLELMAQVIEQ
-3755 LQPSPYADIP
+3755 LQSSPYGDIP
-3765 VAGQQDAYPL
+3765 VAGQRDTYPL

-3795 NMPGELLMEGELDAE
+3795 NMPGELLMEGELDAD

-3831 LDADG
+3831 LAADG
-3836 EPVQRIAETAYF
+3836 EPVQRIAETAHF
-3848 TLERIRISGEGEAE
+3848 TLERIRVNGEGEAE
-3862 AAMAGFIRPFD
+3862 MAMAGFIRPFD

-3894 VVDVHH
+3894 LFDMHH
-3900 LISDGVSMNIL
+3900 LISDGVSINIL
-3911 LEELAQLYEGSELP
+3911 LEELAQLYEGNELT

-3932 DYAVW
+3932 DYAIW

-3953 WLEQLDGELP
+3953 WLEQLGGELP
-3963 ILELPTDYARPPARS
+3963 ILDVPTDYARPPARS
-3978 FSGGSL
+3978 FSGGTL
-3984 SFAIDSRQ
+3984 SFAIDARQ
-3992 ADRLKRLGSQ
+3992 TDGLKRLGSQ

-4017 LLSKYSGQEDMIV
+4017 LLSKYSGQEDIIV

-4049 AGTLALRSY
+4049 AGTLALRSW

-4073 ELALRA
+4073 ELALQA

-4090 VEKLNVKRDMSR
+4090 VEKLNVKRDLSR

-4115 ETVAPGFTSLHVSS
+4115 ETVAPGFTSLRVIPH
-4129 RESEHPIVKF
+4129 ESEHPIVKF
-4139 DLTFTAAE
+4139 DLSFTAAE
-4147 EAGGIAFS
+4147 EAGGIALS
-4155 IEYGDRLFKRETISR
+4155 IEYADRLFKRETISR
-4170 MAQHFIQLIEEII
+4170 MAQHFIQLIEEMIR
-4183 QTPEAKL
+4183 TPEAKL
-4190 SSLNILTAQEWTQI
+4190 SALNILTAQERTQI
-4204 LEAFNETAL
+4204 LETFNETAM

-4231 TPEQVAVVFEERQL
+4231 APDRIAVVFEDRQL

-4256 LARALLAKGV
+4256 LARTLLAKGV
-4266 KSEQLVA
+4266 EAEQLVA

-4288 VMKAGGAYVPVDPE
+4288 VMKAGGAYVPIDPE

-4309 YMLGDSGARLLLT
+4309 YMLCDSGARLLLT
-4322 QSHLRDRTAFD
+4322 QSHLRDRTAFG

-4340 DERSYSVD
+4340 DERSYRGD
-4348 GSSPGVVVGPH
+4348 GTNPGVAVGPH

-4391 EHTLQIGER
+4391 EHTLQISER
-4400 DRIVQFAS
+4400 DRVAQFAS

-4443 QYVRDHGI
+4443 QYVRDRGI
-4451 TAATLPPTY
+4451 TVVTLPPTY
-4460 AVYLNPEHM
+4460 AVYLNPGHM

-4510 AWAYTDNTP
+4510 AWSYTDHTP
-4519 IEKTVPIGRPIPN
+4519 MEKTVPIGRPIPN
-4532 HQVFILSAHNA
+4532 HQVYILSAHNA

-4552 LCVSGIGLARGYLNL
+4552 LCVAGIGLARGYLNR

-4572 DKFMPVPF
+4572 EKFMPVPF

-4628 NVAAVQ
+4628 KVAAVQ

-4640 RTDETGQTYLCA
+4640 RTDDTGQTYLCA
-4652 YFTADDEQSTEALR
+4652 YFTAEGEQTAGVLR

-4680 FIVQL
+4680 FFVQL
-4685 GEMPLTPN
+4685 EEMPLTPN

-4709 TGAEYAAPRTPVEA
+4709 TGAEYAAPRTPTEA
-4723 KLAELWQEVLGVPGV
+4723 KLAELWQEVLGVPSV

-4759 RIQKEMHVNVPLQ
+4759 HIQKEMDVNMPLQ
-4772 DVFAAPTI
+4772 EVFAAPTI
-4780 EQLAAVI
+4780 EQLAVVI
-4787 EGLRQQTFAAIPVAP
+4787 AGLQQDTFAAIPVAP
-4802 VQSYYP
+4802 VQTHYP

-4828 YNMPGVMLLEGAL
+4828 YNMPGVMLLEGTL
-4841 DRERFEE
+4841 DREWFEE

-4866 VDGEPFQR
+4866 MDDQPFQR

-4880 VAFAVD
+4880 LTFNVD
-4886 YAESSGGETDTLERI
+4886 YVESSGRETEILDRI

-4911 QPPLLRVGLIRLDS
+4911 QPPLLRVGLIRLDQDKPS
-4925 DNSGVNQEPERH
+4925 VNQESERH

-4951 SMGILISEF
+4951 SMGILVNEF
-4960 GRLYGGEA
+4960 SRLYGGET

-4982 QQAERSGQRMSGQEA
+4982 QQAELFGQRMSRQEA
-4997 YWLNVFQGK
+4997 YWLNVFRGE

-5020 VQRFEGGLVP
+5020 VRSFEGGTVTFDVGQAVSERLRHI
-5030 FALGSQ
+5030 ATQTGS
-5036 RSDALRQLASA
+5036 
-5047 IGATLYMVL
+5047 TLYMVL
-5056 LAAYTALLYKYT
+5056 LTAYMTLLHKYT
-5068 GQEDIVVGT
+5068 GQEDLVVGT
-5077 PVAGRT
+5077 PIAGRP
-5083 HADVDGLI
+5083 HADLEPMI
-5091 GMFVGTLALRSYPAG
+5091 GMFVNTLALRGYPSG
-5106 EKTFLDYLQEV
+5106 EKTFIDYLQEI
-5117 KGMTLQAFE
+5117 KEHALKAYE
-5126 HQDYPFEALVEK
+5126 HQDYPFEELVEK
-5138 VGVTRDL
+5138 LNVKRDM
-5145 SRHALFD
+5145 SRSPLFD
-5152 TMFDMQQEVAE
+5152 TMFSLENTE
-5163 QRTVHGLEL
+5163 QGELSIEGLTVG
-5172 KPYEMESNTAK
+5172 PYPSGHDAVK
-5183 FDLSFQITEDGSGT
+5183 FDLT
-5197 LTGSIE
+5197 LHAAEVGDELKCSLR
-5203 YASSLYSMDT
+5203 YASSLYKRET
-5213 VRRMAGHFM
+5213 IERMANHFVRLVEAIADSP
-5222 QLIDG
+5222 Q
-5227 ILAAPE
+5227 
-5233 AKLSSFEIVTPEE
+5233 AKLAELEMITTTEIVQICETFNATAADRYPQNKTLYAAFEE
-5246 KALLTGAPDASGVGA
+5246 
-5261 ASCDWQEKTIHQL
+5261 Q
-5274 LEEEAERTPDQVA
+5274 AERTKDRVA
-5287 VLCEDER
+5287 VVFEGEQ
-5294 LTYRELNE
+5294 LTYGELNE
-5302 QANRLARTLRAKGV
+5302 RANRVARVLRVQGV
-5316 QPDQTVGIMAE
+5316 TADQPVAMLVE
-5327 RSLAMVVGMFGI
+5327 RSLEMIVGMLAV
-5339 LKAGAAYVPIDPDY
+5339 LKAGGAYVPIDPRY
-5353 PEERVRYMLD
+5353 PEDRIRFVLEDSGADILLTQTRWADKAGFAGQVLNLD
-5363 DSGAQLLLL
+5363 DSALYAGPSENGLNL
-5372 THRRLQERTADA
+5372 EPVSTA
-5384 AEKVLF
+5384 
-5390 LDASEAY
+5390 
-5397 DADGT
+5397 
-5402 NLVPAAQP
+5402 N
-5410 HHLAYVIY
+5410 HLAYLIY
-5418 TSGTTGKPKG
+5418 TSGTTGQPKG
-5428 VMIEHRQVIALSE
+5428 VMIEQRSVVNFVYSLFEPIYAAHP
-5441 AWRRE
+5441 E
-5446 YRLREETVRLLQ
+5446 YRNMAQLAPYVFDMSVKPIYGALLLGLTLHIVPEETR
-5458 WASFSFDVFTADIV
+5458 
-5472 RSLLNG
+5472 LNG
-5478 GQLIVCPSY
+5478 EKLLKFF
-5487 ARHDPEAIYGLL
+5487 RDHAID
-5499 RQHRVTLFDATPA
+5499 VTDATPTFLSILVQSAQAGGVGEVGVKHFVVGGEVLTTKAVRSVWTTFGEQVNITNVYGPTECTVDSTIYEVEPEHVAA
-5512 LVIPLMN
+5512 LDTVPI
-5519 DVYEHGRDIG
+5519 GRPMPNQTVWILDAQQR
-5529 FLKTLIVGS
+5529 LL
-5538 DQCPVGDFQLLN
+5538 PVG
-5550 DRFGASM
+5550 
-5557 RIVNSYGVTEACVDS
+5557 V
-5572 SYYVQQ
+5572 
-5578 TGDVGS
+5578 
-5584 HPYPHEYRSLPI
+5584 
-5596 GKPYPGVRM
+5596 
-5605 YILSAAMALQPAGVP
+5605 AG
-5620 GELYIGGRGVARG
+5620 EIHIGGAGVARG
-5633 YLNRPELT
+5633 YHQRPELT
-5641 AEKFVDD
+5641 EEKFV
-5648 PFEPGGRMYRTG
+5648 PNPYASGERMYKTG
-5660 DAARWLPD
+5660 DLARWLPD
-5668 GNIEYLGRLDDQV
+5668 GTIEYLGRIDHQV

-5695 QLLKT
+5695 QLRKT
-5700 ESVQEAVV
+5700 ESVRETVV

-5720 CAYVVT
+5720 CAYVVA

-5731 IGELRKALSQTLPEY
+5731 ISELRKALSQTLPEY

-5761 PNGKVDRKALPAPKA
+5761 PNGKVDRKALPAPKEG
-5776 SMAADTDYVAPR
+5776 MATGTNYVAPR
-5788 TAMEQV
+5788 TEVEQA

-5800 AVLGIEKVG
+5800 AVLGIGKVG

-5827 SAKLHQAGYKVE
+5827 SAKLHQAGYKME
-5839 MRHLFAYPAIAELS
+5839 MRHLFAHPSIAELS
-5853 AHVKPITRMADQG
+5853 AHVRPITRTADQG
-5866 EVKGWAKLTPIQAWF
+5866 EAKGWARLTPIQAWF
-5881 FRQKHAAPHHYNQA
+5881 FRQNDAAPHHYNQA

-5904 DEAALRK
+5904 DEAALQK
-5911 AVRKLAE
+5911 TVRKLAE
-5918 HHDALRTVFRPTEGG
+5918 HHDALRTVFRRTEDG
-5933 YAAWIRGIDEGE
+5933 YAAWTRSIDEGE
-5945 PYHLEVVD
+5945 LYTLEVMD
-5953 FRPTA
+5953 FRKA
-5958 ENVAQA
+5958 ADNVAQA

-5970 EIQSSIELSTGPL
+5970 EIQSGIELDTGPL

-5999 AIHHL
+5999 VIHHL

-6011 RILLEDLAYGY
+6011 RILLEDLASGY

-6028 QAIRFPDKTDA
+6028 QTVRLPDKTDA
-6039 FQTWAEQLA
+6039 FRTWAEKLT
-6048 GYANSPALE
+6048 GYANGPAME
-6057 AEQAYWQ
+6057 AERTYWQ
-6064 QLEQSESK
+6064 QLEQLECK
-6072 PLPRDVEQAGQ
+6072 PLPRDFARAGQ
-6083 EQANGLMRDSKTVTV
+6083 EQANGLMRDNETVTV
-6098 QWTREETEQLLK
+6098 QWTREETELLLK
-6110 QAHHAYNTDI
+6110 RAHRAYNTDI

-6136 GIERVWVDLE
+6136 GVERVWISLE
-6146 GHGREAVLPDIDIT
+6146 GHGRESILPDIDIT

-6165 FTSEYPVVLEM
+6165 FTSEYPVALEM
-6176 GAGGGPGDSDT
+6176 EADGASDT

-6197 SLRQIPNKGIG
+6197 SMRQIPHKGIG

-6214 LSDASEDARYAA
+6214 LSETSGDVRFAA
-6226 KPEISFNYLGQFD
+6226 KPDIRFNYLGQFD
-6239 QDLSHNAL
+6239 QDLTHHAL
-6247 QVSPYACGSEISGQT
+6247 QLSPYAYGSEISGQIA
-6262 ERSHALDISGSIA
+6262 RSCALYISGSIA
-6275 GGELALT
+6275 GGELALA
-6282 VSYSGKQYRRET
+6282 VGYSGKQYRRDT
-6294 MERLAGLLHASLRD
+6294 MERLAGLLHSSLQD
-6308 IIAHCVAKERP
+6308 ILAHCAAKERP

-6329 GLTITERGR
+6329 GLALTERMR
-6338 RIGEIESVYALT
+6338 RIGEIESVYPLT
-6350 PLQQGML
+6350 PMQQGIL

-6365 SEAHFEQTAFT
+6365 SEAYLGQTAFT
-6376 LCGSLDIRAFKQS
+6376 VHGGLDIRAFKQS
-6389 LDVVVQRHDVLRTNF
+6389 LDAAVQRHDVLRTNF

-6413 QAVYRNKPAG
+6413 QAVFRSRPAD

-6428 VSEQKESEQEVYIH
+6428 VRRLGDSEQEAHIETIAKV
-6442 ALTKADKARGFELS
+6442 DKARGFELS
-6456 EESILRVSILRT
+6456 EEALLRVSILRT
-6468 GNETYRFLW
+6468 GDETYHFLW

-6482 VMDGRGMGRII
+6482 VLAGRDMARII
-6493 EEVFAAY
+6493 QEVFFAY
-6500 SACRKQARPELSA
+6500 SAYRKQARPELGP
-6513 VTPYRRY
+6513 VTPYGRY
-6520 IEWLEGQDLAAASA
+6520 AEWLEGQDFTAASA
-6534 YWSHYLAGYRYQA
+6534 YWSHYLAGYRQQA
-6547 VLPRVQAQGQ
+6547 VLPRVQAQEKQ
-6557 QGAGGAAERLTS
+6557 EAGDATERLTS

-6575 TRELRN
+6575 TRELRG
-6581 TAKRHQVTVN
+6581 TAKRYRLTVN
-6591 TLIQTAWGLLLQAYN
+6591 TLLQTAWGLLLQAYN

-6611 VFGTVVPVRSSHV
+6611 VFGTVVPVRPAHV
-6624 PGMETIIGVCGNTIP
+6624 PGMETMIGVCGNTIP

-6644 GAGATVADVMRSVQ
+6644 GAGATGADVMRSVE
-6658 EQAAASEKH
+6658 EQAAASEKY
-6667 AMHPL
+6667 AMYPL
-6672 YEIQALSVPKRQLIN
+6672 YEIQALSALKRELIN
-6687 HILVFESDSPPSAAA
+6687 HILVFETGSPSSDAVEAAA
-6702 EAAVKAAGLE
+6702 KAAGLK
-6712 MSGFRTEG
+6712 MTGFRTEG
-6720 QTSYDLTIVMQSSD
+6720 RTSYDLTVIMQAGD

-6739 FDYNAHVYE
+6739 FDYNARVYE
-6748 REAMERLQGHWM
+6748 REAMERLQAHWLR
-6760 QILKQFVANPDVRV
+6760 IVKQLVANPDVRV
-6774 QELQLLSPAE
+6774 QDLELLSPAE
-6784 KEQCLAGLAGTEAE
+6784 QEQLQASLGGTVAQ
-6798 LLQGAIVHSPST
+6798 LPRGTTVHSLST
-6810 EGSENALAEYV
+6810 EGAASALAEHV
-6821 APRTPVEAKLAA
+6821 APRTQVEAKLAE

-6841 PRIGVRNRFFELGG
+6841 PRIGVKDHFFELGG
-6855 HSIKAMQLTEKVNAV
+6855 HSIQAMQLTEKVNAA
-6870 MGAKL
+6870 MGAEL
-6875 SLRSVIASP
+6875 SLRAVIALP
-6884 TIEEMAALL
+6884 TIEKMAALL
-6893 SSGLVQ
+6893 SYGLAQ

-6920 PSAGYGLVYNE
+6920 PSAGYGLVYAE
-6931 MARMLEDQYVVYAF
+6931 MARMLEDHYVVYAF
-6945 DFIEGWRDEE
+6945 DFIEGWRDYEE
-6955 ELLNRYVD
+6955 MLNRYVD
-6963 AIVSVQREA
+6963 AIVSVQCEA

-6978 YSLGGSLAYQVAKTM
+6978 YSLGGSLAHEVAMAM

-7005 LDADRR
+7005 IDADRR
-7011 DGTKKLSDEELERGA
+7011 DRTAKKLSDEELERGVDD
-7026 NAMLEIVSERNASF
+7026 MLRIVAERDASF
-7040 LANQTDWEKAR
+7040 LANHVDREKAR
-7051 SKILGYGTY
+7051 AKILAYATY
-7060 SGQLINDGVVRAK
+7060 SVQLVNEGAVRAN
-7073 LHAFITEMDA
+7073 LHAFVAEMKN
-7083 ARAEDW
+7083 ARATDW
-7089 NEATTEEIVEYAL
+7089 KEATTEQAVDYELV
-7102 IGGHLDIF
+7102 GGHLDIF

-7115 EHNVHAI
+7115 EHNVHVI
-7122 RLVLQS
+7122 RLVLQA
-7128 IARGETLAVDSVR
+7128 IARGATLAADAVR

>member
-1 MNQFQTLVDVL
+1 MDLFQTLIDVL
-12 QDRSRLA
+12 QDRSKLA
-19 TRGITY
+19 TSGITY
-25 ISGDRQEEY
+25 ISGDREEEY
-34 ESYGTLLDRALIVL
+34 ESYGTLFDRALCVL
-48 YALQSSGMKPGDEL
+48 HELQSSGMKPGDEL

-79 LLGGIVPVP
+79 LLGGFIPVP
-88 VTVGSNDEHKIKL
+88 VTVGNNDEHKMKL
-101 FKIWRTLNHP
+101 FKIWGTLNRP

-118 ALDYLEKYA
+118 ALDNLEKYA
-127 GQNELQNLFEEMKQA
+127 EQNELQNSFDAMKQT
-142 VLFTDKLNYSS
+142 VLFTYKLDFSS
-153 QNRGDIVPVKAE
+153 RNRGVVFPVKAE

-192 NIRDGASGARMDEQ
+192 NIRDGASGSRMDEHE
-206 DSYLGWMPLTHD
+206 SYLGWMPLTHD

-227 CVIANANQYIMPT
+227 CVIANANQFIMPT

-266 FGYKFFLAQYKPE
+266 FGYKFLLAQYKPE

-296 EPISTEVCDQ
+296 EPISIEVCDQ

-321 LCVYGMAEACVGV
+321 LCVYGMAEACVGL
-334 SHPPLEEIFL
+334 SHPPLEETYL
-344 PVHLNRERLNI
+344 PVHLNREQLNI
-355 GEAVVPIE
+355 GEAIVPIE

-372 VDVGSPL
+372 VDVGYPMPS
-379 TSCHIRI
+379 SRIRI
-386 CGDDDAVLADN
+386 WGDDDTVLADN

-406 KNVTSGY
+406 KNVTAGY
-413 YNNPQATAQ
+413 YNNPQATAK
-422 VKTADGWL
+422 VMTADGWL

-477 GKVAVCGVHDAGVG
+477 GKVAVCGVHDAGAR

-513 RLRKHLNYRGG
+513 RLRKHLNFRGG

-555 GQFQPVS
+555 GRFQPVS
-562 EQLAELLRKEKEAR
+562 EQLAKLLRKEKEAR
-576 TVAIPQNEAERKL
+576 SVAIPQNEAERKL

-597 QTDAIS
+597 QTDAIG
-603 TDESYFDLGA
+603 TDESYFNLGA

-648 AYIAEGEKE
+648 AYIAEGEHE
-657 ASAEHNPDAAGPADR
+657 ASAEHEPEAGDPRDR
-672 DIAIIGMAGTFP
+672 DIAIIGMAGKFP

-700 DCIRPFNE
+700 DCIGPFNE
-708 KRMKDAASYMAHLY
+708 KRTKDAESYIAHLH
-722 TGDRNLQ
+722 TGDRDLR

-810 TMPHF
+810 ALPHF
-815 VLGNLPSIISSRIA
+815 VIGNLPSIISSRIA

-912 LKPLR
+912 LKPLH
-917 KAVQDGDNILAVIKG
+917 KAVQDGDNIVAVIKG
-932 TTINQDGST
+932 SAINQDGST

-952 AEVIAQAWRSARVD
+952 AEVIAQAWRSARID

-983 DPVEIDGMTKAFRK
+983 DPVEVDGLTKAFRK
-997 QTQRKQFCAISTVKT
+997 QSQRKQFCALSTVKT

-1023 AGLIKAVLSLRHR
+1023 AGLIKAVLSLQHR

-1049 KISFEESPVYPV
+1049 KISFEESPVYPN
-1061 TELTDWKP
+1061 TELKDWQP
-1069 NGIPRRCGI
+1069 DGIPRRCGI

-1098 NKAPVLPNSIDSGPL
+1098 NTAPVLPSLPDSGPM

-1128 VGRYAELFER
+1128 IGRYAELFER
-1138 RPELDMRSVCF
+1138 RPELNMRSVCF

-1155 SHLTHRIAVTAAG
+1155 SHLTHRIAVTAAE
-1168 AAELWGKVIRLHNEG
+1168 AAELRTKVIRLHSEG
-1183 LAEEGVYRS
+1183 LAEQGVYRS
-1192 GAGGT
+1192 GAGG
-1197 AASPSVETDA
+1197 AAEGPSGETETEL
-1207 VPLRLDTEEGVTQTA
+1207 LRWDTLEGVVQVA
-1222 LHYVQGA
+1222 QEYVRGA
-1229 KIDWNSL
+1229 KIDWSSL

-1250 PFERKRCWVDVP
+1250 PFERKRCWIDVP
-1262 EVRPERSVKTT
+1262 TVRPGRSIKTA
-1273 ALAAIAEIAEIAEER
+1273 ALAAIPEIAEER
-1288 VQLMYDYSGPGA
+1288 VKPMNDHSGTEA
-1300 VSDLHRQSVA
+1300 VSDLHRQSVRI
-1310 NSLMQMIRNVSQLD
+1310 SLMQMIRNVSQLD

-1338 LDSIILTQVRH
+1338 LDSIVLTQVQH
-1349 GIKDTFGLDIPMSS
+1349 GIKNTFGLDIPMNS

-1368 TNLGLLTDYITQ
+1368 TNLELLTDYIAQ
-1380 HTAPTQ
+1380 HPALTQ
-1386 PIAPQVREEGN
+1386 PHVPQVREEGN
-1397 VPVLTAQP
+1397 RLAEVGGAVAQP
-1405 SSQIPVMPVSP
+1405 SSQASAPAS
-1416 APASGYAEAPPVAAE
+1416 APASGYWEAPLAAAE
-1431 SYLPLLG
+1431 PHLPLPG
-1438 SAASTGAERIME
+1438 SAASSGVERIME

-1464 QHPAPAP
+1464 LHPAPSP
-1471 AVLNRQ
+1471 AVLREPAA
-1477 LAPEPI
+1477 LPAPGVV
-1483 SAARPD
+1483 SRPD
-1489 SFVYADA
+1489 SLVYADA
-1496 SREVAA
+1496 SREVAV
-1502 ASSVAAVRQPD
+1502 VAPVPVVRQPD

-1530 RKSLPF
+1530 RESLPF
-1536 RQEQHLRDLIERY
+1536 RQGEHLRDLIERY
-1549 TARTRRTKEYTQQYR
+1549 TARTRRTKEYTQKYR
-1564 PVYANNRNVAG
+1564 PVYASNRNVAG

-1626 SIEAG
+1626 KIKAG

-1646 QVAESICKMTGVE
+1646 QVAEGICKMTGVD

-1766 PQAFLAEIRR
+1766 PQAFLTEIRR

-1797 PGGAQAWFGIQAD
+1797 SGGAQAWFGIQAD

-1816 VIGGGMPIG
+1816 VIGGGMSIG

-1831 AFIDG
+1831 AFVDG

-1883 GGKLQDE
+1883 GGKLQAE

-1903 DYFAQGNVPMKV
+1903 DYFVQDNVPMKV

-1923 FVLKGDLELFFYHML
+1923 FVLKGDLELFYYHML

-1951 LSTAHSEADIGRI
+1951 LSTAHSESDIRRI

-1974 LRDGGFLPD
+1974 LREGGFLPD
-1983 LPPDGGGLGKRSLP
+1983 LPPDGSDPGKRSLP
-1997 ATESLDKGP
+1997 ATESRDKGP

-2033 HETALLRLRGPLHSE
+2033 HETALLRLRGPLRIE

-2057 VRRHEALRTSMS
+2057 VRRHEALRTYMS

-2077 APEMTILVPL
+2077 APEMTIRIPL
-2087 LDVSDCAADEQE
+2087 LDVSDCAADVQE

-2111 APFSLSAGE
+2111 APFGMSAGE
-2120 PLFRIGLLK
+2120 SLFRISLLK

-2134 HVALFTFHHLIADGW
+2134 HIALFTFHHLIADGW

-2182 AAWQRRKLEQPESR
+2182 AAWQRQKLEQPESR
-2196 EAAAHW
+2196 EAAAYW

-2224 PTSHGGRHTV
+2224 PTSRGGRHTV
-2234 MLDSRLVK
+2234 MLDSRLAK
-2242 ELKAASMRQ
+2242 ELKAASIRL
-2251 GSSLFVTLLSV
+2251 GSSLFVTLLSA

-2293 IGNCV
+2293 VGNCV

-2337 LAERGLGHLPAV
+2337 LAERGLGHLPAI
-2349 TTVFNMDR
+2349 TAVFNMDR

-2363 HGLDAEL
+2363 HELDAEL
-2370 LPNPISYS
+2370 QPNPISYS

-2397 DYSADLFPAKTIRI
+2397 DYSADLFPAETIRT

-2418 LLHAIAQE
+2418 LLHTIAQE
-2426 QMLLLSGL
+2426 QTLRISGL
-2434 ALPSAG
+2434 SLLDSR
-2440 EIAQRWAAWAALAD
+2440 EIAQKWAAWAALAD
-2454 AEGSYPCVLDAYHQP
+2454 AEGSYPCVLDAYLQP
-2469 VPSETMGELYIV
+2469 VPSGAMGELYIV
-2481 RTAEESSRDS
+2481 RPADGSSRNSRDS

-2505 KLTPIGKTSRFV
+2505 KLAPVGKTSRFV
-2517 RLHGHQVN
+2517 RLRGHQVN

-2537 GLHACAFTVR
+2537 GLHACTFTIR
-2547 SEANTDT
+2547 SEADTDT
-2554 AADLTA
+2554 TADLTA

-2566 SRPWEES
+2566 SHPWEES
-2573 ELQQAI
+2573 GLKQAMNE
-2579 SAALP
+2579 ALP

-2595 ASLPLMSSGEPDWSQ
+2595 ASLPLMPSGETDWSQ
-2610 LPEPKEGGGFAAAS
+2610 LPEPGEGGGFAAAS
-2624 DVHGGD
+2624 DVHGAD
-2630 AAEETLIRI
+2630 ATEETLVRI

-2653 NFFQLDGDSLKAT
+2653 NFFQLGGDSLKAT
-2666 VILSRVNKEFHVQI
+2666 VILSRVNKEFHVHI
-2680 PLAHLF
+2680 PLGHLF

-2700 GEKGVYAPVVPVER
+2700 GEKGAYAPIEPVEPQ
-2714 REAYPAT
+2714 EAYPVS

-2727 YVLQQ
+2727 YVLHQ

-2764 GRHESLLTYFAL
+2764 GRHESLRTYFVL
-2776 EEGEIVQKISPDA
+2776 EDGEIVQKISPDA
-2789 VLNVEVTRMS
+2789 VLDVQVIRIS
-2799 EEEADEARA
+2799 EEEADEARV
-2808 RFIRPFDLGVA
+2808 RFVRPFDLGLA

-2826 LQFAADRFTLLVDMH
+2826 LQFAVDRFTLLVDMH

-2880 QNRIAEGAF
+2880 QNQIAEGAF
-2889 EQQET
+2889 EQQEA

-2917 LQSFEGDTFSLKLD
+2917 LQSFEGDTFSLKLG
-2931 PGLTAALYKLAQESG
+2931 PELTASLYKLAQESG

-2960 LANYTG
+2960 LANYSG
-2966 QDDII
+2966 QDDMI

-2991 VGTLVMRNR
+2991 VGTLAMRNR
-3000 LKREQTF
+3000 PRRELVF
-3007 GEFLQDVKRQALLAF
+3007 GDFLQDVKRQALLAF
-3022 EHQDYPFDELTEK
+3022 EHQDYPFDELAEK

-3086 VTAGKEA
+3086 VTADKAG
-3093 LSCTWEYATKL
+3093 LSSTWEYATKL

-3118 RVLEGVSNG
+3118 RVLEGVING
-3127 QQLRLSDID
+3127 QELRLSDID
-3136 MLTEAEKRQLQRVS
+3136 MLTDAEKRQLQRVS
-3150 GETALPYPA
+3150 GETALAYPA
-3159 AKPICERFE
+3159 VGTICERFE
-3168 RQAARTP
+3168 QQAARTP

-3180 VFGGQA
+3180 VFGGRTI
-3186 MSYGELNR
+3186 SYGELNC
-3194 QANRLAHRLQTLGVG
+3194 QANRLAHRLQALGVG

-3244 LPPERLGYMTERAGV
+3244 LPQERLVYMTERAGV
-3259 KTLVTKLAWAEGL
+3259 KAFVTKLAWAEGL

-3278 AVICL
+3278 AVVCL
-3283 DDGTAGLEAGPEHNP
+3283 DDGTAGLEAESEHNP
-3298 DSKAGAGHLMYVIF
+3298 DSKAGSGHLMYVIF

-3336 YTCEFGMTE
+3336 YTGEFAMTE

-3379 GPYDAAEVASLIER
+3379 GPYDADEVVSLIER

-3407 PLLDITAS
+3407 PLLDVTAS
-3415 AGYASLATLR
+3415 AGYGSLATLR

-3472 IPSLVG
+3472 MPSLVG

-3497 ELGQQPMGLPGELC
+3497 ELGLQPMGLPGELC

-3528 ADKFVANP
+3528 ADKFVANL

-3576 IEPGEIEAAL
+3576 IEPGEIEVAL

-3600 EDRPGDIR
+3600 EDRPGDVR

-3616 EEAKERAAGLQA
+3616 EEAKEEEVSGSGLTA
-3628 QWRSELRRKLPDYMV
+3628 LWRSELRRKLPEYMV
-3643 PTAIVVMAELPL
+3643 PTAIVVMALLPL

-3684 PVEAKLSEL
+3684 PIEAKLSEL

-3744 TLELMAQAIEQ
+3744 TLELMAQAIKQ
-3755 LQPSPYADIP
+3755 LQPSPYGDIP
-3765 VAGQQDAYPL
+3765 VAGQHDAYPL

-3785 SQLEGAATSY
+3785 SRLEGAATSY
-3795 NMPGELLMEGELDAE
+3795 NMPGELLMEGGLDAA

-3823 ATLRTSFE
+3823 ATLLTSFE
-3831 LDADG
+3831 LAANG
-3836 EPVQRIAETAYF
+3836 EPVQRIAETADF
-3848 TLERIRISGEGEAE
+3848 TLERIRVSGEGEAV

-3882 ALVEEAPQRHRL
+3882 ALVEEASQRHRL
-3894 VVDVHH
+3894 LFDMHH

-3911 LEELAQLYEGSELP
+3911 LEELAQLYEGNELT
-3925 ALRLQYK
+3925 ALRIQYK

-3953 WLEQLDGELP
+3953 WLEQLGGELP
-3963 ILELPTDYARPPARS
+3963 ILELPTDYARPPVRS
-3978 FSGGSL
+3978 FSGGTL

-3992 ADRLKRLGSQ
+3992 ADGLKRLGSQ

-4090 VEKLNVKRDMSR
+4090 VEKLNVKRDLSR

-4115 ETVAPGFTSLHVSS
+4115 ETVAPGFTSLCVSPH
-4129 RESEHPIVKF
+4129 ESEHPIVKF

-4155 IEYGDRLFKRETISR
+4155 IEYGDHLFKRETISR
-4170 MAQHFIQLIEEII
+4170 MARHFIQLIEEII

-4190 SSLNILTAQEWTQI
+4190 SSLNILTVHELAQI
-4204 LEAFNETAL
+4204 LVTFNETAL

-4231 TPEQVAVVFEERQL
+4231 TPDRIAVVFEDRQL
-4245 TYRELDERANR
+4245 TYRELDDRANR
-4256 LARALLAKGV
+4256 LARTLLTKMVEA
-4266 KSEQLVA
+4266 EQLVA

-4288 VMKAGGAYVPVDPE
+4288 VMKAGGAYVPIDPE
-4302 YPEERIR
+4302 YPEDRIR

-4322 QSHLRDRTAFD
+4322 QSHLRERTAF
-4333 GELLLLD
+4333 GSELLLLD
-4340 DERSYSVD
+4340 DERSYSGD
-4348 GSSPGVVVGPH
+4348 ASSPGVAVGPH

-4391 EHTLQIGER
+4391 EHTLQISEL
-4400 DRIVQFAS
+4400 DRVVQFAS

-4443 QYVRDHGI
+4443 QYVRDQGI
-4451 TAATLPPTY
+4451 TVATLPPTY

-4494 RYFNNYGP
+4494 CYFNNYGP

-4510 AWAYTDNTP
+4510 AWSYTDHTSM
-4519 IEKTVPIGRPIPN
+4519 EKAVPIGRPIPN

-4552 LCVSGIGLARGYLNL
+4552 LCVAGIGLARGYLNR

-4628 NVAAVQ
+4628 KVAAVQ
-4634 EAIVLA
+4634 EGIVLA

-4652 YFTADDEQSTEALR
+4652 YFTADGEQAAGALR

-4680 FIVQL
+4680 FFVQL
-4685 GEMPLTPN
+4685 EAMPLTPN

-4709 TGAEYAAPRTPVEA
+4709 TGAEHAAPRTPMEA
-4723 KLAELWQEVLGVPGV
+4723 KLAELWQEVLGVPSV

-4759 RIQKEMHVNVPLQ
+4759 RIQKEMHVYVPLQ
-4772 DVFAAPTI
+4772 EVFAAPTI
-4780 EQLAAVI
+4780 EQLAVVI
-4787 EGLRQQTFAAIPVAP
+4787 AGLQQHTFAAIPVAP
-4802 VQSYYP
+4802 VQPHYP
-4808 VSSAQKRLYVLQQ
+4808 VSSGQKRLYVLQQ

-4828 YNMPGVMLLEGAL
+4828 YNMPGVIMLEGSL

-4866 VDGEPFQR
+4866 VDGQPFQR
-4874 VYPESE
+4874 VYTESE
-4880 VAFAVD
+4880 VTFAVD
-4886 YAESSGGETDTLERI
+4886 YAESSSGETETLERI
-4901 RRFVRPFDLR
+4901 RRFVRAFDLR
-4911 QPPLLRVGLIRLDS
+4911 QPPLLRVGLIRLDQ
-4925 DNSGVNQEPERH
+4925 DKPGAEPERH

-4951 SMGILISEF
+4951 SIGILVNEF

-4982 QQAERSGQRMSGQEA
+4982 QQAELFGQRMSRQEA
-4997 YWLNVFQGK
+4997 YWLNVFRGE

-5015 YTRPA
+5015 YARPA
-5020 VQRFEGGLVP
+5020 VRSFEGGTVTFDVGQAVSERLRHI
-5030 FALGSQ
+5030 AAQTGS
-5036 RSDALRQLASA
+5036 
-5047 IGATLYMVL
+5047 TLYMVL
-5056 LAAYTALLYKYT
+5056 LTAYMTLLHKYT
-5068 GQEDIVVGT
+5068 GQEDLVVGT
-5077 PVAGRT
+5077 PIAGRP
-5083 HADVDGLI
+5083 HADLEPII
-5091 GMFVGTLALRSYPAG
+5091 GMFVNTLALRGYPSG
-5106 EKTFLDYLQEV
+5106 EKTFLDHLQEI
-5117 KGMTLQAFE
+5117 KEHALKAYE
-5126 HQDYPFEALVEK
+5126 HQDYPFEELVEK
-5138 VGVTRDL
+5138 LNVKRDM
-5145 SRHALFD
+5145 SRSPLFD
-5152 TMFDMQQEVAE
+5152 TMFSLENTE
-5163 QRTVHGLEL
+5163 QGELRIEGLTVG
-5172 KPYEMESNTAK
+5172 PYPSGHDAVK
-5183 FDLSFQITEDGSGT
+5183 FDLT
-5197 LTGSIE
+5197 LHAADVGDELKCSLR
-5203 YASSLYSMDT
+5203 YASSLYKRET
-5213 VRRMAGHFM
+5213 IERMANHFVRLVEAIADSP
-5222 QLIDG
+5222 Q
-5227 ILAAPE
+5227 
-5233 AKLSSFEIVTPEE
+5233 AKLAELEMITTAEIVQIRETFNATAADRYPQYKTLYVAFEE
-5246 KALLTGAPDASGVGA
+5246 QA
-5261 ASCDWQEKTIHQL
+5261 A
-5274 LEEEAERTPDQVA
+5274 RTEDRVA
-5287 VLCEDER
+5287 VVFEGEQ
-5294 LTYRELNE
+5294 LTYGELNE
-5302 QANRLARTLRAKGV
+5302 RANRVARVLRAHGV
-5316 QPDQTVGIMAE
+5316 TADQPVAMLVE
-5327 RSLAMVVGMFGI
+5327 RSLEMIVGMLAV
-5339 LKAGAAYVPIDPDY
+5339 LKAGGAYVPIDPRY
-5353 PEERVRYMLD
+5353 PEDRIRFVLEDSGTNILLTQTRWADKAGFAGQVLNLD
-5363 DSGAQLLLL
+5363 DSALYAGPPENGLNL
-5372 THRRLQERTADA
+5372 EPVSTA
-5384 AEKVLF
+5384 
-5390 LDASEAY
+5390 
-5397 DADGT
+5397 
-5402 NLVPAAQP
+5402 N
-5410 HHLAYVIY
+5410 HLAYLIY
-5418 TSGTTGKPKG
+5418 TSGTTGQPKG
-5428 VMIEHRQVIALSE
+5428 VMIEQRSVVNFAYSLFEPIYAAHP
-5441 AWRRE
+5441 E
-5446 YRLREETVRLLQ
+5446 YRNMAQLAPYVFDMSVKPIYGALLLGLTLHIVPEETRLDGEKLLKFFRDH
-5458 WASFSFDVFTADIV
+5458 AIDVT
-5472 RSLLNG
+5472 
-5478 GQLIVCPSY
+5478 
-5487 ARHDPEAIYGLL
+5487 
-5499 RQHRVTLFDATPA
+5499 DATPTFLSI
-5512 LVIPLMN
+5512 LVQSAQA
-5519 DVYEHGRDIG
+5519 GGIG
-5529 FLKTLIVGS
+5529 EVGVKHFIVGGEALTTKAVRS
-5538 DQCPVGDFQLLN
+5538 VWTTFGEQVNITNVYGPTECTVDSTIYEVEPERVAALDTVPIGRPMPNQTVWILDAQQRLLPVG
-5550 DRFGASM
+5550 
-5557 RIVNSYGVTEACVDS
+5557 V
-5572 SYYVQQ
+5572 
-5578 TGDVGS
+5578 
-5584 HPYPHEYRSLPI
+5584 
-5596 GKPYPGVRM
+5596 
-5605 YILSAAMALQPAGVP
+5605 AG
-5620 GELYIGGRGVARG
+5620 EIHIGGAGVARG
-5633 YLNRPELT
+5633 YYRRPELT
-5641 AEKFVDD
+5641 AEKFV
-5648 PFEPGGRMYRTG
+5648 PNSYTSGERMYKTG
-5660 DAARWLPD
+5660 DLARWLSD
-5668 GNIEYLGRLDDQV
+5668 GTMEYLGRIDHQV

-5695 QLLKT
+5695 QLRKT
-5700 ESVQEAVV
+5700 ESVRETVV

-5720 CAYVVT
+5720 CAYMVA

-5731 IGELRKALSQTLPEY
+5731 ISELRKALSQTLPEY

-5761 PNGKVDRKALPAPKA
+5761 PNGKADRKALPAPKEG
-5776 SMAADTDYVAPR
+5776 MATGTDYVAPR
-5788 TAMEQV
+5788 TEVEQM
-5794 LASVWQ
+5794 LASVWR

-5827 SAKLHQAGYKVE
+5827 SAKLHQAGYKME
-5839 MRHLFAYPAIAELS
+5839 MRHLFAHPSIAELS
-5853 AHVKPITRMADQG
+5853 AHVRPITRTADQG
-5866 EVKGWAKLTPIQAWF
+5866 EVKGWARLTPIQAWF
-5881 FRQKHAAPHHYNQA
+5881 FRQNDAASHHYNQA

-5911 AVRKLAE
+5911 TVRKLAE
-5918 HHDALRTVFRPTEGG
+5918 HHDALRTVFRRTEDG
-5933 YAAWIRGIDEGE
+5933 YAAWTRGIDEGE
-5945 PYHLEVVD
+5945 LYTLEVMD
-5953 FRPTA
+5953 FRTAA
-5958 ENVAQA
+5958 ENAAQV

-5970 EIQSSIELSTGPL
+5970 EIQSSIELVSGPL

-5999 AIHHL
+5999 VIHHL

-6011 RILLEDLAYGY
+6011 RILLEDLASGYG
-6022 EQAVSG
+6022 QAVSG
-6028 QAIRFPDKTDA
+6028 QMVRLPDKTDA
-6039 FQTWAEQLA
+6039 FRTWAEKLA
-6048 GYANSPALE
+6048 GHANSPTME
-6057 AEQAYWQ
+6057 AERTYWQ
-6064 QLEQSESK
+6064 QLEQLECK
-6072 PLPRDVEQAGQ
+6072 PLPRDFAQAGHEQAY
-6083 EQANGLMRDSKTVTV
+6083 GLMRDSETVTV
-6098 QWTREETEQLLK
+6098 QWTREETELLLK
-6110 QAHHAYNTDI
+6110 RAHRAYNTDI

-6136 GIERVWVDLE
+6136 GVERVWISLE
-6146 GHGREAVLPDIDIT
+6146 GHGRESILPDIDIT

-6165 FTSEYPVVLEM
+6165 FTSEYPVALEM
-6176 GAGGGPGDSDT
+6176 EEVGAADT

-6197 SLRQIPNKGIG
+6197 NMRQIPHKGIG

-6214 LSDASEDARYAA
+6214 LSETSGDVRFAA
-6226 KPEISFNYLGQFD
+6226 KPDIRFNYLGQFD
-6239 QDLSHNAL
+6239 QDLTHHAMQL
-6247 QVSPYACGSEISGQT
+6247 SPYAYGAEISGQIA
-6262 ERSHALDISGSIA
+6262 RSYALYISGSIA

-6282 VSYSGKQYRRET
+6282 VGYSGKQYRRET
-6294 MERLAGLLHASLRD
+6294 MERLAGLLHSSLQD
-6308 IIAHCVAKERP
+6308 ILAHCAAKERP

-6329 GLTITERGR
+6329 GLALTERMR
-6338 RIGEIESVYALT
+6338 RIGEIESVYPLT
-6350 PLQQGML
+6350 PTQQGIL

-6365 SEAHFEQTAFT
+6365 SEAYLGQTAFT
-6376 LCGSLDIRAFKQS
+6376 VHGSLDIRAFKQS
-6389 LDVVVQRHDVLRTNF
+6389 LDAVVQRYDALRTNF
-6404 YSGWNGQPL
+6404 YSGLKGQSL
-6413 QAVYRNKPAG
+6413 QVVFRSKPAD

-6428 VSEQKESEQEVYIH
+6428 VRGLGESEQEAHIQTL
-6442 ALTKADKARGFELS
+6442 AKADKARGFELS
-6456 EESILRVSILRT
+6456 EETLLRVSILRT
-6468 GNETYRFLW
+6468 VDETYRFLW

-6482 VMDGRGMGRII
+6482 VMDGRDMARII
-6493 EEVFAAY
+6493 EEMFAAY
-6500 SACRKQARPELSA
+6500 SAYQKQARPQLGP
-6513 VTPYRRY
+6513 VTPYGRY
-6520 IEWLEGQDLAAASA
+6520 IEWLEGQDFAAASA
-6534 YWSHYLAGYRYQA
+6534 YWSHYLAGYRHQT
-6547 VLPRVQAQGQ
+6547 VLPRVQAQEQ
-6557 QGAGGAAERLTS
+6557 QAAGDAAERLTS

-6575 TRELRN
+6575 TRELRD
-6581 TAKRHQVTVN
+6581 TAKRHRVTVN
-6591 TLIQTAWGLLLQAYN
+6591 TLLQTAWGLLLQVYN

-6611 VFGTVVPVRSSHV
+6611 VFGTVVPASPAHV
-6624 PGMETIIGVCGNTIP
+6624 PGMETMIGVFGNSIP
-6639 VRIRS
+6639 VRIRNE
-6644 GAGATVADVMRSVQ
+6644 GGKTVADVMRSVQ
-6658 EQAAASEKH
+6658 EQEAASEKY

-6672 YEIQALSVPKRQLIN
+6672 YEIQALSAPKRNLIN
-6687 HILVFESDSPPSAAA
+6687 HILMFETNSSPLGAVEAAA
-6702 EAAVKAAGLE
+6702 KAAGLE
-6712 MSGFRTEG
+6712 MTGFRTEG
-6720 QTSYDLTIVMQSSD
+6720 QTSYDLTVIIQPGS

-6739 FDYNAHVYE
+6739 FDYNARVYE
-6748 REAMERLQGHWM
+6748 SEAMERLQAHWM
-6760 QILKQFVANPDVRV
+6760 RIVEQIAANPDVRLE
-6774 QELQLLSPAE
+6774 ELRLLSPAE
-6784 KEQCLAGLAGTEAE
+6784 LEQMQVGLGDMAVKPP
-6798 LLQGAIVHSPST
+6798 QRVNVHSLST
-6810 EGSENALAEYV
+6810 EGAANTLAEYM
-6821 APRTPVEAKLAA
+6821 APRTPVEAKMAE

-6841 PRIGVRNRFFELGG
+6841 PRIGARDHFFELGG
-6855 HSIKAMQLTEKVNAV
+6855 HSIKAMQLTEKVNTI
-6870 MGAKL
+6870 MGAEL
-6875 SLRSVIASP
+6875 SLRDVIASP

-6893 SSGLVQ
+6893 SSGLAR

-6905 MKLNERGRMNVFCFP
+6905 SKLNEWGRMNVFCFP
-6920 PSAGYGLVYNE
+6920 PSAGYGLVYAE
-6931 MARMLEDQYVVYAF
+6931 MARMLEDQYIVYAF
-6945 DFIEGWRDEE
+6945 DFIEGWRDYEE
-6955 ELLNRYVD
+6955 MLNRYVD
-6963 AIVSVQREA
+6963 AIVNVQREA

-6978 YSLGGSLAYQVAKTM
+6978 YSLGGSLAYEVAKAM

-7005 LDADRR
+7005 IDADRR
-7011 DGTKKLSDEELERGA
+7011 DRTMKELSNEELERGVDD
-7026 NAMLEIVSERNASF
+7026 MLRIVAERDASF
-7040 LANQTDWEKAR
+7040 LANRADWEKAR
-7051 SKILGYGTY
+7051 AKILAYAAYSVQLVNEGTV
-7060 SGQLINDGVVRAK
+7060 GAN
-7073 LHAFITEMDA
+7073 LHAFVAEMKNA
-7083 ARAEDW
+7083 GAEDW
-7089 NEATTEEIVEYAL
+7089 KEATTDQAVDYELA
-7102 IGGHLDIF
+7102 GNHLDIF

-7115 EHNVHAI
+7115 EHNVQLI
-7122 RLVLQS
+7122 RLALQA
-7128 IARGETLAVDSVR
+7128 IVRGETLAADSLR